1 MGNKSI
7 QKFFADQNSV
17 IDLSSLG
24 NAKGAKVSLSGPDMN
39 ITTPRGSV
47 IIVNGAL
54 YSSIKGNN
62 LAVKFKDKTI
72 TGAKILGS
80 VDLKD
85 IQLERIDSSLVDSAQ
100 VEKKGN
106 GKRRNKKEEEELK
119 KQLDDAENAKKE
131 ADKAKEEAEKAK
143 EAAEKALN
151 EAFEVQ
157 NSSKQI
163 EEMLQNFLADNVAK
177 DNLAQQSDASQQNTQ
192 AKATQASKQNDAE
205 KVLPQPINKNTSTGK
220 SNSSK
225 NEENK
230 LDAESVKE
238 PLKVTLALA
247 AESNSGSKD
256 DSITNFTKP
265 QFVGSTAPNATVII
279 KINGIAVGQAVAD
292 SLGNFTFTAPETLT
306 DGTYNLEAEAKTADG
321 SGSAKLVI
329 TIDSVTDK
337 PTFELSPES
346 SVSGHKGLTP
356 TLTPSIV
363 GTAEENAKVDIY
375 VDNKL
380 VASVD
385 VDKDGNWSYEFK
397 DNELSEGE
405 NSIKVVAVDKAG
417 NKNETTDSII
427 TDTIAPE
434 KPTIELDDSSDSG
447 IKNDNITNS
456 TLPTFIG
463 VAEPGSTV
471 SIYLGLKHLGEVIV
485 AKDGTW
491 SYTLTTPLKDG
502 EYNIT
507 ATATDIAGHTS
518 ATANLPFTIDTRIS
532 YFSAEI
538 ETTNDSGIVGDN
550 VTNNTRPTFTG
561 KTEPNAI
568 ISVINSETGEEV
580 IFKANDKGEWT
591 FNFTSDSVEG
601 INNLTF
607 TVEDVAGNKKDF
619 SFSYVIDTIAPVP
632 PTVSLEDYVVLPNGI
647 ILSGNDLPALVG
659 TAEPKSTILLM
670 RDGKLYDSIEVD
682 SNGTWNYQFSNKFL
696 QGAYD
701 IEIISQ
707 DAAGNKSST
716 VKYSFTIQTEVVPPK
731 AELDASDDSGAKGDW
746 ITNKHNA
753 LTLLGTAD
761 RFATVN
767 ILIDGKTIGVTTA
780 DADGNWNFDISR
792 NLSDNVYKITV
803 ESIDPLGRTSSV
815 DYQLTIDSFTPIPT
829 VMLHDSADSGVK
841 GDMIT
846 KINTPLF
853 TGMAE
858 ANAKVSIY
866 VDGVLSGEAIAG
878 DDGVWNFQFTTALSD
893 GSHDVTVKVE
903 DIAGNTAS
911 SSAYNFQIV
920 TQTQKPTIEL
930 VNDTGVDNTDHII
943 NEKNPALTGT
953 AAPYSTVKL
962 YIDGALIAEVR
973 TNKDGRWEYT
983 LKADQGLV
991 DGDHRITASVEDI
1004 AGNIA
1009 HSDPFLISVDTAISI
1024 PIVSLSPDSDSGISD
1039 DNLTNIVKPTLHL
1052 KDIDPDIISVQVWDA
1067 MSDTQIGVATQQPD
1081 GSWAYTF
1088 TSDLTEGLHQV
1099 YVKVEDIAGN
1109 KANSAIFDFTID
1121 TTVSTPVIS
1130 LLSKDDTGVTGDNLT
1145 NINKPGFAISGVDAD
1160 AHRVVVQVMHN
1171 GVSEEIELSHL
1182 NGSWLFIPGNTWA
1195 DGSYTLTVKV
1205 EDKAGNTN
1213 YSAPLTVVIDT
1224 QIAID
1229 GVELVNDSGVKGDNM
1244 TNDDRPH
1251 FRVTVPTDVNE
1262 VRLSIDGGNSW
1273 VQATPG
1279 VAGSWEYIWPTDLAD
1294 GQYTLTVEATDKAG
1308 NTVTKTIDFAVD
1320 TTLSVPVIVL
1330 DSADDTG
1337 IQGDNMTNST
1347 QPTFALQHI
1356 DDDAVRV
1363 TVSVEHGGVTTTF
1376 DATKGTGGWTFTP
1389 PTSWADGDYTL
1400 SVSVEDKAGNTSHSA
1415 SLTVTV
1421 DTQIAIN
1428 NIELVND
1435 SGIPDDNLTNN
1446 VRPHFQV
1453 TVPTD
1458 VNVVRLSIDGGKTW
1472 FNATQSATPGVW
1484 DYIWPDDV
1492 ADGGYTLTVE
1502 ATDEAGNK
1510 ATQTLDFTIDTTLSV
1525 PTLSLDSA
1533 DDSGIAGDNI
1543 TNVKTPG
1550 FTLNNIDTDVSRVIV
1565 EVMHNG
1571 IKQEVPLVQTGGQ
1584 WRFAP
1589 TSDWADGDYI
1599 LTVKVEDRAGNVK
1612 QSAPLTVTVDTH
1624 IAIDRIELVNDSGI
1638 PGDNLTNEA
1647 RPHFQ
1652 VTVPADVNGVRLS
1665 IDGGKTW
1672 FDATQS
1678 ATSGVWDYTWLTNVA
1693 NGPHTLMVEA
1703 SDKAGNKTTQK
1714 LDFTIDTILSEP
1726 TITLDSADDSAAG
1739 DNITNVKMPGF
1750 TLGNIDA
1757 DVTKVVVTVAHDGKN
1772 QQIELIKNGG
1782 VWRFTPGAAWTDG
1795 DYTLTVKVED
1805 KAGNTNYSAP
1815 LTVTIDTQT
1824 SIDRI
1829 ELLNDTGIVGDNL
1842 TNEARPQ
1849 FHITVPTDVNSVQLS
1864 LDGGINWVNATL
1876 TSDGVWEYIWP
1887 TDLVENTY
1895 TLTVKATD
1903 VAGNTATETLN
1914 FIIDTTLST
1923 PTITLDSADDSGT
1936 ANDNKTNVKTPGF
1949 IIGGIDS
1956 DVTQVV
1962 VQVMRDGHSEEVE
1975 LTQTNGQ
1982 WRFVPG
1988 SAWTDGDYTLTV
2000 TVKDEAGNI
2009 RHSAPLTVTIDT
2021 QITIDHIE
2029 LVNDS
2034 GIPDDN
2040 LTNNVRPHFQVT
2052 VPTDVNV
2059 VRLSIDGGKTW
2070 FNATQ
2075 SATPG
2080 VWDYTWLADVGEG
2093 KHTLTVEA
2101 TDKAGNKTTQQLD
2114 FIIDTLLSEPTI
2126 VLDNTDDSGTKGDH
2140 LTNVN
2145 KPTFLLGNIDADA
2158 RYVTVEVQHGGTKEV
2173 LTATKDATGNWSVT
2187 PTGTWADGDYTLTV
2201 RVEDE
2206 AGNEKHSASLT
2217 VTVDTQITIDVI
2229 ELVNDNGIP
2238 GDNMTNDAH
2247 PQFRVTVPGDVN
2259 EVSLSIDGGVTWVKA
2274 TQSATPGVWNYTWPG
2289 TVPDGDYTLNV
2300 KATDN
2305 AGNTVTETLH
2315 FTIDTTLSTPVIV
2328 LDSADDSGVHGD
2340 NMTNHTQPTFALQHI
2355 DDDAVRVTVSVE
2367 HGGVTTTFDATKD
2380 AGGWT
2385 FTPTGAWADGD
2396 YTLSV
2401 SVEDKAGNTSHSASL
2416 TVTVDTQIAINN
2428 IELVNDSGIPDDN
2441 LTNNVRPHF
2450 QVTVPTDVNVV
2461 RLSIDGGKTWFNA
2474 TQSATPGVWDYIW
2487 PDDVADGGYTLT
2499 VEATDEAGNKATQ
2512 TLDFTIDTTLSVP
2525 TLSLDSA
2532 DDSGIAG
2539 DNITNVKTPGFTLN
2553 NIDTDV
2559 SRVIVEVM
2567 HNGIKQEVP
2576 LVQTGGQ
2583 WRFAPTSDWAD
2594 GDYILTVKVEDRA
2607 GNVKQSAPLTVTVD
2621 THIAID
2627 RIELVNDSGI
2637 PGDNLTNEAR
2647 PHFQVTV
2654 PADVNGVR
2662 LSIDGGKTWFDATQ
2676 SATSG
2681 VWDYTWLTN
2690 VANGPHTLMVE
2701 ASDKAGNKTTQKL
2714 DFTIDTI
2721 LSEPTITLDSA
2732 DDSAAGDNITNVK
2745 MPGFTLGNIDADVT
2759 KVVVTVAHD
2768 GKNQQIELIKN
2779 GGVWRFTPGAAWT
2792 DGDYTLTV
2800 KVEDKAGNTNYSAPL
2815 TVTID
2820 TQTSIDRIELLNDTG
2835 IVGDNLTNE
2844 ARPQFHITVPTDVN
2858 SVQLS
2863 LDGGINW
2870 VNATLTSDGV
2880 WEYIWP
2886 TDLVENTYTLT
2897 VKATDVAGNTATE
2910 TLNFIIDTTLST
2922 PTITLDSADDSGTAN
2937 DNKTNVKTPGF
2948 IIGGID
2954 SDVTQVV
2961 VQVMRDGHSEE
2972 VELTQTNGQWRFVP
2986 GSAWTDGDYTLT
2998 VTVKDE
3004 AGNIRHSAPLTV
3016 TIDTQITIDHI
3027 ELVNDSGIPDDN
3039 LTNNVRPHFQV
3050 TVPTDVNVVRLS
3062 IDGGKTWFN
3071 ATQSATP
3078 GVWDYTWLADVGEGK
3093 HTLTVEATDKA
3104 GNKTTQ
3110 QLDFIID
3117 TLLSEPTIVLDNT
3130 DDSGTKGDNLTNVNK
3145 PTFLLGN
3152 IDADARYVTVEV
3164 QHGGTKEVLTATKGA
3179 TGIWSVTP
3187 TGTWADG
3194 DYTLTV
3200 RVEDDAG
3207 NVKYSAPLTVTVDT
3221 QITIDVIELVN
3232 DNGIPGDNLTNDVR
3246 PHFRVTVPGDVN
3258 EVRLSIDGGN
3268 TWVRATQGTAG
3279 IWDYT
3284 WPKDVTDGL
3293 HTLTVEATDKAGN
3306 KTTQTLDFTI
3316 DTRLSTPTIAMDS
3329 RDDTG
3334 AIGDHITS
3342 VKRPGFTIGNIDADA
3357 HSVILRITQG
3367 GNSQEVTLTQVGGQW
3382 RFTPDADWADGS
3394 YTLTVEVTDN
3404 AGNVRQ
3410 STPLVVT
3417 VDTQTSITD
3426 ITLVNDHGVPDD
3438 NLTNSTRPQFEITVP
3453 ADVNSVQLSIDGGAN
3468 WVSATQGIE
3477 GVWGYTWPT
3486 DMGDGKHTLTVMVTD
3501 RAGNTATQT
3510 LEFFIDTRLSTPTI
3524 ALDSTDDTGTPGDDM
3539 TNRTRPTFILQNIDS
3554 DVINVTVSVTHN
3566 GTTTSFTATQGAGG
3580 WSFTPPAPWGDG
3592 DYTLTVTVEDRAGNT
3607 RPSTPLTVTVDTQ
3620 IAIDRIELVND
3631 SGVPGDNVTK
3641 HVRPQF
3647 QISVP
3652 DDVEK
3657 VLLSIDGGTTWVT
3670 AIKSSTAGIWDYT
3683 WPTDMP
3689 EGQHTLTVEV
3699 TDGAGN
3705 KMTETLNFTIDI
3717 TLLTP
3722 TIELAPDQDTGQ
3734 NKNDN
3739 LTSVTQPVFVLG
3751 SIDKDVRHV
3760 ELSIEHN
3767 GTFKTVV
3774 LTESADGWRYRPDS
3788 ALADGSYTFT
3798 VTVTDVAGNQQTS
3811 APLKVTIDGT
3821 LTTPVIELAAGEDSG
3836 TVGDRLTNHDRPV
3849 FDIHQVDSDVTRVM
3863 VKVTYNG
3870 KTHEEAAVFTNGQWR
3885 FTPSASWADGSYQ
3898 LAVVVEDLAGN
3909 VKESAPFEV
3918 RIDTTT
3924 TINNI
3929 VLLNDTGVQNDQL
3942 TNVAKPSF
3950 RIDVPGDVVQVR
3962 VTLDGGANWNVIR
3975 KNADGQWIF
3984 DSPNTLVDGTYTLRV
3999 EATDEAG
4006 NIANKDLVFNIDT
4019 NIQVPTIALDAGQD
4033 TGANTADNITNISRP
4048 TFTIGNVDPDVI
4060 KVVVTIDGHDYNAT
4074 KVGAGWQFTP
4084 GNAIPDGSYNI
4095 TVTVEDKAG
4104 NTATSK
4110 PLPVVIDTT
4119 AEIESV
4125 TLVTDSG
4132 DSDVDNITKVDKP
4145 QFSIVTADDITHV
4158 RVKIDNAANW
4168 IELTKGGDGR
4178 WIFNVGS
4185 ALPDGQHT
4193 LLVDVTD
4200 IAGNVA
4206 QETLQFTID
4215 TTLREPTIVLDPT
4228 HDTGDDTN
4236 DNLTR
4241 INKPVFII
4249 GNVDNDVSH
4258 IVVHIDGRDYTIE
4271 NTGGNLTFT
4280 PDQPLS
4286 DGQHTISVTVT
4297 DIAGNTKTSAEL
4309 RIEIDTQVQIDS
4321 VTLTTDS
4328 GVNDH
4333 DNVTNATRPSFE
4345 IATPDD
4351 VTSVLVSF
4359 DGVNWTPISKNA
4371 AGQWEFTAGSALP
4384 DGHYTLHVQAT
4395 DRAGNTANST
4405 LGFTVDTQIDGL
4417 SVVMLD
4423 DAGKDSTD
4431 GITNITSPRFEISAR
4446 EPLQSVTVILNGKSS
4461 TLTQGAGNKW
4471 LFTPD
4476 TPLVDGTYK
4485 IEIVAEDIAGN
4496 KISKEVS
4503 FTIDTIVSDPSID
4516 LLDADDTGESAV
4528 DNITSVTTPRFVI
4541 GNVPADI
4548 DTVVIRING
4557 VSYSVT
4563 ANGNNLWEFQVPVA
4577 LNDGVYEAVVVF
4589 RDIAGNTS
4597 ETKLPFTIDTT
4608 TSVSVR
4614 MEPASDTGN
4623 SNSDNL
4629 TNKQNPKFEG
4639 TAEPNA
4645 KLVITIVD
4653 DKSGREVLK
4662 QTITVGADGNWSVT
4676 PNILPDGMYTINVVA
4691 TDVAGNTAQTQ
4702 ERFTIDTV
4710 TIDPTIRLSDP
4721 SIDDQHE
4728 ATSLR
4733 PEFKGF
4739 AEAFSTI
4746 MIQWDGKVV
4755 GSANANANGEWSW
4768 TPPSVL
4774 APGSYVVSIVA
4785 KDKAGNESSQ
4795 VDFPVVIPVI
4805 DVTPPTIKLSEESD
4819 SGALGDFTTNN
4830 KTPTLI
4836 GSTLPNT
4843 IVSIY
4848 VDGVKVGEATAD
4860 TAGRYTF
4867 QLSEM
4872 KDGHYVVQVGIV
4884 NPRDNSELRS
4894 TAVDV
4899 TIDTEVAE
4907 LVWNISG
4914 MHEGGYINTVTPEI
4928 GGTSE
4933 PNSKITIFV
4942 NGVEKAIAYTT
4953 GAGHWG
4959 VVLPALGND
4968 GNYELTFKVEDVAG
4982 NIREFG
4988 PQNVILDTV
4997 ISPLTVVL
5005 READDSGKVGDW
5017 ITNKSHVTI
5026 DGTAEAGSTLTIRN
5040 PQGVVI
5046 ATLVVGNDG
5055 RWSAELDLREGSN
5068 AFVVVS
5074 EDKAGNSQQKEILIE
5089 HDTQIEISDISLS
5102 RDTNSGDKYDLITNN
5117 KSPVLVAMTDP
5128 GATVQVYINGV
5139 LQGTVEASSSG
5150 NISYT
5155 MPANSADGEYQV
5167 QFVATDTAGNRVE
5180 SAITTVTI
5188 DSQIAV
5194 FDIDEDSLPALSNNR
5209 ALSVSG
5215 VGEAGSQVSIF
5226 VDGKLV
5232 NVVMVEADGTWRAP
5246 ILLQDDGTFNIHF
5259 SITDV
5264 AGNTEVSKDYS
5275 VDVDSST
5282 DFPTLN
5288 LEDASNSGSLDDLIT
5303 NHNKPVLVGTAEA
5316 GATIHIYVDEK
5327 IVANVLVLEDGTWSY
5342 QFDNA
5347 LKDGEY
5353 SIRVVAED
5361 PAGNTAESPR
5371 LLVTIDTSTF
5381 IDNPAMV
5388 AGSDNGI
5395 FSNDSITSQTRPTF
5409 SIFGEMNQSVQ
5420 IFIDGVL
5427 VDTITVTDRNQVYR
5441 PESPLGDG
5449 SHSIYYVITD
5459 KAGNTATS
5467 KTLNFTID
5475 TFNTTPVAIDSI
5487 GGQTLAEM
5495 TGSDGKIYIT
5505 DTTRNLLFSGS
5516 AEPNSKIEIIINGL
5530 NVGEVWVNE
5539 KGHWQMPVNPLYFT
5553 EGQLDITVKST
5564 DRAGNVNQEKY
5575 SIWVDTHIKVFT
5587 SELDDN
5593 KSSSKTEWWSNSDLI
5608 TMRGT
5613 GEIGATVSLIVAGVT
5628 LATAVVAATGRWEL
5642 STDKLP
5648 EGTYDI
5654 SLVIEDSAG
5663 NRWEDVREIFIDR
5676 TPPNAPVVT
5685 YSDIVN
5691 DLIIMQGT
5699 AEAKSQL
5706 IITDSEGNTYTLT
5719 VPDNGKWSMAIPYP
5733 SEGKFTITSV
5743 DAIGNRSDDVPL
5755 DIMKEVPVIS
5765 LSPDSD
5771 SGTVGDNITR
5781 DKQPT
5786 FIIGNLESDVVVVQ
5800 VDINGTVYNAEK
5812 NADGVWFF
5820 TPGTPLA
5827 DGSYTISVIASDAA
5841 GNQKNSLPIT
5851 VTIDSTLT
5859 VPEIALAA
5867 GEDNG
5872 ASDSD
5877 NVTNHTQPKFTLQH
5891 IDADVTGVTVNV
5903 THNGVTDIYQATQGA
5918 DGWTFTPPAAWNDGN
5933 YTLSVTVVDR
5943 AGNSQQSASLAVTVD
5958 STVTVT
5964 ADSQHDDASDDATA
5978 TAVTPPESETVNAE
5992 SATHLRT
5999 EPSAAEESVVKV
6011 TAYSITL
6018 LNADSGDEIDR
6029 SISQTPSF
6037 EISVP
6042 ENIVNVSIM
6051 FEGEEF
6057 TLPITNQK
6065 AIFEVPLSLEDGEY
6079 TMDVKFI
6086 DKDNDFLIKEK
6097 TFSVDHSSADI
6108 VNAMNVRGKTEDDIN
6123 DSPSTSSVGHNNNGA
6138 IDVFAVNEVTLPVDN
6153 QEEHA

>member
-538 ETTNDSGIVGDN
+538 ETTDDSGIVGDN

-601 INNLTF
+601 VNNLTF

-619 SFSYVIDTIAPVP
+619 SFSYVIDTVAPVP
-632 PTVSLEDYVVLPNGI
+632 PTVSLEDFVVLPNGI

-1024 PIVSLSPDSDSGISD
+1024 PIVSLSPDSDSGIAD

-1109 KANSAIFDFTID
+1109 KANSAVFDFTID

-1376 DATKGTGGWTFTP
+1376 DATKGTGGWSFTP
-1389 PTSWADGDYTL
+1389 TGAWADGDYTL

-1435 SGIPDDNLTNN
+1435 SGIPNDNLTNN

-1472 FNATQSATPGVW
+1472 FNATQSATPGAW

-1502 ATDEAGNK
+1502 ATDKAGNK
-1510 ATQTLDFTIDTTLSV
+1510 TTQELDFTIDTTLSV

-1638 PGDNLTNEA
+1638 PDDNLTNEA

-2126 VLDNTDDSGTKGDH
+2126 VLDSTDDSGTKGDN

-2315 FTIDTTLSTPVIV
+2315 FTIDTTLSVPVIV
-2328 LDSADDSGVHGD
+2328 LNSADDTGVQGD
-2340 NMTNHTQPTFALQHI
+2340 NMTNSTQPTFALQHI

-2367 HGGVTTTFDATKD
+2367 HGGVTTTFDATKGV
-2380 AGGWT
+2380 GGWS

-2450 QVTVPTDVNVV
+2450 QVKVPTDVN
-2461 RLSIDGGKTWFNA
+2461 
-2474 TQSATPGVWDYIW
+2474 
-2487 PDDVADGGYTLT
+2487 
-2499 VEATDEAGNKATQ
+2499 E
-2512 TLDFTIDTTLSVP
+2512 
-2525 TLSLDSA
+2525 
-2532 DDSGIAG
+2532 
-2539 DNITNVKTPGFTLN
+2539 
-2553 NIDTDV
+2553 
-2559 SRVIVEVM
+2559 
-2567 HNGIKQEVP
+2567 
-2576 LVQTGGQ
+2576 
-2583 WRFAPTSDWAD
+2583 
-2594 GDYILTVKVEDRA
+2594 
-2607 GNVKQSAPLTVTVD
+2607 
-2621 THIAID
+2621 
-2627 RIELVNDSGI
+2627 
-2637 PGDNLTNEAR
+2637 
-2647 PHFQVTV
+2647 
-2654 PADVNGVR
+2654 
-2662 LSIDGGKTWFDATQ
+2662 
-2676 SATSG
+2676 
-2681 VWDYTWLTN
+2681 
-2690 VANGPHTLMVE
+2690 
-2701 ASDKAGNKTTQKL
+2701 
-2714 DFTIDTI
+2714 
-2721 LSEPTITLDSA
+2721 
-2732 DDSAAGDNITNVK
+2732 
-2745 MPGFTLGNIDADVT
+2745 
-2759 KVVVTVAHD
+2759 
-2768 GKNQQIELIKN
+2768 
-2779 GGVWRFTPGAAWT
+2779 
-2792 DGDYTLTV
+2792 
-2800 KVEDKAGNTNYSAPL
+2800 
-2815 TVTID
+2815 
-2820 TQTSIDRIELLNDTG
+2820 
-2835 IVGDNLTNE
+2835 
-2844 ARPQFHITVPTDVN
+2844 
-2858 SVQLS
+2858 
-2863 LDGGINW
+2863 
-2870 VNATLTSDGV
+2870 
-2880 WEYIWP
+2880 
-2886 TDLVENTYTLT
+2886 
-2897 VKATDVAGNTATE
+2897 
-2910 TLNFIIDTTLST
+2910 
-2922 PTITLDSADDSGTAN
+2922 
-2937 DNKTNVKTPGF
+2937 
-2948 IIGGID
+2948 
-2954 SDVTQVV
+2954 
-2961 VQVMRDGHSEE
+2961 
-2972 VELTQTNGQWRFVP
+2972 
-2986 GSAWTDGDYTLT
+2986 
-2998 VTVKDE
+2998 
-3004 AGNIRHSAPLTV
+3004 
-3016 TIDTQITIDHI
+3016 
-3027 ELVNDSGIPDDN
+3027 
-3039 LTNNVRPHFQV
+3039 
-3050 TVPTDVNVVRLS
+3050 VRLS

-3104 GNKTTQ
+3104 GNQTTQ
-3110 QLDFIID
+3110 KLDFIID
-3117 TLLSEPTIVLDNT
+3117 TMLSEPTIVLDST
-3130 DDSGTKGDNLTNVNK
+3130 DDSGTKGDNLTNANK
-3145 PTFLLGN
+3145 PTFILGN

-3164 QHGGTKEVLTATKGA
+3164 QYGGTKEVLTATKGA

-3279 IWDYT
+3279 IWDYS

-3316 DTRLSTPTIAMDS
+3316 DTRLSTPTITMDS

-3342 VKRPGFTIGNIDADA
+3342 VKRPGFTIGNIDSDA
-3357 HSVILRITQG
+3357 QSVILRITQG

-3410 STPLVVT
+3410 STPLIVT

-3468 WVSATQGIE
+3468 WVSAAQGIE

-3620 IAIDRIELVND
+3620 IAIDHIELVND

-3717 TLLTP
+3717 TLMTP

-3849 FDIHQVDSDVTRVM
+3849 FDIRQVDSDVTRVM

-4309 RIEIDTQVQIDS
+4309 KIEIDTQVQIDS

-4528 DNITSVTTPRFVI
+4528 DNITSVTKPRFVI

-4557 VSYSVT
+4557 VSYPVT

-4894 TAVDV
+4894 TAVDL

-5139 LQGTVEASSSG
+5139 LQGTVEASASG

-5303 NHNKPVLVGTAEA
+5303 SHNKPVLVGTAEA

-5381 IDNPAMV
+5381 IDNPVMM

-5395 FSNDSITSQTRPTF
+5395 FSNDSITSQTRPAF
-5409 SIFGEMNQSVQ
+5409 SIYGEMNQSVQ

-5475 TFNTTPVAIDSI
+5475 TLNTTPVAIDSI

-5575 SIWVDTHIKVFT
+5575 SIWVDTHIQVFT

-5593 KSSSKTEWWSNSDLI
+5593 KSSSKTDWWSNSSTI
-5608 TMRGT
+5608 TMRGM

-5628 LATAVVAATGRWEL
+5628 LATAVVAANGQWEL
-5642 STDKLP
+5642 STDQLP
-5648 EGTYDI
+5648 EGKYDI
-5654 SLVIEDSAG
+5654 TLSIEDNAG
-5663 NRWEDVREIFIDR
+5663 NRKEEVHEIFIDR

-5706 IITDSEGNTYTLT
+5706 IITDSNGNTYTLT

-5743 DAIGNRSDDVPL
+5743 DAIGNRSDDVSL

-5872 ASDSD
+5872 VSDSD

-5903 THNGVTDIYQATQGA
+5903 THNGVTDTYQATQGA
-5918 DGWTFTPPAAWNDGN
+5918 DGWTFTPPAAWNDGT

-5964 ADSQHDDASDDATA
+5964 ADSQHDDASDDATP
-5978 TAVTPPESETVNAE
+5978 TAVTPLESETVNAE
-5992 SATHLRT
+5992 SDTHLRT
-5999 EPSAAEESVVKV
+5999 VPSAAEESVVKE

-6042 ENIVNVSIM
+6042 ENIVNVSVM

-6108 VNAMNVRGKTEDDIN
+6108 VNAMNARGKAEDDIN

>member
-247 AESNSGSKD
+247 TESNSGSKD

-619 SFSYVIDTIAPVP
+619 SFSYVIDTVAPVP
-632 PTVSLEDYVVLPNGI
+632 PTVSLEDFVVLPNGI

-1024 PIVSLSPDSDSGISD
+1024 PIVSLSPDSDSGVSD

-1067 MSDTQIGVATQQPD
+1067 ASDTQIGVATQQPD

-1109 KANSAIFDFTID
+1109 KANSAVFDFTID

-1205 EDKAGNTN
+1205 EDKAGNTS

-1376 DATKGTGGWTFTP
+1376 DATKGTGGWSFTP
-1389 PTSWADGDYTL
+1389 TGAWADGDYTL

-1435 SGIPDDNLTNN
+1435 SGIPNDNLTNN

-1472 FNATQSATPGVW
+1472 FNATQSATPGAW

-1502 ATDEAGNK
+1502 ATDKAGNK
-1510 ATQTLDFTIDTTLSV
+1510 TTQELDFTIDTTLSV

-2126 VLDNTDDSGTKGDH
+2126 VLDSTDDSGTKGDN

-2315 FTIDTTLSTPVIV
+2315 FTIDTTLSVPVIV
-2328 LDSADDSGVHGD
+2328 LNSADDTGVQGD
-2340 NMTNHTQPTFALQHI
+2340 NMTNSTQPTFALQHI

-2367 HGGVTTTFDATKD
+2367 HGGVTTTFDATKGT
-2380 AGGWT
+2380 GGWS

-2450 QVTVPTDVNVV
+2450 QVKVPMDVN
-2461 RLSIDGGKTWFNA
+2461 
-2474 TQSATPGVWDYIW
+2474 
-2487 PDDVADGGYTLT
+2487 
-2499 VEATDEAGNKATQ
+2499 E
-2512 TLDFTIDTTLSVP
+2512 
-2525 TLSLDSA
+2525 
-2532 DDSGIAG
+2532 
-2539 DNITNVKTPGFTLN
+2539 
-2553 NIDTDV
+2553 
-2559 SRVIVEVM
+2559 
-2567 HNGIKQEVP
+2567 
-2576 LVQTGGQ
+2576 
-2583 WRFAPTSDWAD
+2583 
-2594 GDYILTVKVEDRA
+2594 
-2607 GNVKQSAPLTVTVD
+2607 
-2621 THIAID
+2621 
-2627 RIELVNDSGI
+2627 
-2637 PGDNLTNEAR
+2637 
-2647 PHFQVTV
+2647 
-2654 PADVNGVR
+2654 
-2662 LSIDGGKTWFDATQ
+2662 
-2676 SATSG
+2676 
-2681 VWDYTWLTN
+2681 
-2690 VANGPHTLMVE
+2690 
-2701 ASDKAGNKTTQKL
+2701 
-2714 DFTIDTI
+2714 
-2721 LSEPTITLDSA
+2721 
-2732 DDSAAGDNITNVK
+2732 
-2745 MPGFTLGNIDADVT
+2745 
-2759 KVVVTVAHD
+2759 
-2768 GKNQQIELIKN
+2768 
-2779 GGVWRFTPGAAWT
+2779 
-2792 DGDYTLTV
+2792 
-2800 KVEDKAGNTNYSAPL
+2800 
-2815 TVTID
+2815 
-2820 TQTSIDRIELLNDTG
+2820 
-2835 IVGDNLTNE
+2835 
-2844 ARPQFHITVPTDVN
+2844 
-2858 SVQLS
+2858 
-2863 LDGGINW
+2863 
-2870 VNATLTSDGV
+2870 
-2880 WEYIWP
+2880 
-2886 TDLVENTYTLT
+2886 
-2897 VKATDVAGNTATE
+2897 
-2910 TLNFIIDTTLST
+2910 
-2922 PTITLDSADDSGTAN
+2922 
-2937 DNKTNVKTPGF
+2937 
-2948 IIGGID
+2948 
-2954 SDVTQVV
+2954 
-2961 VQVMRDGHSEE
+2961 
-2972 VELTQTNGQWRFVP
+2972 
-2986 GSAWTDGDYTLT
+2986 
-2998 VTVKDE
+2998 
-3004 AGNIRHSAPLTV
+3004 
-3016 TIDTQITIDHI
+3016 
-3027 ELVNDSGIPDDN
+3027 
-3039 LTNNVRPHFQV
+3039 
-3050 TVPTDVNVVRLS
+3050 VRLS

-3104 GNKTTQ
+3104 GNQTTQ
-3110 QLDFIID
+3110 KLDFIID
-3117 TLLSEPTIVLDNT
+3117 TLLSEPTIVLDST
-3130 DDSGTKGDNLTNVNK
+3130 DDSGTKGDNLTNANK
-3145 PTFLLGN
+3145 PTFILGN

-3164 QHGGTKEVLTATKGA
+3164 QYGGTKEVLTATKGA

-3316 DTRLSTPTIAMDS
+3316 DTRLSTPTITMDS

-3342 VKRPGFTIGNIDADA
+3342 VKRPGFTIGNIDSDA
-3357 HSVILRITQG
+3357 QSVILRITQG

-3410 STPLVVT
+3410 STPLIVT

-3468 WVSATQGIE
+3468 WVSAAQGIE

-3620 IAIDRIELVND
+3620 IAIDHIELVND

-3717 TLLTP
+3717 TLMTP

-3836 TVGDRLTNHDRPV
+3836 TVGDRLTNNDRPV
-3849 FDIHQVDSDVTRVM
+3849 FDIRQVDSDVTRVM

-4528 DNITSVTTPRFVI
+4528 DNITSVTKPRFVI

-4557 VSYSVT
+4557 VSYPVT

-4830 KTPTLI
+4830 KTPTLV
-4836 GSTLPNT
+4836 GNTLPNA

-4968 GNYELTFKVEDVAG
+4968 GNYVLTFKVEDVAG

-5303 NHNKPVLVGTAEA
+5303 SHNKPVLVGTAEA

-5381 IDNPAMV
+5381 IDNPVMM

-5395 FSNDSITSQTRPTF
+5395 FSNDSITSQTRPAF
-5409 SIFGEMNQSVQ
+5409 SIYGEMNQSVQ

-5475 TFNTTPVAIDSI
+5475 TLNTTPVAIDSI

-5530 NVGEVWVNE
+5530 NVGEVWVND

-5575 SIWVDTHIKVFT
+5575 SIWVDTHIQVFT

-5593 KSSSKTEWWSNSDLI
+5593 KSSSKTDWWSNSSTI
-5608 TMRGT
+5608 TMRGM

-5628 LATAVVAATGRWEL
+5628 LATAVVAANGQWEL
-5642 STDKLP
+5642 STDQLP
-5648 EGTYDI
+5648 EGKYDI
-5654 SLVIEDSAG
+5654 TLSIEDNAG
-5663 NRWEDVREIFIDR
+5663 NRKEEVHEIFIDR

-5706 IITDSEGNTYTLT
+5706 IITDSNGNTYTLT

-5733 SEGKFTITSV
+5733 SEGKFIITSV
-5743 DAIGNRSDDVPL
+5743 DAIGNRSDDVSL

-5872 ASDSD
+5872 VSDSD

-5903 THNGVTDIYQATQGA
+5903 THNGVTDTYQATQGA
-5918 DGWTFTPPAAWNDGN
+5918 DGWTFTPPAAWNDGT

-5999 EPSAAEESVVKV
+5999 VPSAAEESVVKE

-6108 VNAMNVRGKTEDDIN
+6108 VNAMNARGKTEDDIN

>member
-427 TDTIAPE
+427 TDTIPPE

-632 PTVSLEDYVVLPNGI
+632 PTVSLEDFVVLPNGI

-1024 PIVSLSPDSDSGISD
+1024 PIVSLSPDSDSGIAD

-1109 KANSAIFDFTID
+1109 KANSAVFDFTID

-1182 NGSWLFIPGNTWA
+1182 NGSWLFTPGNTWA

-1205 EDKAGNTN
+1205 EDKAGNTS

-1330 DSADDTG
+1330 NSADDTG
-1337 IQGDNMTNST
+1337 VQGDNMTNRT

-1472 FNATQSATPGVW
+1472 FNATQSATPGAW

-1502 ATDEAGNK
+1502 ATDKAGNK
-1510 ATQTLDFTIDTTLSV
+1510 TTQELDFTIDTTLSV

-1714 LDFTIDTILSEP
+1714 LDFIIDTLLSEP

-2126 VLDNTDDSGTKGDH
+2126 VLDS
-2140 LTNVN
+2140 
-2145 KPTFLLGNIDADA
+2145 
-2158 RYVTVEVQHGGTKEV
+2158 
-2173 LTATKDATGNWSVT
+2173 
-2187 PTGTWADGDYTLTV
+2187 
-2201 RVEDE
+2201 
-2206 AGNEKHSASLT
+2206 
-2217 VTVDTQITIDVI
+2217 
-2229 ELVNDNGIP
+2229 
-2238 GDNMTNDAH
+2238 
-2247 PQFRVTVPGDVN
+2247 
-2259 EVSLSIDGGVTWVKA
+2259 
-2274 TQSATPGVWNYTWPG
+2274 
-2289 TVPDGDYTLNV
+2289 
-2300 KATDN
+2300 
-2305 AGNTVTETLH
+2305 
-2315 FTIDTTLSTPVIV
+2315 
-2328 LDSADDSGVHGD
+2328 
-2340 NMTNHTQPTFALQHI
+2340 
-2355 DDDAVRVTVSVE
+2355 
-2367 HGGVTTTFDATKD
+2367 
-2380 AGGWT
+2380 
-2385 FTPTGAWADGD
+2385 
-2396 YTLSV
+2396 
-2401 SVEDKAGNTSHSASL
+2401 
-2416 TVTVDTQIAINN
+2416 
-2428 IELVNDSGIPDDN
+2428 
-2441 LTNNVRPHF
+2441 
-2450 QVTVPTDVNVV
+2450 
-2461 RLSIDGGKTWFNA
+2461 
-2474 TQSATPGVWDYIW
+2474 
-2487 PDDVADGGYTLT
+2487 
-2499 VEATDEAGNKATQ
+2499 
-2512 TLDFTIDTTLSVP
+2512 
-2525 TLSLDSA
+2525 
-2532 DDSGIAG
+2532 
-2539 DNITNVKTPGFTLN
+2539 
-2553 NIDTDV
+2553 
-2559 SRVIVEVM
+2559 
-2567 HNGIKQEVP
+2567 
-2576 LVQTGGQ
+2576 
-2583 WRFAPTSDWAD
+2583 
-2594 GDYILTVKVEDRA
+2594 
-2607 GNVKQSAPLTVTVD
+2607 
-2621 THIAID
+2621 
-2627 RIELVNDSGI
+2627 
-2637 PGDNLTNEAR
+2637 
-2647 PHFQVTV
+2647 
-2654 PADVNGVR
+2654 
-2662 LSIDGGKTWFDATQ
+2662 
-2676 SATSG
+2676 
-2681 VWDYTWLTN
+2681 
-2690 VANGPHTLMVE
+2690 
-2701 ASDKAGNKTTQKL
+2701 
-2714 DFTIDTI
+2714 
-2721 LSEPTITLDSA
+2721 
-2732 DDSAAGDNITNVK
+2732 
-2745 MPGFTLGNIDADVT
+2745 
-2759 KVVVTVAHD
+2759 
-2768 GKNQQIELIKN
+2768 
-2779 GGVWRFTPGAAWT
+2779 
-2792 DGDYTLTV
+2792 
-2800 KVEDKAGNTNYSAPL
+2800 
-2815 TVTID
+2815 
-2820 TQTSIDRIELLNDTG
+2820 
-2835 IVGDNLTNE
+2835 
-2844 ARPQFHITVPTDVN
+2844 
-2858 SVQLS
+2858 
-2863 LDGGINW
+2863 
-2870 VNATLTSDGV
+2870 
-2880 WEYIWP
+2880 
-2886 TDLVENTYTLT
+2886 
-2897 VKATDVAGNTATE
+2897 
-2910 TLNFIIDTTLST
+2910 
-2922 PTITLDSADDSGTAN
+2922 
-2937 DNKTNVKTPGF
+2937 
-2948 IIGGID
+2948 
-2954 SDVTQVV
+2954 
-2961 VQVMRDGHSEE
+2961 
-2972 VELTQTNGQWRFVP
+2972 
-2986 GSAWTDGDYTLT
+2986 
-2998 VTVKDE
+2998 
-3004 AGNIRHSAPLTV
+3004 
-3016 TIDTQITIDHI
+3016 
-3027 ELVNDSGIPDDN
+3027 
-3039 LTNNVRPHFQV
+3039 
-3050 TVPTDVNVVRLS
+3050 
-3062 IDGGKTWFN
+3062 
-3071 ATQSATP
+3071 
-3078 GVWDYTWLADVGEGK
+3078 
-3093 HTLTVEATDKA
+3093 
-3104 GNKTTQ
+3104 
-3110 QLDFIID
+3110 
-3117 TLLSEPTIVLDNT
+3117 T

-3316 DTRLSTPTIAMDS
+3316 DTRLSTPTITMDS

-3342 VKRPGFTIGNIDADA
+3342 VKRPGFTIGNIDSDA
-3357 HSVILRITQG
+3357 QSVILRITQG

-3410 STPLVVT
+3410 STPLIVT

-3468 WVSATQGIE
+3468 WVSAAQGIE

-3620 IAIDRIELVND
+3620 IAIDHIELVND

-3717 TLLTP
+3717 TLMTP

-3849 FDIHQVDSDVTRVM
+3849 FDIRQVDSDVTRVM

-4309 RIEIDTQVQIDS
+4309 KIEIDTQVQIDS

-4528 DNITSVTTPRFVI
+4528 DNITSVTKPRFVI

-4557 VSYSVT
+4557 VSYPVT

-4830 KTPTLI
+4830 KTPTLV
-4836 GSTLPNT
+4836 GNTLPNA

-4968 GNYELTFKVEDVAG
+4968 GNYVLTFKVEDVAG

-5026 DGTAEAGSTLTIRN
+5026 DGTAEAGSTLTIRS

-5074 EDKAGNSQQKEILIE
+5074 EDKAGNSQQKDILIE

-5342 QFDNA
+5342 QFDNV

-5409 SIFGEMNQSVQ
+5409 SISGEMNQSVQ

-5575 SIWVDTHIKVFT
+5575 SIWVDTHIQVFT

-5593 KSSSKTEWWSNSDLI
+5593 KSSSKTDWWSNSSTI
-5608 TMRGT
+5608 TMRGM

-5628 LATAVVAATGRWEL
+5628 LATAVVAANGQWEL
-5642 STDKLP
+5642 STDQLP
-5648 EGTYDI
+5648 EGKYDI
-5654 SLVIEDSAG
+5654 TLSIEDNAG
-5663 NRWEDVREIFIDR
+5663 NRKEEVHEIFIDR

-5706 IITDSEGNTYTLT
+5706 IITDSNGNTYTLT

-5743 DAIGNRSDDVPL
+5743 DAIGNRSDDVSL

-5872 ASDSD
+5872 VSDSD

-5903 THNGVTDIYQATQGA
+5903 THNGVTDTYQATQGA
-5918 DGWTFTPPAAWNDGN
+5918 DGWTFTPPAAWNDGT

-5999 EPSAAEESVVKV
+5999 VPSAAEESVVKE

-6108 VNAMNVRGKTEDDIN
+6108 VNAMNARGKTEDDIN

>member
-447 IKNDNITNS
+447 IKNDSITNS

-538 ETTNDSGIVGDN
+538 ETTDDSGIVGDN

-632 PTVSLEDYVVLPNGI
+632 PTVSLEDFVVLPNGI

-1024 PIVSLSPDSDSGISD
+1024 PIVSLSPDSDSGIAD

-1067 MSDTQIGVATQQPD
+1067 ASDTQIGVATQQPD

-1109 KANSAIFDFTID
+1109 KANSAVFDFTID

-1376 DATKGTGGWTFTP
+1376 DATKGTGGWSFTP
-1389 PTSWADGDYTL
+1389 TGAWADGDYTL

-1472 FNATQSATPGVW
+1472 FNATQSATPGAW

-1502 ATDEAGNK
+1502 ATDKAGNK
-1510 ATQTLDFTIDTTLSV
+1510 TTQELDFTIDTTLSV

-1638 PGDNLTNEA
+1638 PDDNLTNEA

-1703 SDKAGNKTTQK
+1703 TDKAGNKTTQK

-1795 DYTLTVKVED
+1795 NYTLTVKVED

-2021 QITIDHIE
+2021 QI
-2029 LVNDS
+2029 
-2034 GIPDDN
+2034 
-2040 LTNNVRPHFQVT
+2040 
-2052 VPTDVNV
+2052 
-2059 VRLSIDGGKTW
+2059 
-2070 FNATQ
+2070 A
-2075 SATPG
+2075 
-2080 VWDYTWLADVGEG
+2080 
-2093 KHTLTVEA
+2093 
-2101 TDKAGNKTTQQLD
+2101 
-2114 FIIDTLLSEPTI
+2114 
-2126 VLDNTDDSGTKGDH
+2126 
-2140 LTNVN
+2140 
-2145 KPTFLLGNIDADA
+2145 
-2158 RYVTVEVQHGGTKEV
+2158 
-2173 LTATKDATGNWSVT
+2173 
-2187 PTGTWADGDYTLTV
+2187 
-2201 RVEDE
+2201 
-2206 AGNEKHSASLT
+2206 
-2217 VTVDTQITIDVI
+2217 
-2229 ELVNDNGIP
+2229 
-2238 GDNMTNDAH
+2238 
-2247 PQFRVTVPGDVN
+2247 
-2259 EVSLSIDGGVTWVKA
+2259 
-2274 TQSATPGVWNYTWPG
+2274 
-2289 TVPDGDYTLNV
+2289 
-2300 KATDN
+2300 
-2305 AGNTVTETLH
+2305 
-2315 FTIDTTLSTPVIV
+2315 
-2328 LDSADDSGVHGD
+2328 
-2340 NMTNHTQPTFALQHI
+2340 
-2355 DDDAVRVTVSVE
+2355 
-2367 HGGVTTTFDATKD
+2367 
-2380 AGGWT
+2380 
-2385 FTPTGAWADGD
+2385 
-2396 YTLSV
+2396 
-2401 SVEDKAGNTSHSASL
+2401 
-2416 TVTVDTQIAINN
+2416 
-2428 IELVNDSGIPDDN
+2428 
-2441 LTNNVRPHF
+2441 
-2450 QVTVPTDVNVV
+2450 
-2461 RLSIDGGKTWFNA
+2461 
-2474 TQSATPGVWDYIW
+2474 
-2487 PDDVADGGYTLT
+2487 
-2499 VEATDEAGNKATQ
+2499 
-2512 TLDFTIDTTLSVP
+2512 
-2525 TLSLDSA
+2525 
-2532 DDSGIAG
+2532 
-2539 DNITNVKTPGFTLN
+2539 
-2553 NIDTDV
+2553 
-2559 SRVIVEVM
+2559 
-2567 HNGIKQEVP
+2567 
-2576 LVQTGGQ
+2576 
-2583 WRFAPTSDWAD
+2583 
-2594 GDYILTVKVEDRA
+2594 
-2607 GNVKQSAPLTVTVD
+2607 
-2621 THIAID
+2621 
-2627 RIELVNDSGI
+2627 
-2637 PGDNLTNEAR
+2637 
-2647 PHFQVTV
+2647 
-2654 PADVNGVR
+2654 
-2662 LSIDGGKTWFDATQ
+2662 
-2676 SATSG
+2676 
-2681 VWDYTWLTN
+2681 
-2690 VANGPHTLMVE
+2690 
-2701 ASDKAGNKTTQKL
+2701 
-2714 DFTIDTI
+2714 
-2721 LSEPTITLDSA
+2721 
-2732 DDSAAGDNITNVK
+2732 
-2745 MPGFTLGNIDADVT
+2745 
-2759 KVVVTVAHD
+2759 
-2768 GKNQQIELIKN
+2768 
-2779 GGVWRFTPGAAWT
+2779 
-2792 DGDYTLTV
+2792 
-2800 KVEDKAGNTNYSAPL
+2800 
-2815 TVTID
+2815 
-2820 TQTSIDRIELLNDTG
+2820 
-2835 IVGDNLTNE
+2835 
-2844 ARPQFHITVPTDVN
+2844 
-2858 SVQLS
+2858 
-2863 LDGGINW
+2863 
-2870 VNATLTSDGV
+2870 
-2880 WEYIWP
+2880 
-2886 TDLVENTYTLT
+2886 
-2897 VKATDVAGNTATE
+2897 
-2910 TLNFIIDTTLST
+2910 
-2922 PTITLDSADDSGTAN
+2922 
-2937 DNKTNVKTPGF
+2937 
-2948 IIGGID
+2948 
-2954 SDVTQVV
+2954 
-2961 VQVMRDGHSEE
+2961 
-2972 VELTQTNGQWRFVP
+2972 
-2986 GSAWTDGDYTLT
+2986 
-2998 VTVKDE
+2998 
-3004 AGNIRHSAPLTV
+3004 
-3016 TIDTQITIDHI
+3016 IDHI

-3164 QHGGTKEVLTATKGA
+3164 QYGGTKEVLTATKDATGNWSVTPTGTWADGDYTLTVRVEDEAGNEKHPASLTVTVDTQITIDAIELVNDNGIPGDNMTNDAHPQFRVTVPGDVNEVSLSIDGGVTWVKATQSATPGVWNYTWPGTVPDGDYTLNVKATDNAGNTVTETLHFTIDTTLSVPVIVLNSADDTGVQGDNMTNSTQPTFALQHIDDDAVRVTVSVEHGGVTTTFDATKGVGGWSFTPTGAWADGDYTLSVSVEDKAGNTSHSASLTVTVDTQIAINNIELVNDSGIPDDNLTNNVRPHFQVKVPTDVNEVRLSIDGGKTWFNATQSATPGVWDYTWLADVGEGKHTLTVEATDKAGNQTTQKLDFIIDTMLSEPTIVLDSTDDSGTKGDNLTNANKPTFILGNIDADARYVTVEVQYGGTKEVLTATKGA

-3194 DYTLTV
+3194 DYMLTV

-3316 DTRLSTPTIAMDS
+3316 DTRLSTPTITMDS

-3342 VKRPGFTIGNIDADA
+3342 VKRPGFTIGNIDSDA
-3357 HSVILRITQG
+3357 QSVILRITQG

-3410 STPLVVT
+3410 STPLIVT

-3468 WVSATQGIE
+3468 WVSAAQGIE

-3620 IAIDRIELVND
+3620 IAIDHIELVND

-3717 TLLTP
+3717 TLMTP

-3849 FDIHQVDSDVTRVM
+3849 FDIRQVDSDVTRVM

-4006 NIANKDLVFNIDT
+4006 NIANK
-4019 NIQVPTIALDAGQD
+4019 
-4033 TGANTADNITNISRP
+4033 
-4048 TFTIGNVDPDVI
+4048 
-4060 KVVVTIDGHDYNAT
+4060 
-4074 KVGAGWQFTP
+4074 
-4084 GNAIPDGSYNI
+4084 
-4095 TVTVEDKAG
+4095 
-4104 NTATSK
+4104 
-4110 PLPVVIDTT
+4110 
-4119 AEIESV
+4119 
-4125 TLVTDSG
+4125 
-4132 DSDVDNITKVDKP
+4132 
-4145 QFSIVTADDITHV
+4145 
-4158 RVKIDNAANW
+4158 
-4168 IELTKGGDGR
+4168 
-4178 WIFNVGS
+4178 
-4185 ALPDGQHT
+4185 
-4193 LLVDVTD
+4193 
-4200 IAGNVA
+4200 
-4206 QETLQFTID
+4206 
-4215 TTLREPTIVLDPT
+4215 
-4228 HDTGDDTN
+4228 
-4236 DNLTR
+4236 
-4241 INKPVFII
+4241 
-4249 GNVDNDVSH
+4249 
-4258 IVVHIDGRDYTIE
+4258 
-4271 NTGGNLTFT
+4271 
-4280 PDQPLS
+4280 
-4286 DGQHTISVTVT
+4286 
-4297 DIAGNTKTSAEL
+4297 
-4309 RIEIDTQVQIDS
+4309 
-4321 VTLTTDS
+4321 
-4328 GVNDH
+4328 
-4333 DNVTNATRPSFE
+4333 
-4345 IATPDD
+4345 
-4351 VTSVLVSF
+4351 
-4359 DGVNWTPISKNA
+4359 
-4371 AGQWEFTAGSALP
+4371 
-4384 DGHYTLHVQAT
+4384 
-4395 DRAGNTANST
+4395 
-4405 LGFTVDTQIDGL
+4405 
-4417 SVVMLD
+4417 
-4423 DAGKDSTD
+4423 
-4431 GITNITSPRFEISAR
+4431 
-4446 EPLQSVTVILNGKSS
+4446 
-4461 TLTQGAGNKW
+4461 
-4471 LFTPD
+4471 
-4476 TPLVDGTYK
+4476 
-4485 IEIVAEDIAGN
+4485 
-4496 KISKEVS
+4496 
-4503 FTIDTIVSDPSID
+4503 
-4516 LLDADDTGESAV
+4516 
-4528 DNITSVTTPRFVI
+4528 
-4541 GNVPADI
+4541 
-4548 DTVVIRING
+4548 
-4557 VSYSVT
+4557 
-4563 ANGNNLWEFQVPVA
+4563 
-4577 LNDGVYEAVVVF
+4577 
-4589 RDIAGNTS
+4589 
-4597 ETKLPFTIDTT
+4597 
-4608 TSVSVR
+4608 
-4614 MEPASDTGN
+4614 
-4623 SNSDNL
+4623 
-4629 TNKQNPKFEG
+4629 
-4639 TAEPNA
+4639 
-4645 KLVITIVD
+4645 
-4653 DKSGREVLK
+4653 
-4662 QTITVGADGNWSVT
+4662 
-4676 PNILPDGMYTINVVA
+4676 
-4691 TDVAGNTAQTQ
+4691 
-4702 ERFTIDTV
+4702 
-4710 TIDPTIRLSDP
+4710 
-4721 SIDDQHE
+4721 
-4728 ATSLR
+4728 
-4733 PEFKGF
+4733 
-4739 AEAFSTI
+4739 
-4746 MIQWDGKVV
+4746 
-4755 GSANANANGEWSW
+4755 
-4768 TPPSVL
+4768 
-4774 APGSYVVSIVA
+4774 
-4785 KDKAGNESSQ
+4785 
-4795 VDFPVVIPVI
+4795 
-4805 DVTPPTIKLSEESD
+4805 
-4819 SGALGDFTTNN
+4819 
-4830 KTPTLI
+4830 
-4836 GSTLPNT
+4836 
-4843 IVSIY
+4843 
-4848 VDGVKVGEATAD
+4848 
-4860 TAGRYTF
+4860 
-4867 QLSEM
+4867 
-4872 KDGHYVVQVGIV
+4872 
-4884 NPRDNSELRS
+4884 
-4894 TAVDV
+4894 
-4899 TIDTEVAE
+4899 
-4907 LVWNISG
+4907 
-4914 MHEGGYINTVTPEI
+4914 
-4928 GGTSE
+4928 
-4933 PNSKITIFV
+4933 
-4942 NGVEKAIAYTT
+4942 
-4953 GAGHWG
+4953 
-4959 VVLPALGND
+4959 
-4968 GNYELTFKVEDVAG
+4968 
-4982 NIREFG
+4982 
-4988 PQNVILDTV
+4988 
-4997 ISPLTVVL
+4997 
-5005 READDSGKVGDW
+5005 
-5017 ITNKSHVTI
+5017 
-5026 DGTAEAGSTLTIRN
+5026 
-5040 PQGVVI
+5040 
-5046 ATLVVGNDG
+5046 
-5055 RWSAELDLREGSN
+5055 
-5068 AFVVVS
+5068 
-5074 EDKAGNSQQKEILIE
+5074 
-5089 HDTQIEISDISLS
+5089 
-5102 RDTNSGDKYDLITNN
+5102 
-5117 KSPVLVAMTDP
+5117 
-5128 GATVQVYINGV
+5128 
-5139 LQGTVEASSSG
+5139 
-5150 NISYT
+5150 
-5155 MPANSADGEYQV
+5155 
-5167 QFVATDTAGNRVE
+5167 
-5180 SAITTVTI
+5180 
-5188 DSQIAV
+5188 
-5194 FDIDEDSLPALSNNR
+5194 
-5209 ALSVSG
+5209 
-5215 VGEAGSQVSIF
+5215 
-5226 VDGKLV
+5226 
-5232 NVVMVEADGTWRAP
+5232 
-5246 ILLQDDGTFNIHF
+5246 
-5259 SITDV
+5259 
-5264 AGNTEVSKDYS
+5264 
-5275 VDVDSST
+5275 
-5282 DFPTLN
+5282 
-5288 LEDASNSGSLDDLIT
+5288 
-5303 NHNKPVLVGTAEA
+5303 
-5316 GATIHIYVDEK
+5316 
-5327 IVANVLVLEDGTWSY
+5327 
-5342 QFDNA
+5342 
-5347 LKDGEY
+5347 
-5353 SIRVVAED
+5353 
-5361 PAGNTAESPR
+5361 
-5371 LLVTIDTSTF
+5371 
-5381 IDNPAMV
+5381 
-5388 AGSDNGI
+5388 
-5395 FSNDSITSQTRPTF
+5395 
-5409 SIFGEMNQSVQ
+5409 
-5420 IFIDGVL
+5420 
-5427 VDTITVTDRNQVYR
+5427 
-5441 PESPLGDG
+5441 
-5449 SHSIYYVITD
+5449 
-5459 KAGNTATS
+5459 
-5467 KTLNFTID
+5467 
-5475 TFNTTPVAIDSI
+5475 
-5487 GGQTLAEM
+5487 
-5495 TGSDGKIYIT
+5495 
-5505 DTTRNLLFSGS
+5505 
-5516 AEPNSKIEIIINGL
+5516 
-5530 NVGEVWVNE
+5530 
-5539 KGHWQMPVNPLYFT
+5539 
-5553 EGQLDITVKST
+5553 
-5564 DRAGNVNQEKY
+5564 
-5575 SIWVDTHIKVFT
+5575 
-5587 SELDDN
+5587 
-5593 KSSSKTEWWSNSDLI
+5593 
-5608 TMRGT
+5608 
-5613 GEIGATVSLIVAGVT
+5613 
-5628 LATAVVAATGRWEL
+5628 
-5642 STDKLP
+5642 
-5648 EGTYDI
+5648 
-5654 SLVIEDSAG
+5654 
-5663 NRWEDVREIFIDR
+5663 
-5676 TPPNAPVVT
+5676 
-5685 YSDIVN
+5685 
-5691 DLIIMQGT
+5691 
-5699 AEAKSQL
+5699 
-5706 IITDSEGNTYTLT
+5706 
-5719 VPDNGKWSMAIPYP
+5719 
-5733 SEGKFTITSV
+5733 
-5743 DAIGNRSDDVPL
+5743 
-5755 DIMKEVPVIS
+5755 
-5765 LSPDSD
+5765 
-5771 SGTVGDNITR
+5771 
-5781 DKQPT
+5781 
-5786 FIIGNLESDVVVVQ
+5786 
-5800 VDINGTVYNAEK
+5800 
-5812 NADGVWFF
+5812 
-5820 TPGTPLA
+5820 
-5827 DGSYTISVIASDAA
+5827 
-5841 GNQKNSLPIT
+5841 
-5851 VTIDSTLT
+5851 
-5859 VPEIALAA
+5859 
-5867 GEDNG
+5867 
-5872 ASDSD
+5872 
-5877 NVTNHTQPKFTLQH
+5877 
-5891 IDADVTGVTVNV
+5891 
-5903 THNGVTDIYQATQGA
+5903 
-5918 DGWTFTPPAAWNDGN
+5918 
-5933 YTLSVTVVDR
+5933 
-5943 AGNSQQSASLAVTVD
+5943 
-5958 STVTVT
+5958 
-5964 ADSQHDDASDDATA
+5964 
-5978 TAVTPPESETVNAE
+5978 
-5992 SATHLRT
+5992 
-5999 EPSAAEESVVKV
+5999 
-6011 TAYSITL
+6011 
-6018 LNADSGDEIDR
+6018 
-6029 SISQTPSF
+6029 
-6037 EISVP
+6037 
-6042 ENIVNVSIM
+6042 
-6051 FEGEEF
+6051 
-6057 TLPITNQK
+6057 
-6065 AIFEVPLSLEDGEY
+6065 
-6079 TMDVKFI
+6079 
-6086 DKDNDFLIKEK
+6086 
-6097 TFSVDHSSADI
+6097 
-6108 VNAMNVRGKTEDDIN
+6108 
-6123 DSPSTSSVGHNNNGA
+6123 
-6138 IDVFAVNEVTLPVDN
+6138 
-6153 QEEHA
+6153 

>member
-427 TDTIAPE
+427 TDTIPPE

-1024 PIVSLSPDSDSGISD
+1024 PIVSLSPDSDSGIAD

-1109 KANSAIFDFTID
+1109 KANSAVFDFTID

-1273 VQATPG
+1273 VQTTPG

-1337 IQGDNMTNST
+1337 VQGDNMTNRT

-1435 SGIPDDNLTNN
+1435 SGIPNDNLTNN

-1472 FNATQSATPGVW
+1472 FNATQSATTGVW

-2101 TDKAGNKTTQQLD
+2101 TDKAGNQTTQKLD

-2126 VLDNTDDSGTKGDH
+2126 VLDSTDDSGTKGDN

-2315 FTIDTTLSTPVIV
+2315 FTIDTTLSVPVIV
-2328 LDSADDSGVHGD
+2328 LNSADDTGVQGD
-2340 NMTNHTQPTFALQHI
+2340 NMTNSTQPTFALQHI

-2367 HGGVTTTFDATKD
+2367 HGGVTTTFDATKGV
-2380 AGGWT
+2380 GGWS

-2450 QVTVPTDVNVV
+2450 QVKVPTDVN
-2461 RLSIDGGKTWFNA
+2461 
-2474 TQSATPGVWDYIW
+2474 
-2487 PDDVADGGYTLT
+2487 
-2499 VEATDEAGNKATQ
+2499 E
-2512 TLDFTIDTTLSVP
+2512 
-2525 TLSLDSA
+2525 
-2532 DDSGIAG
+2532 
-2539 DNITNVKTPGFTLN
+2539 
-2553 NIDTDV
+2553 
-2559 SRVIVEVM
+2559 
-2567 HNGIKQEVP
+2567 
-2576 LVQTGGQ
+2576 
-2583 WRFAPTSDWAD
+2583 
-2594 GDYILTVKVEDRA
+2594 
-2607 GNVKQSAPLTVTVD
+2607 
-2621 THIAID
+2621 
-2627 RIELVNDSGI
+2627 
-2637 PGDNLTNEAR
+2637 
-2647 PHFQVTV
+2647 
-2654 PADVNGVR
+2654 
-2662 LSIDGGKTWFDATQ
+2662 
-2676 SATSG
+2676 
-2681 VWDYTWLTN
+2681 
-2690 VANGPHTLMVE
+2690 
-2701 ASDKAGNKTTQKL
+2701 
-2714 DFTIDTI
+2714 
-2721 LSEPTITLDSA
+2721 
-2732 DDSAAGDNITNVK
+2732 
-2745 MPGFTLGNIDADVT
+2745 
-2759 KVVVTVAHD
+2759 
-2768 GKNQQIELIKN
+2768 
-2779 GGVWRFTPGAAWT
+2779 
-2792 DGDYTLTV
+2792 
-2800 KVEDKAGNTNYSAPL
+2800 
-2815 TVTID
+2815 
-2820 TQTSIDRIELLNDTG
+2820 
-2835 IVGDNLTNE
+2835 
-2844 ARPQFHITVPTDVN
+2844 
-2858 SVQLS
+2858 
-2863 LDGGINW
+2863 
-2870 VNATLTSDGV
+2870 
-2880 WEYIWP
+2880 
-2886 TDLVENTYTLT
+2886 
-2897 VKATDVAGNTATE
+2897 
-2910 TLNFIIDTTLST
+2910 
-2922 PTITLDSADDSGTAN
+2922 
-2937 DNKTNVKTPGF
+2937 
-2948 IIGGID
+2948 
-2954 SDVTQVV
+2954 
-2961 VQVMRDGHSEE
+2961 
-2972 VELTQTNGQWRFVP
+2972 
-2986 GSAWTDGDYTLT
+2986 
-2998 VTVKDE
+2998 
-3004 AGNIRHSAPLTV
+3004 
-3016 TIDTQITIDHI
+3016 
-3027 ELVNDSGIPDDN
+3027 
-3039 LTNNVRPHFQV
+3039 
-3050 TVPTDVNVVRLS
+3050 VRLS

-3104 GNKTTQ
+3104 GNQTTQ
-3110 QLDFIID
+3110 KLDFIID
-3117 TLLSEPTIVLDNT
+3117 TLLSEPTIVLDST
-3130 DDSGTKGDNLTNVNK
+3130 DDSGTKGDNLTNANK
-3145 PTFLLGN
+3145 PTFILGN

-3279 IWDYT
+3279 TWDYT

-3342 VKRPGFTIGNIDADA
+3342 VKRPGFTIGNIDSDA
-3357 HSVILRITQG
+3357 QSVILRITQG

-3410 STPLVVT
+3410 STPLIVT

-3620 IAIDRIELVND
+3620 IAIDHIELVND

-3717 TLLTP
+3717 TLMTP

-3788 ALADGSYTFT
+3788 ALVDGSYTFT

-4528 DNITSVTTPRFVI
+4528 DNITSVTKPRFVI

-4557 VSYSVT
+4557 VSYPVT

-4894 TAVDV
+4894 TAVDL

-5303 NHNKPVLVGTAEA
+5303 SHNKPVLVGTAEA

-5381 IDNPAMV
+5381 IDNPVMM

-5395 FSNDSITSQTRPTF
+5395 FSNDSITSQTRPAF
-5409 SIFGEMNQSVQ
+5409 SIYGEMNQSVQ

-5475 TFNTTPVAIDSI
+5475 TLNTTPVAIDSI

-5530 NVGEVWVNE
+5530 NVGEVWVND

-5575 SIWVDTHIKVFT
+5575 SIWVDTHIQVFT

-5593 KSSSKTEWWSNSDLI
+5593 KSSSKTDWWSNSSTI
-5608 TMRGT
+5608 TMRGM

-5628 LATAVVAATGRWEL
+5628 LATAVVAANGQWEL
-5642 STDKLP
+5642 STDQLP
-5648 EGTYDI
+5648 EGKYDI
-5654 SLVIEDSAG
+5654 TLSIEDNAG
-5663 NRWEDVREIFIDR
+5663 NRKEEVHEIFIDR

-5706 IITDSEGNTYTLT
+5706 IITDSNGNTYTLT

-5743 DAIGNRSDDVPL
+5743 DAIGNRSDDVSL

-5872 ASDSD
+5872 VSDSD

-5903 THNGVTDIYQATQGA
+5903 THNGVTDTYQATQGA
-5918 DGWTFTPPAAWNDGN
+5918 DGWTFTPPAAWNDGT

-5964 ADSQHDDASDDATA
+5964 ADSQHDDASDDATP
-5978 TAVTPPESETVNAE
+5978 TAVTPLESETVNAE
-5992 SATHLRT
+5992 SDTHLRT
-5999 EPSAAEESVVKV
+5999 VPSAAEESVVKE

-6042 ENIVNVSIM
+6042 ENIVNVSVM

-6108 VNAMNVRGKTEDDIN
+6108 VNAMNARGKAEDDIN

>member
-157 NSSKQI
+157 NSSKQM
-163 EEMLQNFLADNVAK
+163 EEMLQEFLADNVAK

-385 VDKDGNWSYEFK
+385 VDKDGNWSYEFR

-427 TDTIAPE
+427 TDTIPPE
-434 KPTIELDDSSDSG
+434 KPTIELDDNSDSG

-538 ETTNDSGIVGDN
+538 ETTDDSGIVGDN

-619 SFSYVIDTIAPVP
+619 SFSYVIDTIAPLP

-716 VKYSFTIQTEVVPPK
+716 VKYSFTIQTEVVSPK

-962 YIDGALIAEVR
+962 YVDGALIAEVR

-1024 PIVSLSPDSDSGISD
+1024 PIVSLSPDSDSGIAD

-1109 KANSAIFDFTID
+1109 KANSAVFDFTID

-1182 NGSWLFIPGNTWA
+1182 NGSWLFTPGNTWA

-1205 EDKAGNTN
+1205 EDKAGNTS

-1330 DSADDTG
+1330 NSADDTG
-1337 IQGDNMTNST
+1337 VQGDNMTNRT

-1389 PTSWADGDYTL
+1389 TASWTDGDYTL

-1435 SGIPDDNLTNN
+1435 SGIPNDNLTNN

-1472 FNATQSATPGVW
+1472 VTAAQKAAGVW
-1484 DYIWPDDV
+1484 EYIWPDDV
-1492 ADGGYTLTVE
+1492 TDGSHTLTVE

-1543 TNVKTPG
+1543 TSVKTPG

-1638 PGDNLTNEA
+1638 PDDNLTNEA

-1703 SDKAGNKTTQK
+1703 TDKAGNKTTQK
-1714 LDFTIDTILSEP
+1714 LDFIIDTLLSEP

-2021 QITIDHIE
+2021 QIAIDHIE

-2034 GIPDDN
+2034 GIPNDN

-2101 TDKAGNKTTQQLD
+2101 TDKAGNKTTQKLD

-2126 VLDNTDDSGTKGDH
+2126 VLDSTDDSGTKGDN

-2201 RVEDE
+2201 RVEDD
-2206 AGNEKHSASLT
+2206 AGNVKYSASLT

-2229 ELVNDNGIP
+2229 ELVNDSGTR
-2238 GDNMTNDAH
+2238 GDNLTNDANPH
-2247 PQFRVTVPGDVN
+2247 FRITVPGDVN

-2274 TQSATPGVWNYTWPG
+2274 TQSVTPGVWNYTWPG

-2340 NMTNHTQPTFALQHI
+2340 NMTNRTQPTFALQQI

-2367 HGGVTTTFDATKD
+2367 HGGVTTTFDATKGT
-2380 AGGWT
+2380 GGWT

-2474 TQSATPGVWDYIW
+2474 TQSATPGVWDY
-2487 PDDVADGGYTLT
+2487 
-2499 VEATDEAGNKATQ
+2499 
-2512 TLDFTIDTTLSVP
+2512 
-2525 TLSLDSA
+2525 
-2532 DDSGIAG
+2532 
-2539 DNITNVKTPGFTLN
+2539 
-2553 NIDTDV
+2553 
-2559 SRVIVEVM
+2559 
-2567 HNGIKQEVP
+2567 
-2576 LVQTGGQ
+2576 
-2583 WRFAPTSDWAD
+2583 
-2594 GDYILTVKVEDRA
+2594 
-2607 GNVKQSAPLTVTVD
+2607 
-2621 THIAID
+2621 
-2627 RIELVNDSGI
+2627 
-2637 PGDNLTNEAR
+2637 
-2647 PHFQVTV
+2647 
-2654 PADVNGVR
+2654 
-2662 LSIDGGKTWFDATQ
+2662 
-2676 SATSG
+2676 
-2681 VWDYTWLTN
+2681 
-2690 VANGPHTLMVE
+2690 
-2701 ASDKAGNKTTQKL
+2701 
-2714 DFTIDTI
+2714 
-2721 LSEPTITLDSA
+2721 
-2732 DDSAAGDNITNVK
+2732 
-2745 MPGFTLGNIDADVT
+2745 
-2759 KVVVTVAHD
+2759 
-2768 GKNQQIELIKN
+2768 
-2779 GGVWRFTPGAAWT
+2779 
-2792 DGDYTLTV
+2792 
-2800 KVEDKAGNTNYSAPL
+2800 
-2815 TVTID
+2815 
-2820 TQTSIDRIELLNDTG
+2820 
-2835 IVGDNLTNE
+2835 
-2844 ARPQFHITVPTDVN
+2844 
-2858 SVQLS
+2858 
-2863 LDGGINW
+2863 
-2870 VNATLTSDGV
+2870 
-2880 WEYIWP
+2880 
-2886 TDLVENTYTLT
+2886 
-2897 VKATDVAGNTATE
+2897 
-2910 TLNFIIDTTLST
+2910 
-2922 PTITLDSADDSGTAN
+2922 
-2937 DNKTNVKTPGF
+2937 
-2948 IIGGID
+2948 
-2954 SDVTQVV
+2954 
-2961 VQVMRDGHSEE
+2961 
-2972 VELTQTNGQWRFVP
+2972 
-2986 GSAWTDGDYTLT
+2986 
-2998 VTVKDE
+2998 
-3004 AGNIRHSAPLTV
+3004 
-3016 TIDTQITIDHI
+3016 
-3027 ELVNDSGIPDDN
+3027 
-3039 LTNNVRPHFQV
+3039 
-3050 TVPTDVNVVRLS
+3050 
-3062 IDGGKTWFN
+3062 
-3071 ATQSATP
+3071 
-3078 GVWDYTWLADVGEGK
+3078 TWLADVGEGK

-3104 GNKTTQ
+3104 GNQTTQ

-3152 IDADARYVTVEV
+3152 IDVDARYVTVEV
-3164 QHGGTKEVLTATKGA
+3164 LHGGTKEVLTATKGA

-3394 YTLTVEVTDN
+3394 YTLTVEVQDN

-3410 STPLVVT
+3410 STPLIVT

-3468 WVSATQGIE
+3468 WVSAAQGIE

-3486 DMGDGKHTLTVMVTD
+3486 DMGDGKHILTVMVTD

-4060 KVVVTIDGHDYNAT
+4060 KVVVTIDGHDYNAI

-4309 RIEIDTQVQIDS
+4309 QIEIDTQVQIDS

-4371 AGQWEFTAGSALP
+4371 AGQWQFTAGSALP

-4503 FTIDTIVSDPSID
+4503 FTIDTVVSDPRID

-4528 DNITSVTTPRFVI
+4528 DNITSITKPRFVI

-4557 VSYSVT
+4557 VSYPVT

-4614 MEPASDTGN
+4614 MEPASDTGS

-4662 QTITVGADGNWSVT
+4662 HTITVGADGNWSVT

-4721 SIDDQHE
+4721 SIDDQYE

-4733 PEFKGF
+4733 PEFKGL

-4795 VDFPVVIPVI
+4795 VDFPIVIPVI

-4830 KTPTLI
+4830 KTPTLV
-4836 GSTLPNT
+4836 GNTLPNA

-4953 GAGHWG
+4953 GTGHWG

-5074 EDKAGNSQQKEILIE
+5074 EDKAGNSQQKDILIE

-5246 ILLQDDGTFNIHF
+5246 ILLQDDGKFNIHF

-5303 NHNKPVLVGTAEA
+5303 SHNKPVLVGTAEA

-5381 IDNPAMV
+5381 IDNPVMM

-5395 FSNDSITSQTRPTF
+5395 FSNDSITSQTRPAF

-5530 NVGEVWVNE
+5530 NVGEVWVND

-5575 SIWVDTHIKVFT
+5575 SIWVDTHIQVFT

-5593 KSSSKTEWWSNSDLI
+5593 KSSSKTDWWSNSSTI
-5608 TMRGT
+5608 TMRGM

-5628 LATAVVAATGRWEL
+5628 LATAVVAANGQWEL
-5642 STDKLP
+5642 STDQLP
-5648 EGTYDI
+5648 EGKYDI
-5654 SLVIEDSAG
+5654 TLSIEDNAG
-5663 NRWEDVREIFIDR
+5663 NRKEEVHEIFIDR

-5706 IITDSEGNTYTLT
+5706 IITDSNGNTYTLT

-5743 DAIGNRSDDVPL
+5743 DAIGNRSDDVSL
-5755 DIMKEVPVIS
+5755 DIMKETPVIS

-5771 SGTVGDNITR
+5771 SGTAGDNITR
-5781 DKQPT
+5781 DNQPT

-5877 NVTNHTQPKFTLQH
+5877 NVTNHNHTQPKFTLQH

-5903 THNGVTDIYQATQGA
+5903 THNGVTDTYQATQGA
-5918 DGWTFTPPAAWNDGN
+5918 DGWTFTPPAAWNDGT

-5943 AGNSQQSASLAVTVD
+5943 AGNSLQSASLEVTVD

-5964 ADSQHDDASDDATA
+5964 ADSQHDDASDDATP

-5999 EPSAAEESVVKV
+5999 VASAAEESVVKE

-6042 ENIVNVSIM
+6042 ENIVNVSVM

-6086 DKDNDFLIKEK
+6086 DKDDDFLIKEK

-6108 VNAMNVRGKTEDDIN
+6108 VNAMNARGKTEDDIN

>member
-427 TDTIAPE
+427 TDTIPPE

-1067 MSDTQIGVATQQPD
+1067 ASDTQIGVATQQPD

-1109 KANSAIFDFTID
+1109 KANSAVFDFTID

-1376 DATKGTGGWTFTP
+1376 DATKGTGGWSFTP
-1389 PTSWADGDYTL
+1389 TGAWADGDYTL

-1435 SGIPDDNLTNN
+1435 SGIPNDNLTNN

-1472 FNATQSATPGVW
+1472 FNATQSATPGAW

-1502 ATDEAGNK
+1502 ATDKAGNK
-1510 ATQTLDFTIDTTLSV
+1510 TTQELDFTIDTTLSV

-2021 QITIDHIE
+2021 QIAIDHIE

-2040 LTNNVRPHFQVT
+2040 LTNEARPHFQVT

-2114 FIIDTLLSEPTI
+2114 FIIDTMLSEPTI
-2126 VLDNTDDSGTKGDH
+2126 VLDNTDDSGTKGDN

-2217 VTVDTQITIDVI
+2217 VTVDTQITIDAI

-2315 FTIDTTLSTPVIV
+2315 FTIDTTLSVPVIV
-2328 LDSADDSGVHGD
+2328 LNSADDTGVQGD
-2340 NMTNHTQPTFALQHI
+2340 NMTNSSQPTFALQHI

-2367 HGGVTTTFDATKD
+2367 HGGVTTTFDATKGV
-2380 AGGWT
+2380 GGWS

-2450 QVTVPTDVNVV
+2450 QVKVPTDVN
-2461 RLSIDGGKTWFNA
+2461 
-2474 TQSATPGVWDYIW
+2474 
-2487 PDDVADGGYTLT
+2487 
-2499 VEATDEAGNKATQ
+2499 E
-2512 TLDFTIDTTLSVP
+2512 
-2525 TLSLDSA
+2525 
-2532 DDSGIAG
+2532 
-2539 DNITNVKTPGFTLN
+2539 
-2553 NIDTDV
+2553 
-2559 SRVIVEVM
+2559 
-2567 HNGIKQEVP
+2567 
-2576 LVQTGGQ
+2576 
-2583 WRFAPTSDWAD
+2583 
-2594 GDYILTVKVEDRA
+2594 
-2607 GNVKQSAPLTVTVD
+2607 
-2621 THIAID
+2621 
-2627 RIELVNDSGI
+2627 
-2637 PGDNLTNEAR
+2637 
-2647 PHFQVTV
+2647 
-2654 PADVNGVR
+2654 
-2662 LSIDGGKTWFDATQ
+2662 
-2676 SATSG
+2676 
-2681 VWDYTWLTN
+2681 
-2690 VANGPHTLMVE
+2690 
-2701 ASDKAGNKTTQKL
+2701 
-2714 DFTIDTI
+2714 
-2721 LSEPTITLDSA
+2721 
-2732 DDSAAGDNITNVK
+2732 
-2745 MPGFTLGNIDADVT
+2745 
-2759 KVVVTVAHD
+2759 
-2768 GKNQQIELIKN
+2768 
-2779 GGVWRFTPGAAWT
+2779 
-2792 DGDYTLTV
+2792 
-2800 KVEDKAGNTNYSAPL
+2800 
-2815 TVTID
+2815 
-2820 TQTSIDRIELLNDTG
+2820 
-2835 IVGDNLTNE
+2835 
-2844 ARPQFHITVPTDVN
+2844 
-2858 SVQLS
+2858 
-2863 LDGGINW
+2863 
-2870 VNATLTSDGV
+2870 
-2880 WEYIWP
+2880 
-2886 TDLVENTYTLT
+2886 
-2897 VKATDVAGNTATE
+2897 
-2910 TLNFIIDTTLST
+2910 
-2922 PTITLDSADDSGTAN
+2922 
-2937 DNKTNVKTPGF
+2937 
-2948 IIGGID
+2948 
-2954 SDVTQVV
+2954 
-2961 VQVMRDGHSEE
+2961 
-2972 VELTQTNGQWRFVP
+2972 
-2986 GSAWTDGDYTLT
+2986 
-2998 VTVKDE
+2998 
-3004 AGNIRHSAPLTV
+3004 
-3016 TIDTQITIDHI
+3016 
-3027 ELVNDSGIPDDN
+3027 
-3039 LTNNVRPHFQV
+3039 
-3050 TVPTDVNVVRLS
+3050 VRLS

-3104 GNKTTQ
+3104 GNQTTQ
-3110 QLDFIID
+3110 KLDFIID
-3117 TLLSEPTIVLDNT
+3117 TMLSEPTIVLDST
-3130 DDSGTKGDNLTNVNK
+3130 DDSGTKGDNLTNANK
-3145 PTFLLGN
+3145 PTFILGN

-3164 QHGGTKEVLTATKGA
+3164 QYGGTKEVLTATKGA

-3194 DYTLTV
+3194 DYMLTV

-3316 DTRLSTPTIAMDS
+3316 DTRLSTPTITMDS

-3342 VKRPGFTIGNIDADA
+3342 VKRPGFTIGNIDSDA
-3357 HSVILRITQG
+3357 QSVILRITQG

-3410 STPLVVT
+3410 STPLIVT

-3468 WVSATQGIE
+3468 WVSAAQGIE

-3620 IAIDRIELVND
+3620 IAIDHIELVND

-3717 TLLTP
+3717 MLMTP

-4309 RIEIDTQVQIDS
+4309 KIEIDTQVQIDS

-4461 TLTQGAGNKW
+4461 TLTQGADNKW

-4528 DNITSVTTPRFVI
+4528 DNITSVTKPRFVI

-4557 VSYSVT
+4557 VSYPVT

-4894 TAVDV
+4894 TAVDL

-5303 NHNKPVLVGTAEA
+5303 SHNKPVLVGTAEA

-5381 IDNPAMV
+5381 IDNPVMM

-5395 FSNDSITSQTRPTF
+5395 FSNDSITSQTRPAF
-5409 SIFGEMNQSVQ
+5409 SIYGEMNQSVQ

-5475 TFNTTPVAIDSI
+5475 TLNTTPVAIDSI

-5575 SIWVDTHIKVFT
+5575 SIWVDTHIQVFT

-5593 KSSSKTEWWSNSDLI
+5593 KSSSKTDWWSNSSTI
-5608 TMRGT
+5608 TMRGM

-5628 LATAVVAATGRWEL
+5628 LATAVVAANGQWEL
-5642 STDKLP
+5642 STDQLP
-5648 EGTYDI
+5648 EGKYDI
-5654 SLVIEDSAG
+5654 TLSIEDNAG
-5663 NRWEDVREIFIDR
+5663 NRKEEVHEIFIDR

-5706 IITDSEGNTYTLT
+5706 IITDSNGNTYTLT

-5743 DAIGNRSDDVPL
+5743 DAIGNRSDDVSL

-5872 ASDSD
+5872 VSDSD

-5903 THNGVTDIYQATQGA
+5903 THNGVTDTYQATQGA
-5918 DGWTFTPPAAWNDGN
+5918 DGWTFTPPAAWNDGT

-5964 ADSQHDDASDDATA
+5964 ADSQHDDASDDATP
-5978 TAVTPPESETVNAE
+5978 TAVTPLESETVNAE
-5992 SATHLRT
+5992 SDTHLRT
-5999 EPSAAEESVVKV
+5999 VPSAAEESVVKE

-6042 ENIVNVSIM
+6042 ENIVNVSVM

-6108 VNAMNVRGKTEDDIN
+6108 VNAMNARGKAEDDIN

>member
-1 MGNKSI
+1 KSI

-427 TDTIAPE
+427 TDTIPPE

-1024 PIVSLSPDSDSGISD
+1024 PIVSLSPDSDSGIAD

-1109 KANSAIFDFTID
+1109 KANSAVFDFTID

-1543 TNVKTPG
+1543 TSVKTPG

-1638 PGDNLTNEA
+1638 PDDNLTNEA

-1703 SDKAGNKTTQK
+1703 T
-1714 LDFTIDTILSEP
+1714 
-1726 TITLDSADDSAAG
+1726 
-1739 DNITNVKMPGF
+1739 
-1750 TLGNIDA
+1750 
-1757 DVTKVVVTVAHDGKN
+1757 
-1772 QQIELIKNGG
+1772 
-1782 VWRFTPGAAWTDG
+1782 
-1795 DYTLTVKVED
+1795 
-1805 KAGNTNYSAP
+1805 
-1815 LTVTIDTQT
+1815 
-1824 SIDRI
+1824 
-1829 ELLNDTGIVGDNL
+1829 
-1842 TNEARPQ
+1842 
-1849 FHITVPTDVNSVQLS
+1849 
-1864 LDGGINWVNATL
+1864 
-1876 TSDGVWEYIWP
+1876 
-1887 TDLVENTY
+1887 
-1895 TLTVKATD
+1895 
-1903 VAGNTATETLN
+1903 
-1914 FIIDTTLST
+1914 
-1923 PTITLDSADDSGT
+1923 
-1936 ANDNKTNVKTPGF
+1936 
-1949 IIGGIDS
+1949 
-1956 DVTQVV
+1956 
-1962 VQVMRDGHSEEVE
+1962 
-1975 LTQTNGQ
+1975 
-1982 WRFVPG
+1982 
-1988 SAWTDGDYTLTV
+1988 
-2000 TVKDEAGNI
+2000 
-2009 RHSAPLTVTIDT
+2009 
-2021 QITIDHIE
+2021 
-2029 LVNDS
+2029 
-2034 GIPDDN
+2034 
-2040 LTNNVRPHFQVT
+2040 
-2052 VPTDVNV
+2052 
-2059 VRLSIDGGKTW
+2059 
-2070 FNATQ
+2070 
-2075 SATPG
+2075 
-2080 VWDYTWLADVGEG
+2080 
-2093 KHTLTVEA
+2093 
-2101 TDKAGNKTTQQLD
+2101 
-2114 FIIDTLLSEPTI
+2114 
-2126 VLDNTDDSGTKGDH
+2126 
-2140 LTNVN
+2140 
-2145 KPTFLLGNIDADA
+2145 
-2158 RYVTVEVQHGGTKEV
+2158 
-2173 LTATKDATGNWSVT
+2173 
-2187 PTGTWADGDYTLTV
+2187 
-2201 RVEDE
+2201 
-2206 AGNEKHSASLT
+2206 
-2217 VTVDTQITIDVI
+2217 
-2229 ELVNDNGIP
+2229 
-2238 GDNMTNDAH
+2238 
-2247 PQFRVTVPGDVN
+2247 
-2259 EVSLSIDGGVTWVKA
+2259 
-2274 TQSATPGVWNYTWPG
+2274 
-2289 TVPDGDYTLNV
+2289 
-2300 KATDN
+2300 
-2305 AGNTVTETLH
+2305 
-2315 FTIDTTLSTPVIV
+2315 
-2328 LDSADDSGVHGD
+2328 
-2340 NMTNHTQPTFALQHI
+2340 
-2355 DDDAVRVTVSVE
+2355 
-2367 HGGVTTTFDATKD
+2367 
-2380 AGGWT
+2380 
-2385 FTPTGAWADGD
+2385 
-2396 YTLSV
+2396 
-2401 SVEDKAGNTSHSASL
+2401 
-2416 TVTVDTQIAINN
+2416 
-2428 IELVNDSGIPDDN
+2428 
-2441 LTNNVRPHF
+2441 
-2450 QVTVPTDVNVV
+2450 
-2461 RLSIDGGKTWFNA
+2461 
-2474 TQSATPGVWDYIW
+2474 
-2487 PDDVADGGYTLT
+2487 
-2499 VEATDEAGNKATQ
+2499 
-2512 TLDFTIDTTLSVP
+2512 
-2525 TLSLDSA
+2525 
-2532 DDSGIAG
+2532 
-2539 DNITNVKTPGFTLN
+2539 
-2553 NIDTDV
+2553 
-2559 SRVIVEVM
+2559 
-2567 HNGIKQEVP
+2567 
-2576 LVQTGGQ
+2576 
-2583 WRFAPTSDWAD
+2583 
-2594 GDYILTVKVEDRA
+2594 
-2607 GNVKQSAPLTVTVD
+2607 
-2621 THIAID
+2621 
-2627 RIELVNDSGI
+2627 
-2637 PGDNLTNEAR
+2637 
-2647 PHFQVTV
+2647 
-2654 PADVNGVR
+2654 
-2662 LSIDGGKTWFDATQ
+2662 
-2676 SATSG
+2676 
-2681 VWDYTWLTN
+2681 
-2690 VANGPHTLMVE
+2690 
-2701 ASDKAGNKTTQKL
+2701 DKAGNKTTQKL

-3164 QHGGTKEVLTATKGA
+3164 QHGGTKEVLTATKDATGNWSVTPTGTWADGDYTLTVRVEDDAGNVKYSASLTVTVDTQITIDVIELVNDSGTRGDNLTNDANPHFRITVPGDVNEVSLSIDGGVTWVKAMQSATPGVWNYTWPKTVADGDYTLTVKATDNAGNTVTRTLDFTIDTTLSTPVIVLDSADDSGVHGDNMTNHTQPTFALQHIDDDAVRVTVSVEHGGVTTTFDATKDAGGWTFTPTGAWADGDYTLSVSVEDKAGNTSHSASLTVTVDTQIAINNIELVNDSGIPNDNLTNNVRPHFQVTVPTDVNVVRLSIDGGKTWFNATQSATPGVWDYTWLADVGEGKHTLTVEATDKAGNQTTQKLDFIIDTLLSEPTIVLDSTDDSGTKGDNLTNANKPTFILGNIDADARYVTVEVQYGGTKEVLTATKGA

-3316 DTRLSTPTIAMDS
+3316 DTRLSTPTITMDS

-3342 VKRPGFTIGNIDADA
+3342 VKRPGFTIGNIDSDA
-3357 HSVILRITQG
+3357 QSVILRITQG

-3410 STPLVVT
+3410 STPLIVT

-3468 WVSATQGIE
+3468 WVSAAQGIE

-3620 IAIDRIELVND
+3620 IAIDHIELVND

-3717 TLLTP
+3717 TLMTP

-3849 FDIHQVDSDVTRVM
+3849 FDIRQVDSDVTRVM

-3885 FTPSASWADGSYQ
+3885 FAPSASWADGSYQ

-4557 VSYSVT
+4557 VSYPVT

-5264 AGNTEVSKDYS
+5264 AGNTEVSKNYS

-5564 DRAGNVNQEKY
+5564 DRGGNVNQEKY

-5999 EPSAAEESVVKV
+5999 VPSAAEESVVKE

-6042 ENIVNVSIM
+6042 ENIVNVSVM

-6086 DKDNDFLIKEK
+6086 DKDDDFLIKEK

-6108 VNAMNVRGKTEDDIN
+6108 VNAMNARGKTEDDIN

>member
-2126 VLDNTDDSGTKGDH
+2126 VLDSTDDSGTKGDH

-2428 IELVNDSGIPDDN
+2428 
-2441 LTNNVRPHF
+2441 
-2450 QVTVPTDVNVV
+2450 
-2461 RLSIDGGKTWFNA
+2461 
-2474 TQSATPGVWDYIW
+2474 
-2487 PDDVADGGYTLT
+2487 
-2499 VEATDEAGNKATQ
+2499 
-2512 TLDFTIDTTLSVP
+2512 
-2525 TLSLDSA
+2525 
-2532 DDSGIAG
+2532 
-2539 DNITNVKTPGFTLN
+2539 
-2553 NIDTDV
+2553 
-2559 SRVIVEVM
+2559 
-2567 HNGIKQEVP
+2567 
-2576 LVQTGGQ
+2576 
-2583 WRFAPTSDWAD
+2583 
-2594 GDYILTVKVEDRA
+2594 
-2607 GNVKQSAPLTVTVD
+2607 
-2621 THIAID
+2621 
-2627 RIELVNDSGI
+2627 
-2637 PGDNLTNEAR
+2637 
-2647 PHFQVTV
+2647 
-2654 PADVNGVR
+2654 
-2662 LSIDGGKTWFDATQ
+2662 
-2676 SATSG
+2676 
-2681 VWDYTWLTN
+2681 
-2690 VANGPHTLMVE
+2690 
-2701 ASDKAGNKTTQKL
+2701 
-2714 DFTIDTI
+2714 
-2721 LSEPTITLDSA
+2721 
-2732 DDSAAGDNITNVK
+2732 
-2745 MPGFTLGNIDADVT
+2745 
-2759 KVVVTVAHD
+2759 
-2768 GKNQQIELIKN
+2768 
-2779 GGVWRFTPGAAWT
+2779 
-2792 DGDYTLTV
+2792 
-2800 KVEDKAGNTNYSAPL
+2800 
-2815 TVTID
+2815 
-2820 TQTSIDRIELLNDTG
+2820 
-2835 IVGDNLTNE
+2835 
-2844 ARPQFHITVPTDVN
+2844 
-2858 SVQLS
+2858 
-2863 LDGGINW
+2863 
-2870 VNATLTSDGV
+2870 
-2880 WEYIWP
+2880 
-2886 TDLVENTYTLT
+2886 
-2897 VKATDVAGNTATE
+2897 
-2910 TLNFIIDTTLST
+2910 
-2922 PTITLDSADDSGTAN
+2922 
-2937 DNKTNVKTPGF
+2937 
-2948 IIGGID
+2948 
-2954 SDVTQVV
+2954 
-2961 VQVMRDGHSEE
+2961 
-2972 VELTQTNGQWRFVP
+2972 
-2986 GSAWTDGDYTLT
+2986 
-2998 VTVKDE
+2998 
-3004 AGNIRHSAPLTV
+3004 
-3016 TIDTQITIDHI
+3016 I

-3554 DVINVTVSVTHN
+3554 DVINVIVSVTHN

-4557 VSYSVT
+4557 VSYPVT

>member
-2126 VLDNTDDSGTKGDH
+2126 VLDSTDDSGTKGDH

-2428 IELVNDSGIPDDN
+2428 
-2441 LTNNVRPHF
+2441 
-2450 QVTVPTDVNVV
+2450 
-2461 RLSIDGGKTWFNA
+2461 
-2474 TQSATPGVWDYIW
+2474 
-2487 PDDVADGGYTLT
+2487 
-2499 VEATDEAGNKATQ
+2499 
-2512 TLDFTIDTTLSVP
+2512 
-2525 TLSLDSA
+2525 
-2532 DDSGIAG
+2532 
-2539 DNITNVKTPGFTLN
+2539 
-2553 NIDTDV
+2553 
-2559 SRVIVEVM
+2559 
-2567 HNGIKQEVP
+2567 
-2576 LVQTGGQ
+2576 
-2583 WRFAPTSDWAD
+2583 
-2594 GDYILTVKVEDRA
+2594 
-2607 GNVKQSAPLTVTVD
+2607 
-2621 THIAID
+2621 
-2627 RIELVNDSGI
+2627 
-2637 PGDNLTNEAR
+2637 
-2647 PHFQVTV
+2647 
-2654 PADVNGVR
+2654 
-2662 LSIDGGKTWFDATQ
+2662 
-2676 SATSG
+2676 
-2681 VWDYTWLTN
+2681 
-2690 VANGPHTLMVE
+2690 
-2701 ASDKAGNKTTQKL
+2701 
-2714 DFTIDTI
+2714 
-2721 LSEPTITLDSA
+2721 
-2732 DDSAAGDNITNVK
+2732 
-2745 MPGFTLGNIDADVT
+2745 
-2759 KVVVTVAHD
+2759 
-2768 GKNQQIELIKN
+2768 
-2779 GGVWRFTPGAAWT
+2779 
-2792 DGDYTLTV
+2792 
-2800 KVEDKAGNTNYSAPL
+2800 
-2815 TVTID
+2815 
-2820 TQTSIDRIELLNDTG
+2820 
-2835 IVGDNLTNE
+2835 
-2844 ARPQFHITVPTDVN
+2844 
-2858 SVQLS
+2858 
-2863 LDGGINW
+2863 
-2870 VNATLTSDGV
+2870 
-2880 WEYIWP
+2880 
-2886 TDLVENTYTLT
+2886 
-2897 VKATDVAGNTATE
+2897 
-2910 TLNFIIDTTLST
+2910 
-2922 PTITLDSADDSGTAN
+2922 
-2937 DNKTNVKTPGF
+2937 
-2948 IIGGID
+2948 
-2954 SDVTQVV
+2954 
-2961 VQVMRDGHSEE
+2961 
-2972 VELTQTNGQWRFVP
+2972 
-2986 GSAWTDGDYTLT
+2986 
-2998 VTVKDE
+2998 
-3004 AGNIRHSAPLTV
+3004 
-3016 TIDTQITIDHI
+3016 I

-4033 TGANTADNITNISRP
+4033 TGANT
-4048 TFTIGNVDPDVI
+4048 
-4060 KVVVTIDGHDYNAT
+4060 
-4074 KVGAGWQFTP
+4074 
-4084 GNAIPDGSYNI
+4084 
-4095 TVTVEDKAG
+4095 
-4104 NTATSK
+4104 
-4110 PLPVVIDTT
+4110 
-4119 AEIESV
+4119 
-4125 TLVTDSG
+4125 
-4132 DSDVDNITKVDKP
+4132 
-4145 QFSIVTADDITHV
+4145 
-4158 RVKIDNAANW
+4158 
-4168 IELTKGGDGR
+4168 
-4178 WIFNVGS
+4178 
-4185 ALPDGQHT
+4185 
-4193 LLVDVTD
+4193 
-4200 IAGNVA
+4200 
-4206 QETLQFTID
+4206 
-4215 TTLREPTIVLDPT
+4215 
-4228 HDTGDDTN
+4228 
-4236 DNLTR
+4236 
-4241 INKPVFII
+4241 
-4249 GNVDNDVSH
+4249 
-4258 IVVHIDGRDYTIE
+4258 
-4271 NTGGNLTFT
+4271 
-4280 PDQPLS
+4280 
-4286 DGQHTISVTVT
+4286 
-4297 DIAGNTKTSAEL
+4297 
-4309 RIEIDTQVQIDS
+4309 
-4321 VTLTTDS
+4321 
-4328 GVNDH
+4328 
-4333 DNVTNATRPSFE
+4333 
-4345 IATPDD
+4345 
-4351 VTSVLVSF
+4351 
-4359 DGVNWTPISKNA
+4359 
-4371 AGQWEFTAGSALP
+4371 
-4384 DGHYTLHVQAT
+4384 
-4395 DRAGNTANST
+4395 
-4405 LGFTVDTQIDGL
+4405 
-4417 SVVMLD
+4417 
-4423 DAGKDSTD
+4423 
-4431 GITNITSPRFEISAR
+4431 
-4446 EPLQSVTVILNGKSS
+4446 
-4461 TLTQGAGNKW
+4461 
-4471 LFTPD
+4471 
-4476 TPLVDGTYK
+4476 
-4485 IEIVAEDIAGN
+4485 
-4496 KISKEVS
+4496 
-4503 FTIDTIVSDPSID
+4503 
-4516 LLDADDTGESAV
+4516 
-4528 DNITSVTTPRFVI
+4528 
-4541 GNVPADI
+4541 
-4548 DTVVIRING
+4548 
-4557 VSYSVT
+4557 
-4563 ANGNNLWEFQVPVA
+4563 
-4577 LNDGVYEAVVVF
+4577 
-4589 RDIAGNTS
+4589 
-4597 ETKLPFTIDTT
+4597 
-4608 TSVSVR
+4608 
-4614 MEPASDTGN
+4614 
-4623 SNSDNL
+4623 
-4629 TNKQNPKFEG
+4629 
-4639 TAEPNA
+4639 
-4645 KLVITIVD
+4645 
-4653 DKSGREVLK
+4653 
-4662 QTITVGADGNWSVT
+4662 
-4676 PNILPDGMYTINVVA
+4676 
-4691 TDVAGNTAQTQ
+4691 
-4702 ERFTIDTV
+4702 
-4710 TIDPTIRLSDP
+4710 
-4721 SIDDQHE
+4721 
-4728 ATSLR
+4728 
-4733 PEFKGF
+4733 
-4739 AEAFSTI
+4739 
-4746 MIQWDGKVV
+4746 
-4755 GSANANANGEWSW
+4755 
-4768 TPPSVL
+4768 
-4774 APGSYVVSIVA
+4774 
-4785 KDKAGNESSQ
+4785 
-4795 VDFPVVIPVI
+4795 
-4805 DVTPPTIKLSEESD
+4805 
-4819 SGALGDFTTNN
+4819 
-4830 KTPTLI
+4830 
-4836 GSTLPNT
+4836 
-4843 IVSIY
+4843 
-4848 VDGVKVGEATAD
+4848 
-4860 TAGRYTF
+4860 
-4867 QLSEM
+4867 
-4872 KDGHYVVQVGIV
+4872 
-4884 NPRDNSELRS
+4884 
-4894 TAVDV
+4894 
-4899 TIDTEVAE
+4899 
-4907 LVWNISG
+4907 
-4914 MHEGGYINTVTPEI
+4914 
-4928 GGTSE
+4928 
-4933 PNSKITIFV
+4933 
-4942 NGVEKAIAYTT
+4942 
-4953 GAGHWG
+4953 
-4959 VVLPALGND
+4959 
-4968 GNYELTFKVEDVAG
+4968 
-4982 NIREFG
+4982 
-4988 PQNVILDTV
+4988 
-4997 ISPLTVVL
+4997 
-5005 READDSGKVGDW
+5005 
-5017 ITNKSHVTI
+5017 
-5026 DGTAEAGSTLTIRN
+5026 
-5040 PQGVVI
+5040 
-5046 ATLVVGNDG
+5046 
-5055 RWSAELDLREGSN
+5055 
-5068 AFVVVS
+5068 
-5074 EDKAGNSQQKEILIE
+5074 
-5089 HDTQIEISDISLS
+5089 
-5102 RDTNSGDKYDLITNN
+5102 
-5117 KSPVLVAMTDP
+5117 
-5128 GATVQVYINGV
+5128 
-5139 LQGTVEASSSG
+5139 
-5150 NISYT
+5150 
-5155 MPANSADGEYQV
+5155 
-5167 QFVATDTAGNRVE
+5167 
-5180 SAITTVTI
+5180 
-5188 DSQIAV
+5188 
-5194 FDIDEDSLPALSNNR
+5194 
-5209 ALSVSG
+5209 
-5215 VGEAGSQVSIF
+5215 
-5226 VDGKLV
+5226 
-5232 NVVMVEADGTWRAP
+5232 
-5246 ILLQDDGTFNIHF
+5246 
-5259 SITDV
+5259 
-5264 AGNTEVSKDYS
+5264 
-5275 VDVDSST
+5275 
-5282 DFPTLN
+5282 
-5288 LEDASNSGSLDDLIT
+5288 
-5303 NHNKPVLVGTAEA
+5303 
-5316 GATIHIYVDEK
+5316 
-5327 IVANVLVLEDGTWSY
+5327 
-5342 QFDNA
+5342 
-5347 LKDGEY
+5347 
-5353 SIRVVAED
+5353 
-5361 PAGNTAESPR
+5361 
-5371 LLVTIDTSTF
+5371 
-5381 IDNPAMV
+5381 
-5388 AGSDNGI
+5388 
-5395 FSNDSITSQTRPTF
+5395 
-5409 SIFGEMNQSVQ
+5409 
-5420 IFIDGVL
+5420 
-5427 VDTITVTDRNQVYR
+5427 
-5441 PESPLGDG
+5441 
-5449 SHSIYYVITD
+5449 
-5459 KAGNTATS
+5459 
-5467 KTLNFTID
+5467 
-5475 TFNTTPVAIDSI
+5475 
-5487 GGQTLAEM
+5487 
-5495 TGSDGKIYIT
+5495 
-5505 DTTRNLLFSGS
+5505 
-5516 AEPNSKIEIIINGL
+5516 
-5530 NVGEVWVNE
+5530 
-5539 KGHWQMPVNPLYFT
+5539 
-5553 EGQLDITVKST
+5553 
-5564 DRAGNVNQEKY
+5564 
-5575 SIWVDTHIKVFT
+5575 
-5587 SELDDN
+5587 
-5593 KSSSKTEWWSNSDLI
+5593 
-5608 TMRGT
+5608 
-5613 GEIGATVSLIVAGVT
+5613 
-5628 LATAVVAATGRWEL
+5628 
-5642 STDKLP
+5642 
-5648 EGTYDI
+5648 
-5654 SLVIEDSAG
+5654 
-5663 NRWEDVREIFIDR
+5663 
-5676 TPPNAPVVT
+5676 
-5685 YSDIVN
+5685 
-5691 DLIIMQGT
+5691 
-5699 AEAKSQL
+5699 
-5706 IITDSEGNTYTLT
+5706 
-5719 VPDNGKWSMAIPYP
+5719 
-5733 SEGKFTITSV
+5733 
-5743 DAIGNRSDDVPL
+5743 
-5755 DIMKEVPVIS
+5755 
-5765 LSPDSD
+5765 
-5771 SGTVGDNITR
+5771 
-5781 DKQPT
+5781 
-5786 FIIGNLESDVVVVQ
+5786 
-5800 VDINGTVYNAEK
+5800 
-5812 NADGVWFF
+5812 
-5820 TPGTPLA
+5820 
-5827 DGSYTISVIASDAA
+5827 
-5841 GNQKNSLPIT
+5841 
-5851 VTIDSTLT
+5851 
-5859 VPEIALAA
+5859 
-5867 GEDNG
+5867 
-5872 ASDSD
+5872 
-5877 NVTNHTQPKFTLQH
+5877 
-5891 IDADVTGVTVNV
+5891 
-5903 THNGVTDIYQATQGA
+5903 
-5918 DGWTFTPPAAWNDGN
+5918 
-5933 YTLSVTVVDR
+5933 
-5943 AGNSQQSASLAVTVD
+5943 
-5958 STVTVT
+5958 
-5964 ADSQHDDASDDATA
+5964 
-5978 TAVTPPESETVNAE
+5978 
-5992 SATHLRT
+5992 
-5999 EPSAAEESVVKV
+5999 
-6011 TAYSITL
+6011 
-6018 LNADSGDEIDR
+6018 
-6029 SISQTPSF
+6029 
-6037 EISVP
+6037 
-6042 ENIVNVSIM
+6042 
-6051 FEGEEF
+6051 
-6057 TLPITNQK
+6057 
-6065 AIFEVPLSLEDGEY
+6065 
-6079 TMDVKFI
+6079 
-6086 DKDNDFLIKEK
+6086 
-6097 TFSVDHSSADI
+6097 
-6108 VNAMNVRGKTEDDIN
+6108 
-6123 DSPSTSSVGHNNNGA
+6123 
-6138 IDVFAVNEVTLPVDN
+6138 
-6153 QEEHA
+6153 

>member
-427 TDTIAPE
+427 TDTIPPE

-601 INNLTF
+601 VNNLTF

-619 SFSYVIDTIAPVP
+619 SFSYVIDTVAPVP
-632 PTVSLEDYVVLPNGI
+632 PTVSLEDFVVLPNGI

-659 TAEPKSTILLM
+659 TAEPKSIILLM

-1024 PIVSLSPDSDSGISD
+1024 PIVSLSPDSDSGVSD

-1067 MSDTQIGVATQQPD
+1067 ASDTQIGVATQQPD

-1109 KANSAIFDFTID
+1109 KANSAVFDFTID

-1376 DATKGTGGWTFTP
+1376 DATKGTGGWSFTP
-1389 PTSWADGDYTL
+1389 TGAWADGDYTL

-1435 SGIPDDNLTNN
+1435 SGIPNDNLTNN

-1472 FNATQSATPGVW
+1472 FNATQSATPGAW

-1502 ATDEAGNK
+1502 ATDKAGNK
-1510 ATQTLDFTIDTTLSV
+1510 TTQELDFTIDTTLSV

-1703 SDKAGNKTTQK
+1703 TDKAGNKTTQK

-1726 TITLDSADDSAAG
+1726 TIALDSADDSAAG

-2021 QITIDHIE
+2021 QI
-2029 LVNDS
+2029 
-2034 GIPDDN
+2034 
-2040 LTNNVRPHFQVT
+2040 
-2052 VPTDVNV
+2052 
-2059 VRLSIDGGKTW
+2059 
-2070 FNATQ
+2070 A
-2075 SATPG
+2075 
-2080 VWDYTWLADVGEG
+2080 
-2093 KHTLTVEA
+2093 
-2101 TDKAGNKTTQQLD
+2101 
-2114 FIIDTLLSEPTI
+2114 
-2126 VLDNTDDSGTKGDH
+2126 
-2140 LTNVN
+2140 
-2145 KPTFLLGNIDADA
+2145 
-2158 RYVTVEVQHGGTKEV
+2158 
-2173 LTATKDATGNWSVT
+2173 
-2187 PTGTWADGDYTLTV
+2187 
-2201 RVEDE
+2201 
-2206 AGNEKHSASLT
+2206 
-2217 VTVDTQITIDVI
+2217 
-2229 ELVNDNGIP
+2229 
-2238 GDNMTNDAH
+2238 
-2247 PQFRVTVPGDVN
+2247 
-2259 EVSLSIDGGVTWVKA
+2259 
-2274 TQSATPGVWNYTWPG
+2274 
-2289 TVPDGDYTLNV
+2289 
-2300 KATDN
+2300 
-2305 AGNTVTETLH
+2305 
-2315 FTIDTTLSTPVIV
+2315 
-2328 LDSADDSGVHGD
+2328 
-2340 NMTNHTQPTFALQHI
+2340 
-2355 DDDAVRVTVSVE
+2355 
-2367 HGGVTTTFDATKD
+2367 
-2380 AGGWT
+2380 
-2385 FTPTGAWADGD
+2385 
-2396 YTLSV
+2396 
-2401 SVEDKAGNTSHSASL
+2401 
-2416 TVTVDTQIAINN
+2416 
-2428 IELVNDSGIPDDN
+2428 
-2441 LTNNVRPHF
+2441 
-2450 QVTVPTDVNVV
+2450 
-2461 RLSIDGGKTWFNA
+2461 
-2474 TQSATPGVWDYIW
+2474 
-2487 PDDVADGGYTLT
+2487 
-2499 VEATDEAGNKATQ
+2499 
-2512 TLDFTIDTTLSVP
+2512 
-2525 TLSLDSA
+2525 
-2532 DDSGIAG
+2532 
-2539 DNITNVKTPGFTLN
+2539 
-2553 NIDTDV
+2553 
-2559 SRVIVEVM
+2559 
-2567 HNGIKQEVP
+2567 
-2576 LVQTGGQ
+2576 
-2583 WRFAPTSDWAD
+2583 
-2594 GDYILTVKVEDRA
+2594 
-2607 GNVKQSAPLTVTVD
+2607 
-2621 THIAID
+2621 
-2627 RIELVNDSGI
+2627 
-2637 PGDNLTNEAR
+2637 
-2647 PHFQVTV
+2647 
-2654 PADVNGVR
+2654 
-2662 LSIDGGKTWFDATQ
+2662 
-2676 SATSG
+2676 
-2681 VWDYTWLTN
+2681 
-2690 VANGPHTLMVE
+2690 
-2701 ASDKAGNKTTQKL
+2701 
-2714 DFTIDTI
+2714 
-2721 LSEPTITLDSA
+2721 
-2732 DDSAAGDNITNVK
+2732 
-2745 MPGFTLGNIDADVT
+2745 
-2759 KVVVTVAHD
+2759 
-2768 GKNQQIELIKN
+2768 
-2779 GGVWRFTPGAAWT
+2779 
-2792 DGDYTLTV
+2792 
-2800 KVEDKAGNTNYSAPL
+2800 
-2815 TVTID
+2815 
-2820 TQTSIDRIELLNDTG
+2820 
-2835 IVGDNLTNE
+2835 
-2844 ARPQFHITVPTDVN
+2844 
-2858 SVQLS
+2858 
-2863 LDGGINW
+2863 
-2870 VNATLTSDGV
+2870 
-2880 WEYIWP
+2880 
-2886 TDLVENTYTLT
+2886 
-2897 VKATDVAGNTATE
+2897 
-2910 TLNFIIDTTLST
+2910 
-2922 PTITLDSADDSGTAN
+2922 
-2937 DNKTNVKTPGF
+2937 
-2948 IIGGID
+2948 
-2954 SDVTQVV
+2954 
-2961 VQVMRDGHSEE
+2961 
-2972 VELTQTNGQWRFVP
+2972 
-2986 GSAWTDGDYTLT
+2986 
-2998 VTVKDE
+2998 
-3004 AGNIRHSAPLTV
+3004 
-3016 TIDTQITIDHI
+3016 IDHI

-3164 QHGGTKEVLTATKGA
+3164 QHGGTKEVLTATKDATGNWSVTPTGTWADGDYTLTVRVEDEAGNEKHSASLTVTVDTQITIDAIELVNDNGIPGDNMTNDAHPQFRVTVPGDVNEVSLSIDGGVTWVKATQSATPGVWNYTWPGTVPDGDYTLNVKATDNAGNTVTETLHFTIDTTLSVPVIVLNSADDTGVQGDNMTNRTQPTFALQHIDDDAVRVTVSVEHGGVTTTFDATKGTGGWSFTPTGAWADGDYTLSVSVEDKAGNTSHSASLTVTVDTQIAINNIELVNDSGIPDDNLTNNVRPHFQVTVPTDVNVVRLSIDGGKTWFNATQSATPGVWDYTWLADVGEGKHTLTVEATDKAGNQTTQKLDFIIDTMLSEPTIVLDSTDDSGTKGDNLTNANKPTFILGNIDADARYVTVEVQYGGTKEVLTATKGA

-3194 DYTLTV
+3194 DYMLTV

-3316 DTRLSTPTIAMDS
+3316 DTRLSTPTITMDS

-3342 VKRPGFTIGNIDADA
+3342 VKRPGFTIGNIDSDA
-3357 HSVILRITQG
+3357 QSVILRITQG

-3410 STPLVVT
+3410 STPLIVT

-3468 WVSATQGIE
+3468 WVSAAQGIE

-3620 IAIDRIELVND
+3620 IAIDHIELVND

-3717 TLLTP
+3717 TLMTP

-3849 FDIHQVDSDVTRVM
+3849 FDIRQVDSDVTRVM

-4309 RIEIDTQVQIDS
+4309 KIEIDTQVQIDS

-4528 DNITSVTTPRFVI
+4528 DNITSVTKPRFVI

-4557 VSYSVT
+4557 VSYPVT

-4614 MEPASDTGN
+4614 MEPASDTGS

-4721 SIDDQHE
+4721 SIDDQYE

-4733 PEFKGF
+4733 PEFKGL

-4836 GSTLPNT
+4836 GNTLPNA

-5040 PQGVVI
+5040 PQGGVI

-5246 ILLQDDGTFNIHF
+5246 ILLQDDGKFNIHF

-5303 NHNKPVLVGTAEA
+5303 SHNKPVLVGTAEA

-5381 IDNPAMV
+5381 IDNPVMI

-5395 FSNDSITSQTRPTF
+5395 FSNDSITSQTRPAF

-5475 TFNTTPVAIDSI
+5475 TLNTTPVAIDSI

-5530 NVGEVWVNE
+5530 NVGEVWVND

-5575 SIWVDTHIKVFT
+5575 SIWVDTHIQVFT

-5593 KSSSKTEWWSNSDLI
+5593 KSSSKTDWWSNSSTI
-5608 TMRGT
+5608 TMRGM

-5628 LATAVVAATGRWEL
+5628 LATAVVAANGQWEL
-5642 STDKLP
+5642 STDQLP
-5648 EGTYDI
+5648 EGKYDI
-5654 SLVIEDSAG
+5654 TLSIEDNAG
-5663 NRWEDVREIFIDR
+5663 NRKEEVHEIFIDR

-5706 IITDSEGNTYTLT
+5706 IITDSNGNTYTLT

-5755 DIMKEVPVIS
+5755 DIMKETPVIS

-5771 SGTVGDNITR
+5771 SGTAGDNITR
-5781 DKQPT
+5781 DNQPT

-5877 NVTNHTQPKFTLQH
+5877 NVTNHNHTQPKFTLQH

-5903 THNGVTDIYQATQGA
+5903 THNGVTDTYQATQGA

-5964 ADSQHDDASDDATA
+5964 ADSQHNDASDDATA
-5978 TAVTPPESETVNAE
+5978 IAVTPPESETVNAE

-5999 EPSAAEESVVKV
+5999 VPSVAEESVVKE

-6042 ENIVNVSIM
+6042 ENIVNVSVM

-6057 TLPITNQK
+6057 TLPIINQK

-6079 TMDVKFI
+6079 TMDVKYL
-6086 DKDNDFLIKEK
+6086 DKDDDFLIKEK

-6108 VNAMNVRGKTEDDIN
+6108 VNAMNARGKTEDDIN

>member
-1795 DYTLTVKVED
+1795 DYTLTVKVVD

-2126 VLDNTDDSGTKGDH
+2126 VLDSTDDSGTKGDH

-2428 IELVNDSGIPDDN
+2428 
-2441 LTNNVRPHF
+2441 
-2450 QVTVPTDVNVV
+2450 
-2461 RLSIDGGKTWFNA
+2461 
-2474 TQSATPGVWDYIW
+2474 
-2487 PDDVADGGYTLT
+2487 
-2499 VEATDEAGNKATQ
+2499 
-2512 TLDFTIDTTLSVP
+2512 
-2525 TLSLDSA
+2525 
-2532 DDSGIAG
+2532 
-2539 DNITNVKTPGFTLN
+2539 
-2553 NIDTDV
+2553 
-2559 SRVIVEVM
+2559 
-2567 HNGIKQEVP
+2567 
-2576 LVQTGGQ
+2576 
-2583 WRFAPTSDWAD
+2583 
-2594 GDYILTVKVEDRA
+2594 
-2607 GNVKQSAPLTVTVD
+2607 
-2621 THIAID
+2621 
-2627 RIELVNDSGI
+2627 
-2637 PGDNLTNEAR
+2637 
-2647 PHFQVTV
+2647 
-2654 PADVNGVR
+2654 
-2662 LSIDGGKTWFDATQ
+2662 
-2676 SATSG
+2676 
-2681 VWDYTWLTN
+2681 
-2690 VANGPHTLMVE
+2690 
-2701 ASDKAGNKTTQKL
+2701 
-2714 DFTIDTI
+2714 
-2721 LSEPTITLDSA
+2721 
-2732 DDSAAGDNITNVK
+2732 
-2745 MPGFTLGNIDADVT
+2745 
-2759 KVVVTVAHD
+2759 
-2768 GKNQQIELIKN
+2768 
-2779 GGVWRFTPGAAWT
+2779 
-2792 DGDYTLTV
+2792 
-2800 KVEDKAGNTNYSAPL
+2800 
-2815 TVTID
+2815 
-2820 TQTSIDRIELLNDTG
+2820 
-2835 IVGDNLTNE
+2835 
-2844 ARPQFHITVPTDVN
+2844 
-2858 SVQLS
+2858 
-2863 LDGGINW
+2863 
-2870 VNATLTSDGV
+2870 
-2880 WEYIWP
+2880 
-2886 TDLVENTYTLT
+2886 
-2897 VKATDVAGNTATE
+2897 
-2910 TLNFIIDTTLST
+2910 
-2922 PTITLDSADDSGTAN
+2922 
-2937 DNKTNVKTPGF
+2937 
-2948 IIGGID
+2948 
-2954 SDVTQVV
+2954 
-2961 VQVMRDGHSEE
+2961 
-2972 VELTQTNGQWRFVP
+2972 
-2986 GSAWTDGDYTLT
+2986 
-2998 VTVKDE
+2998 
-3004 AGNIRHSAPLTV
+3004 
-3016 TIDTQITIDHI
+3016 I

-4557 VSYSVT
+4557 VSYPVT

>member
-427 TDTIAPE
+427 TDTIPPE

-632 PTVSLEDYVVLPNGI
+632 PTVSLEDFVVLPNGI

-1024 PIVSLSPDSDSGISD
+1024 PIVSLSPDSDSGIAD

-1109 KANSAIFDFTID
+1109 KANSAVFDFTID

-1182 NGSWLFIPGNTWA
+1182 NGSWLFTPGNTWA

-1205 EDKAGNTN
+1205 EDKAGNTS

-1330 DSADDTG
+1330 NSADDTG
-1337 IQGDNMTNST
+1337 VQGDNMTNRT

-1376 DATKGTGGWTFTP
+1376 DATKGVGGWSFTP
-1389 PTSWADGDYTL
+1389 TGAWADGDYTL

-1472 FNATQSATPGVW
+1472 FNATQSATPGAW

-1502 ATDEAGNK
+1502 ATDKAGNK
-1510 ATQTLDFTIDTTLSV
+1510 TTQELDFTIDTTLSV

-1714 LDFTIDTILSEP
+1714 LDFIIDTLLSEP

-2126 VLDNTDDSGTKGDH
+2126 VLDSTDDSGTKGDN

-2315 FTIDTTLSTPVIV
+2315 FTIDTTLSVPVIV
-2328 LDSADDSGVHGD
+2328 LNSADDTGVQGD
-2340 NMTNHTQPTFALQHI
+2340 NMTNSTQPTFALQHI

-2367 HGGVTTTFDATKD
+2367 HGGVTTTFDATKGV
-2380 AGGWT
+2380 GGWS

-2450 QVTVPTDVNVV
+2450 QVKVPTDVN
-2461 RLSIDGGKTWFNA
+2461 
-2474 TQSATPGVWDYIW
+2474 
-2487 PDDVADGGYTLT
+2487 
-2499 VEATDEAGNKATQ
+2499 E
-2512 TLDFTIDTTLSVP
+2512 
-2525 TLSLDSA
+2525 
-2532 DDSGIAG
+2532 
-2539 DNITNVKTPGFTLN
+2539 
-2553 NIDTDV
+2553 
-2559 SRVIVEVM
+2559 
-2567 HNGIKQEVP
+2567 
-2576 LVQTGGQ
+2576 
-2583 WRFAPTSDWAD
+2583 
-2594 GDYILTVKVEDRA
+2594 
-2607 GNVKQSAPLTVTVD
+2607 
-2621 THIAID
+2621 
-2627 RIELVNDSGI
+2627 
-2637 PGDNLTNEAR
+2637 
-2647 PHFQVTV
+2647 
-2654 PADVNGVR
+2654 
-2662 LSIDGGKTWFDATQ
+2662 
-2676 SATSG
+2676 
-2681 VWDYTWLTN
+2681 
-2690 VANGPHTLMVE
+2690 
-2701 ASDKAGNKTTQKL
+2701 
-2714 DFTIDTI
+2714 
-2721 LSEPTITLDSA
+2721 
-2732 DDSAAGDNITNVK
+2732 
-2745 MPGFTLGNIDADVT
+2745 
-2759 KVVVTVAHD
+2759 
-2768 GKNQQIELIKN
+2768 
-2779 GGVWRFTPGAAWT
+2779 
-2792 DGDYTLTV
+2792 
-2800 KVEDKAGNTNYSAPL
+2800 
-2815 TVTID
+2815 
-2820 TQTSIDRIELLNDTG
+2820 
-2835 IVGDNLTNE
+2835 
-2844 ARPQFHITVPTDVN
+2844 
-2858 SVQLS
+2858 
-2863 LDGGINW
+2863 
-2870 VNATLTSDGV
+2870 
-2880 WEYIWP
+2880 
-2886 TDLVENTYTLT
+2886 
-2897 VKATDVAGNTATE
+2897 
-2910 TLNFIIDTTLST
+2910 
-2922 PTITLDSADDSGTAN
+2922 
-2937 DNKTNVKTPGF
+2937 
-2948 IIGGID
+2948 
-2954 SDVTQVV
+2954 
-2961 VQVMRDGHSEE
+2961 
-2972 VELTQTNGQWRFVP
+2972 
-2986 GSAWTDGDYTLT
+2986 
-2998 VTVKDE
+2998 
-3004 AGNIRHSAPLTV
+3004 
-3016 TIDTQITIDHI
+3016 
-3027 ELVNDSGIPDDN
+3027 
-3039 LTNNVRPHFQV
+3039 
-3050 TVPTDVNVVRLS
+3050 VRLS

-3104 GNKTTQ
+3104 GNQTTQ
-3110 QLDFIID
+3110 KLDFIID
-3117 TLLSEPTIVLDNT
+3117 TMLSEPTIVLDST
-3130 DDSGTKGDNLTNVNK
+3130 DDSGTKGDNLTNANK
-3145 PTFLLGN
+3145 PTFILGN

-3164 QHGGTKEVLTATKGA
+3164 QYGGTKEVLTATKGA

-3316 DTRLSTPTIAMDS
+3316 DTRLSTPTITMDS

-3342 VKRPGFTIGNIDADA
+3342 VKRPGFTIGNIDSDA
-3357 HSVILRITQG
+3357 QSVILRITQG

-3410 STPLVVT
+3410 STPLIVT

-3468 WVSATQGIE
+3468 WVSAAQGIE

-3620 IAIDRIELVND
+3620 IAIDHIELVND

-3717 TLLTP
+3717 TLMTP

-3849 FDIHQVDSDVTRVM
+3849 FDIRQVDSDVTRVM

-4309 RIEIDTQVQIDS
+4309 KIEIDTQVQIDS

-4345 IATPDD
+4345 IATPDE

-4528 DNITSVTTPRFVI
+4528 DNITSVTKPRFVI

-4557 VSYSVT
+4557 VSYPVT

-4830 KTPTLI
+4830 KTPTLV
-4836 GSTLPNT
+4836 GNTLPNA

-4968 GNYELTFKVEDVAG
+4968 GNYVLTFKVEDVAG

-5026 DGTAEAGSTLTIRN
+5026 DGTAEAGSTLTIRS

-5074 EDKAGNSQQKEILIE
+5074 EDKAGNSQQKDILIE

-5342 QFDNA
+5342 QFDNV

-5409 SIFGEMNQSVQ
+5409 SISGEMNQSVQ

-5575 SIWVDTHIKVFT
+5575 SIWVDTHIQVFT

-5593 KSSSKTEWWSNSDLI
+5593 KSSSKTDWWSNSSTI
-5608 TMRGT
+5608 TMRGM

-5628 LATAVVAATGRWEL
+5628 LATAVVAANGQWEL
-5642 STDKLP
+5642 STDQLP
-5648 EGTYDI
+5648 EGKYDI
-5654 SLVIEDSAG
+5654 TLSIEDNAG
-5663 NRWEDVREIFIDR
+5663 NRKEEVHEIFIDR

-5706 IITDSEGNTYTLT
+5706 IITDSNGNTYTLT

-5743 DAIGNRSDDVPL
+5743 DAIGNRSDDVSL

-5872 ASDSD
+5872 VSDSD

-5903 THNGVTDIYQATQGA
+5903 THNGVTDTYQATQGA
-5918 DGWTFTPPAAWNDGN
+5918 DGWTFTPPAAWNDGT

-5999 EPSAAEESVVKV
+5999 VPSAAEESVVKE

-6108 VNAMNVRGKTEDDIN
+6108 VNAMNARGKTEDDIN

>member
-39 ITTPRGSV
+39 ITTPHGSV

-538 ETTNDSGIVGDN
+538 ETTDDSGIVGDN

-601 INNLTF
+601 VNNLTF

-619 SFSYVIDTIAPVP
+619 SFSYVIDTVAPVP
-632 PTVSLEDYVVLPNGI
+632 PTVSLEDFVVLPNGI

-1024 PIVSLSPDSDSGISD
+1024 PIVSLSPDSDSGIAD

-1109 KANSAIFDFTID
+1109 KANSAVFDFTID

-1244 TNDDRPH
+1244 TNDGRPH

-1376 DATKGTGGWTFTP
+1376 DATKGTGGWSFTP
-1389 PTSWADGDYTL
+1389 TGAWADGDYTL

-1435 SGIPDDNLTNN
+1435 SGIPNDNLTNN

-1472 FNATQSATPGVW
+1472 FNATQSATPGAW

-1502 ATDEAGNK
+1502 ATDKAGNK
-1510 ATQTLDFTIDTTLSV
+1510 TTQELDFTIDTTLSV

-2126 VLDNTDDSGTKGDH
+2126 VLDSTDDSGTKGDN

-2229 ELVNDNGIP
+2229 ELVNGNGIP

-2315 FTIDTTLSTPVIV
+2315 FTIDTTLSVPVIV
-2328 LDSADDSGVHGD
+2328 LNSADDTGVQGD
-2340 NMTNHTQPTFALQHI
+2340 NMTNSTQPTFALQHI

-2367 HGGVTTTFDATKD
+2367 HGGVTTTFDATKGV
-2380 AGGWT
+2380 GGWS

-2450 QVTVPTDVNVV
+2450 QVKVPTDVN
-2461 RLSIDGGKTWFNA
+2461 
-2474 TQSATPGVWDYIW
+2474 
-2487 PDDVADGGYTLT
+2487 
-2499 VEATDEAGNKATQ
+2499 E
-2512 TLDFTIDTTLSVP
+2512 
-2525 TLSLDSA
+2525 
-2532 DDSGIAG
+2532 
-2539 DNITNVKTPGFTLN
+2539 
-2553 NIDTDV
+2553 
-2559 SRVIVEVM
+2559 
-2567 HNGIKQEVP
+2567 
-2576 LVQTGGQ
+2576 
-2583 WRFAPTSDWAD
+2583 
-2594 GDYILTVKVEDRA
+2594 
-2607 GNVKQSAPLTVTVD
+2607 
-2621 THIAID
+2621 
-2627 RIELVNDSGI
+2627 
-2637 PGDNLTNEAR
+2637 
-2647 PHFQVTV
+2647 
-2654 PADVNGVR
+2654 
-2662 LSIDGGKTWFDATQ
+2662 
-2676 SATSG
+2676 
-2681 VWDYTWLTN
+2681 
-2690 VANGPHTLMVE
+2690 
-2701 ASDKAGNKTTQKL
+2701 
-2714 DFTIDTI
+2714 
-2721 LSEPTITLDSA
+2721 
-2732 DDSAAGDNITNVK
+2732 
-2745 MPGFTLGNIDADVT
+2745 
-2759 KVVVTVAHD
+2759 
-2768 GKNQQIELIKN
+2768 
-2779 GGVWRFTPGAAWT
+2779 
-2792 DGDYTLTV
+2792 
-2800 KVEDKAGNTNYSAPL
+2800 
-2815 TVTID
+2815 
-2820 TQTSIDRIELLNDTG
+2820 
-2835 IVGDNLTNE
+2835 
-2844 ARPQFHITVPTDVN
+2844 
-2858 SVQLS
+2858 
-2863 LDGGINW
+2863 
-2870 VNATLTSDGV
+2870 
-2880 WEYIWP
+2880 
-2886 TDLVENTYTLT
+2886 
-2897 VKATDVAGNTATE
+2897 
-2910 TLNFIIDTTLST
+2910 
-2922 PTITLDSADDSGTAN
+2922 
-2937 DNKTNVKTPGF
+2937 
-2948 IIGGID
+2948 
-2954 SDVTQVV
+2954 
-2961 VQVMRDGHSEE
+2961 
-2972 VELTQTNGQWRFVP
+2972 
-2986 GSAWTDGDYTLT
+2986 
-2998 VTVKDE
+2998 
-3004 AGNIRHSAPLTV
+3004 
-3016 TIDTQITIDHI
+3016 
-3027 ELVNDSGIPDDN
+3027 
-3039 LTNNVRPHFQV
+3039 
-3050 TVPTDVNVVRLS
+3050 VRLS

-3104 GNKTTQ
+3104 GNQTTQ
-3110 QLDFIID
+3110 KLDFIID
-3117 TLLSEPTIVLDNT
+3117 TMLSEPTIVLDST
-3130 DDSGTKGDNLTNVNK
+3130 DDSGTKGDNLTNANK
-3145 PTFLLGN
+3145 PTFILGN

-3164 QHGGTKEVLTATKGA
+3164 QYGGTKEVLTATKGA

-3316 DTRLSTPTIAMDS
+3316 DTRLSTPTITMDS

-3342 VKRPGFTIGNIDADA
+3342 VKRPGFTIGNIDSDA
-3357 HSVILRITQG
+3357 QSVILRITQG

-3410 STPLVVT
+3410 STPLIVT

-3468 WVSATQGIE
+3468 WVSAAQGIE

-3620 IAIDRIELVND
+3620 IAIDHIELVND

-3717 TLLTP
+3717 TLMTP

-3849 FDIHQVDSDVTRVM
+3849 FDIRQVDSDVTRVM

-4200 IAGNVA
+4200 IAGNVT

-4309 RIEIDTQVQIDS
+4309 KIEIDTQVQIDS

-4528 DNITSVTTPRFVI
+4528 DNITSVTKPRFVI

-4557 VSYSVT
+4557 VSYPVT

-4710 TIDPTIRLSDP
+4710 TIDPTIRLSEP

-4894 TAVDV
+4894 TAVDL

-5303 NHNKPVLVGTAEA
+5303 SHNKPVLVGTAEA

-5381 IDNPAMV
+5381 IDNPVMM

-5395 FSNDSITSQTRPTF
+5395 FSNDSITSQTRPAF
-5409 SIFGEMNQSVQ
+5409 SIYGEMNQSVQ

-5475 TFNTTPVAIDSI
+5475 TLNTTPVAIDSI

-5530 NVGEVWVNE
+5530 NVGEVWVND

-5575 SIWVDTHIKVFT
+5575 SIWVDTHIQVFT

-5593 KSSSKTEWWSNSDLI
+5593 KSSSKTDWWSNSSTI
-5608 TMRGT
+5608 TMRGM

-5628 LATAVVAATGRWEL
+5628 LATAVVAANGQWEL
-5642 STDKLP
+5642 STDQLP
-5648 EGTYDI
+5648 EGKYDI
-5654 SLVIEDSAG
+5654 TLSIEDNAG
-5663 NRWEDVREIFIDR
+5663 NRKEEVHEIFIDR

-5706 IITDSEGNTYTLT
+5706 IITDSNGNTYTLT

-5918 DGWTFTPPAAWNDGN
+5918 DGWTFTPPAAWNDGT

-5964 ADSQHDDASDDATA
+5964 ADSQHNDASDDATA

-5999 EPSAAEESVVKV
+5999 VPSVAEESVVKE

-6042 ENIVNVSIM
+6042 ENIVNVSVM

-6086 DKDNDFLIKEK
+6086 DKDDDFLIKEK

-6108 VNAMNVRGKTEDDIN
+6108 VNAMNARGKAEDDIN

>member
-39 ITTPRGSV
+39 ITTPHGSV

-119 KQLDDAENAKKE
+119 KQLDEAENAKKE

-447 IKNDNITNS
+447 IKNDSITNS

-538 ETTNDSGIVGDN
+538 ETTDDSGIVGDN

-601 INNLTF
+601 VNNLTF

-619 SFSYVIDTIAPVP
+619 SFSYVIDTVAPVP
-632 PTVSLEDYVVLPNGI
+632 PTVSLEDFVVLPNGI

-1067 MSDTQIGVATQQPD
+1067 ASDTQIGVATQQPD

-1109 KANSAIFDFTID
+1109 KANSAVFDFTID

-1182 NGSWLFIPGNTWA
+1182 NGSWLFTPGNTWA

-1330 DSADDTG
+1330 NSADDTG
-1337 IQGDNMTNST
+1337 VQGDNMTNST

-1376 DATKGTGGWTFTP
+1376 DATKGVGGWSFTP
-1389 PTSWADGDYTL
+1389 TGAWADGDYTL

-1435 SGIPDDNLTNN
+1435 SGIPNDNLTNN

-1472 FNATQSATPGVW
+1472 FNATQNATPGVW

-1510 ATQTLDFTIDTTLSV
+1510 TTQTLDFTIDTTLSV

-1550 FTLNNIDTDVSRVIV
+1550 FTLNNIDTDVSRVTV

-1638 PGDNLTNEA
+1638 PDDNLTNEA

-1678 ATSGVWDYTWLTNVA
+1678 ATPGVWDYTWLTNVA

-1714 LDFTIDTILSEP
+1714 LDFIIDTMLSEP

-2021 QITIDHIE
+2021 QIAIDHIE

-2126 VLDNTDDSGTKGDH
+2126 VLDNTDDSGTKGDN

-2328 LDSADDSGVHGD
+2328 LDSADDTGIQGD
-2340 NMTNHTQPTFALQHI
+2340 NMTNRTQPTFNLQHI

-2367 HGGVTTTFDATKD
+2367 HGGVTTTFDATKGV
-2380 AGGWT
+2380 GGWT
-2385 FTPTGAWADGD
+2385 FTPPTSWGAGD

-2441 LTNNVRPHF
+2441 LTNNVRPQF
-2450 QVTVPTDVNVV
+2450 QVKVPTDVN
-2461 RLSIDGGKTWFNA
+2461 
-2474 TQSATPGVWDYIW
+2474 
-2487 PDDVADGGYTLT
+2487 
-2499 VEATDEAGNKATQ
+2499 E
-2512 TLDFTIDTTLSVP
+2512 
-2525 TLSLDSA
+2525 
-2532 DDSGIAG
+2532 
-2539 DNITNVKTPGFTLN
+2539 
-2553 NIDTDV
+2553 
-2559 SRVIVEVM
+2559 
-2567 HNGIKQEVP
+2567 
-2576 LVQTGGQ
+2576 
-2583 WRFAPTSDWAD
+2583 
-2594 GDYILTVKVEDRA
+2594 
-2607 GNVKQSAPLTVTVD
+2607 
-2621 THIAID
+2621 
-2627 RIELVNDSGI
+2627 
-2637 PGDNLTNEAR
+2637 
-2647 PHFQVTV
+2647 
-2654 PADVNGVR
+2654 
-2662 LSIDGGKTWFDATQ
+2662 
-2676 SATSG
+2676 
-2681 VWDYTWLTN
+2681 
-2690 VANGPHTLMVE
+2690 
-2701 ASDKAGNKTTQKL
+2701 
-2714 DFTIDTI
+2714 
-2721 LSEPTITLDSA
+2721 
-2732 DDSAAGDNITNVK
+2732 
-2745 MPGFTLGNIDADVT
+2745 
-2759 KVVVTVAHD
+2759 
-2768 GKNQQIELIKN
+2768 
-2779 GGVWRFTPGAAWT
+2779 
-2792 DGDYTLTV
+2792 
-2800 KVEDKAGNTNYSAPL
+2800 
-2815 TVTID
+2815 
-2820 TQTSIDRIELLNDTG
+2820 
-2835 IVGDNLTNE
+2835 
-2844 ARPQFHITVPTDVN
+2844 
-2858 SVQLS
+2858 
-2863 LDGGINW
+2863 
-2870 VNATLTSDGV
+2870 
-2880 WEYIWP
+2880 
-2886 TDLVENTYTLT
+2886 
-2897 VKATDVAGNTATE
+2897 
-2910 TLNFIIDTTLST
+2910 
-2922 PTITLDSADDSGTAN
+2922 
-2937 DNKTNVKTPGF
+2937 
-2948 IIGGID
+2948 
-2954 SDVTQVV
+2954 
-2961 VQVMRDGHSEE
+2961 
-2972 VELTQTNGQWRFVP
+2972 
-2986 GSAWTDGDYTLT
+2986 
-2998 VTVKDE
+2998 
-3004 AGNIRHSAPLTV
+3004 
-3016 TIDTQITIDHI
+3016 
-3027 ELVNDSGIPDDN
+3027 
-3039 LTNNVRPHFQV
+3039 
-3050 TVPTDVNVVRLS
+3050 VRLS

-3104 GNKTTQ
+3104 GNQTTQ
-3110 QLDFIID
+3110 KLDFIID
-3117 TLLSEPTIVLDNT
+3117 TMLSEPTIVLDST
-3130 DDSGTKGDNLTNVNK
+3130 DDSGTKGDNLTNANK
-3145 PTFLLGN
+3145 PTFILGN

-3200 RVEDDAG
+3200 RVEDEAG

-3316 DTRLSTPTIAMDS
+3316 DTRLSTPTITMDS

-3342 VKRPGFTIGNIDADA
+3342 VKRPGFTIGNIDSDA
-3357 HSVILRITQG
+3357 QSVILRITQG

-3410 STPLVVT
+3410 STPLIVT

-3468 WVSATQGIE
+3468 WVSAAQGIE

-3620 IAIDRIELVND
+3620 IAIDHIELVND
-3631 SGVPGDNVTK
+3631 SGVPGDNITK

-3689 EGQHTLTVEV
+3689 EGQHTLIVEV

-3705 KMTETLNFTIDI
+3705 KMTGTLDFTIDI

-3849 FDIHQVDSDVTRVM
+3849 FDIRQVDSDVTRVM

-3909 VKESAPFEV
+3909 VKESAPLEV

-3950 RIDVPGDVVQVR
+3950 RIDVPGDVIQVR

-4185 ALPDGQHT
+4185 ALPDGKHT

-4309 RIEIDTQVQIDS
+4309 QIEIDTQVQIDS

-4528 DNITSVTTPRFVI
+4528 DNITSVTKPRFVI

-4557 VSYSVT
+4557 VSYPVT

-4614 MEPASDTGN
+4614 MEPASDTGS

-4662 QTITVGADGNWSVT
+4662 HTITVGADGNWSVT

-4721 SIDDQHE
+4721 SIDDQYE

-4733 PEFKGF
+4733 PEFKGL

-4830 KTPTLI
+4830 KTPTLV
-4836 GSTLPNT
+4836 GNTLPNA

-4968 GNYELTFKVEDVAG
+4968 GNYVLTFKVEDVAG

-5074 EDKAGNSQQKEILIE
+5074 EDKAGNSQQKDILIE

-5303 NHNKPVLVGTAEA
+5303 SHNKPVLVGTAEA

-5381 IDNPAMV
+5381 IDNPVMM

-5395 FSNDSITSQTRPTF
+5395 FSNDSITSQTRPAF
-5409 SIFGEMNQSVQ
+5409 SIYGEMNQSVQ

-5530 NVGEVWVNE
+5530 NVGEVWVND

-5575 SIWVDTHIKVFT
+5575 SIWVDTHIQVFT

-5593 KSSSKTEWWSNSDLI
+5593 KSSSKTDWWSNSSTI
-5608 TMRGT
+5608 TMRGM

-5628 LATAVVAATGRWEL
+5628 LATAVVAANRQWEL
-5642 STDKLP
+5642 STDQLP
-5648 EGTYDI
+5648 EGKYDI
-5654 SLVIEDSAG
+5654 TLSIEDNAG
-5663 NRWEDVREIFIDR
+5663 NRKEEVHEIFIDR

-5706 IITDSEGNTYTLT
+5706 IITDSNGNTYTLT

-5755 DIMKEVPVIS
+5755 DIMKETPVIS

-5781 DKQPT
+5781 DNQPT

-5867 GEDNG
+5867 GEGNG

-5877 NVTNHTQPKFTLQH
+5877 NVTNHNHTQPKFTLQH

-5918 DGWTFTPPAAWNDGN
+5918 DGWTFTPPAAWNDGT

-5943 AGNSQQSASLAVTVD
+5943 AGNSLQSASLEVTVD

-5964 ADSQHDDASDDATA
+5964 ADSQHDDASDDATP

-5999 EPSAAEESVVKV
+5999 VPSAAEESVVKE

-6042 ENIVNVSIM
+6042 ENIVNVSVM

-6079 TMDVKFI
+6079 TMDVKFL
-6086 DKDNDFLIKEK
+6086 DKDDDFLIKEK

-6108 VNAMNVRGKTEDDIN
+6108 VNAMNARGKTEDDIN

-6138 IDVFAVNEVTLPVDN
+6138 IEVFAVNEVTLPVDN

>member
-538 ETTNDSGIVGDN
+538 ETTDDSGIVGDN

-601 INNLTF
+601 VNNLTF

-619 SFSYVIDTIAPVP
+619 SFSYVIDTVAPVP
-632 PTVSLEDYVVLPNGI
+632 PTVSLEDFVVLPNGI

-1024 PIVSLSPDSDSGISD
+1024 PIVSLSPDSDSGIAD

-1109 KANSAIFDFTID
+1109 KANSAVFDFTID

-1182 NGSWLFIPGNTWA
+1182 NGSWLFTPGNTWA

-1205 EDKAGNTN
+1205 EDKAGNTS

-1376 DATKGTGGWTFTP
+1376 DATKGTGGWSFTP
-1389 PTSWADGDYTL
+1389 TGAWADGDYTL

-1435 SGIPDDNLTNN
+1435 SGIPNDNLTNN

-1472 FNATQSATPGVW
+1472 FNATQSATPGAW

-1502 ATDEAGNK
+1502 ATDKAGNK
-1510 ATQTLDFTIDTTLSV
+1510 TTQELDFTIDTTLSV

-1887 TDLVENTY
+1887 TDLIENTY

-2021 QITIDHIE
+2021 QIAIDHIE

-2080 VWDYTWLADVGEG
+2080 VWDYTCLADVGEG

-2126 VLDNTDDSGTKGDH
+2126 VLDNTDDSGTKGDN

-2217 VTVDTQITIDVI
+2217 VTVDTQITIDAI

-2315 FTIDTTLSTPVIV
+2315 FTIDTTLSVPVIV
-2328 LDSADDSGVHGD
+2328 LNSADDTGVQGD
-2340 NMTNHTQPTFALQHI
+2340 NMTNSTQPTFALQHI

-2367 HGGVTTTFDATKD
+2367 HGGVTTTFDATKGV
-2380 AGGWT
+2380 GGWS

-2450 QVTVPTDVNVV
+2450 QVKVPTDVN
-2461 RLSIDGGKTWFNA
+2461 
-2474 TQSATPGVWDYIW
+2474 
-2487 PDDVADGGYTLT
+2487 
-2499 VEATDEAGNKATQ
+2499 E
-2512 TLDFTIDTTLSVP
+2512 
-2525 TLSLDSA
+2525 
-2532 DDSGIAG
+2532 
-2539 DNITNVKTPGFTLN
+2539 
-2553 NIDTDV
+2553 
-2559 SRVIVEVM
+2559 
-2567 HNGIKQEVP
+2567 
-2576 LVQTGGQ
+2576 
-2583 WRFAPTSDWAD
+2583 
-2594 GDYILTVKVEDRA
+2594 
-2607 GNVKQSAPLTVTVD
+2607 
-2621 THIAID
+2621 
-2627 RIELVNDSGI
+2627 
-2637 PGDNLTNEAR
+2637 
-2647 PHFQVTV
+2647 
-2654 PADVNGVR
+2654 
-2662 LSIDGGKTWFDATQ
+2662 
-2676 SATSG
+2676 
-2681 VWDYTWLTN
+2681 
-2690 VANGPHTLMVE
+2690 
-2701 ASDKAGNKTTQKL
+2701 
-2714 DFTIDTI
+2714 
-2721 LSEPTITLDSA
+2721 
-2732 DDSAAGDNITNVK
+2732 
-2745 MPGFTLGNIDADVT
+2745 
-2759 KVVVTVAHD
+2759 
-2768 GKNQQIELIKN
+2768 
-2779 GGVWRFTPGAAWT
+2779 
-2792 DGDYTLTV
+2792 
-2800 KVEDKAGNTNYSAPL
+2800 
-2815 TVTID
+2815 
-2820 TQTSIDRIELLNDTG
+2820 
-2835 IVGDNLTNE
+2835 
-2844 ARPQFHITVPTDVN
+2844 
-2858 SVQLS
+2858 
-2863 LDGGINW
+2863 
-2870 VNATLTSDGV
+2870 
-2880 WEYIWP
+2880 
-2886 TDLVENTYTLT
+2886 
-2897 VKATDVAGNTATE
+2897 
-2910 TLNFIIDTTLST
+2910 
-2922 PTITLDSADDSGTAN
+2922 
-2937 DNKTNVKTPGF
+2937 
-2948 IIGGID
+2948 
-2954 SDVTQVV
+2954 
-2961 VQVMRDGHSEE
+2961 
-2972 VELTQTNGQWRFVP
+2972 
-2986 GSAWTDGDYTLT
+2986 
-2998 VTVKDE
+2998 
-3004 AGNIRHSAPLTV
+3004 
-3016 TIDTQITIDHI
+3016 
-3027 ELVNDSGIPDDN
+3027 
-3039 LTNNVRPHFQV
+3039 
-3050 TVPTDVNVVRLS
+3050 VRLS

-3104 GNKTTQ
+3104 GNQTTQ
-3110 QLDFIID
+3110 KLDFIID
-3117 TLLSEPTIVLDNT
+3117 TMLSEPTIVLDST
-3130 DDSGTKGDNLTNVNK
+3130 DDSGTKGDNLTNANK
-3145 PTFLLGN
+3145 PTFILGN

-3164 QHGGTKEVLTATKGA
+3164 QYGGTKEVLTATKGA

-3316 DTRLSTPTIAMDS
+3316 DTRLSTPTITMDS

-3342 VKRPGFTIGNIDADA
+3342 VKRPGFTIGNIDSDA
-3357 HSVILRITQG
+3357 QSVILRITQG

-3410 STPLVVT
+3410 STPLIVT

-3468 WVSATQGIE
+3468 WVSAAQGIE

-3620 IAIDRIELVND
+3620 IAIDHIELVND

-3717 TLLTP
+3717 TLMTP

-3849 FDIHQVDSDVTRVM
+3849 FDIRQVDSDVTRVM

-4309 RIEIDTQVQIDS
+4309 KIEIDTQVQIDS

-4528 DNITSVTTPRFVI
+4528 DNITSVTKPRFVI

-4557 VSYSVT
+4557 VSYPVT

-4830 KTPTLI
+4830 KTPTLV
-4836 GSTLPNT
+4836 GNTLPNA

-4968 GNYELTFKVEDVAG
+4968 GNYVLTFKVEDVAG

-5026 DGTAEAGSTLTIRN
+5026 DGTAEAGSTLTIRS

-5074 EDKAGNSQQKEILIE
+5074 EDKAGNSQQKDILIE

-5409 SIFGEMNQSVQ
+5409 SISGEMNQSVQ

-5575 SIWVDTHIKVFT
+5575 SIWVDTHIQVFT

-5593 KSSSKTEWWSNSDLI
+5593 KSSSKTDWWSNSSTI
-5608 TMRGT
+5608 TMRGM

-5628 LATAVVAATGRWEL
+5628 LATAVVAANGQWEL
-5642 STDKLP
+5642 STDQLP
-5648 EGTYDI
+5648 EGKYDI
-5654 SLVIEDSAG
+5654 TLSIEDNAG
-5663 NRWEDVREIFIDR
+5663 NRKEEVHEIFIDR

-5706 IITDSEGNTYTLT
+5706 IITDSNGNTYTLT

-5743 DAIGNRSDDVPL
+5743 HAIGNRSDDVSL

-5872 ASDSD
+5872 VSDSD

-5903 THNGVTDIYQATQGA
+5903 THNGVTDTYQATQGA
-5918 DGWTFTPPAAWNDGN
+5918 DGWTFTPPAAWNDGT

-5999 EPSAAEESVVKV
+5999 VPSAAEESVVKE

-6108 VNAMNVRGKTEDDIN
+6108 VNAMNARGKTEDDIN

>member
-39 ITTPRGSV
+39 ITTPHGSV

-538 ETTNDSGIVGDN
+538 ETTDDSGIVGDN

-601 INNLTF
+601 VNNLTF

-619 SFSYVIDTIAPVP
+619 SFSYVIDTVAPVP
-632 PTVSLEDYVVLPNGI
+632 PTVSLEDFVVLPNGI

-696 QGAYD
+696 QGSYD

-1024 PIVSLSPDSDSGISD
+1024 PIVSLSPDSDSGIAD

-1109 KANSAIFDFTID
+1109 KANSAVFDFTID

-1182 NGSWLFIPGNTWA
+1182 NGSWLFTPGNTWA

-1205 EDKAGNTN
+1205 EDKAGNTS

-1376 DATKGTGGWTFTP
+1376 DATKGTGGWSFTP
-1389 PTSWADGDYTL
+1389 TGAWADGDYTL

-1435 SGIPDDNLTNN
+1435 SGIPNDNLTNN

-1472 FNATQSATPGVW
+1472 FNATQSATPGAW

-1502 ATDEAGNK
+1502 ATDKAGNK
-1510 ATQTLDFTIDTTLSV
+1510 TTQELDFTIDTTLSV

-2126 VLDNTDDSGTKGDH
+2126 VLDSTDDSGTKGDH

-2315 FTIDTTLSTPVIV
+2315 FTIDTTLSVPVIV
-2328 LDSADDSGVHGD
+2328 LNSADDTGVQGD
-2340 NMTNHTQPTFALQHI
+2340 NMTNSTQPTFALQHI

-2367 HGGVTTTFDATKD
+2367 HGGVTTTFDATKGV
-2380 AGGWT
+2380 GGWS

-2450 QVTVPTDVNVV
+2450 QVKVPTDVN
-2461 RLSIDGGKTWFNA
+2461 
-2474 TQSATPGVWDYIW
+2474 
-2487 PDDVADGGYTLT
+2487 
-2499 VEATDEAGNKATQ
+2499 E
-2512 TLDFTIDTTLSVP
+2512 
-2525 TLSLDSA
+2525 
-2532 DDSGIAG
+2532 
-2539 DNITNVKTPGFTLN
+2539 
-2553 NIDTDV
+2553 
-2559 SRVIVEVM
+2559 
-2567 HNGIKQEVP
+2567 
-2576 LVQTGGQ
+2576 
-2583 WRFAPTSDWAD
+2583 
-2594 GDYILTVKVEDRA
+2594 
-2607 GNVKQSAPLTVTVD
+2607 
-2621 THIAID
+2621 
-2627 RIELVNDSGI
+2627 
-2637 PGDNLTNEAR
+2637 
-2647 PHFQVTV
+2647 
-2654 PADVNGVR
+2654 
-2662 LSIDGGKTWFDATQ
+2662 
-2676 SATSG
+2676 
-2681 VWDYTWLTN
+2681 
-2690 VANGPHTLMVE
+2690 
-2701 ASDKAGNKTTQKL
+2701 
-2714 DFTIDTI
+2714 
-2721 LSEPTITLDSA
+2721 
-2732 DDSAAGDNITNVK
+2732 
-2745 MPGFTLGNIDADVT
+2745 
-2759 KVVVTVAHD
+2759 
-2768 GKNQQIELIKN
+2768 
-2779 GGVWRFTPGAAWT
+2779 
-2792 DGDYTLTV
+2792 
-2800 KVEDKAGNTNYSAPL
+2800 
-2815 TVTID
+2815 
-2820 TQTSIDRIELLNDTG
+2820 
-2835 IVGDNLTNE
+2835 
-2844 ARPQFHITVPTDVN
+2844 
-2858 SVQLS
+2858 
-2863 LDGGINW
+2863 
-2870 VNATLTSDGV
+2870 
-2880 WEYIWP
+2880 
-2886 TDLVENTYTLT
+2886 
-2897 VKATDVAGNTATE
+2897 
-2910 TLNFIIDTTLST
+2910 
-2922 PTITLDSADDSGTAN
+2922 
-2937 DNKTNVKTPGF
+2937 
-2948 IIGGID
+2948 
-2954 SDVTQVV
+2954 
-2961 VQVMRDGHSEE
+2961 
-2972 VELTQTNGQWRFVP
+2972 
-2986 GSAWTDGDYTLT
+2986 
-2998 VTVKDE
+2998 
-3004 AGNIRHSAPLTV
+3004 
-3016 TIDTQITIDHI
+3016 
-3027 ELVNDSGIPDDN
+3027 
-3039 LTNNVRPHFQV
+3039 
-3050 TVPTDVNVVRLS
+3050 VRLS

-3104 GNKTTQ
+3104 GNQTTQ
-3110 QLDFIID
+3110 KLDFIID
-3117 TLLSEPTIVLDNT
+3117 TMLSEPTIVLDST
-3130 DDSGTKGDNLTNVNK
+3130 DDSGTKGDNLTNANK
-3145 PTFLLGN
+3145 PTFILGN

-3164 QHGGTKEVLTATKGA
+3164 QYGGTKEVLTATKGA

-3394 YTLTVEVTDN
+3394 YTLTVEVQDN

-3524 ALDSTDDTGTPGDDM
+3524 ELDSTDDTGTPGDDM

-3717 TLLTP
+3717 TLMTP

-3849 FDIHQVDSDVTRVM
+3849 FDIRQVDSDVTRVM

-3942 TNVAKPSF
+3942 TNIAKPSF

-4309 RIEIDTQVQIDS
+4309 KIEIDTQVQIDS

-4528 DNITSVTTPRFVI
+4528 DNITSVTKPRFVI

-4557 VSYSVT
+4557 VSYPVT

-4830 KTPTLI
+4830 KTPTLV
-4836 GSTLPNT
+4836 GNTLPNA

-4968 GNYELTFKVEDVAG
+4968 GNYVLTFKVEDVAG

-5026 DGTAEAGSTLTIRN
+5026 DGTAEAGSTLTIRS

-5074 EDKAGNSQQKEILIE
+5074 EDKAGNSQQKDILIE

-5409 SIFGEMNQSVQ
+5409 SISGEMNQSVQ

-5575 SIWVDTHIKVFT
+5575 SIWVDTHIQVFT

-5593 KSSSKTEWWSNSDLI
+5593 KSSSKTDWWSNSSTI
-5608 TMRGT
+5608 TMRGM

-5628 LATAVVAATGRWEL
+5628 LATAVVAANGQWEL
-5642 STDKLP
+5642 STDQLP
-5648 EGTYDI
+5648 EGKYDI
-5654 SLVIEDSAG
+5654 TLSIEDNAG
-5663 NRWEDVREIFIDR
+5663 NRKEEVHEIFIDR

-5706 IITDSEGNTYTLT
+5706 IITDSNGNTYTLT

-5820 TPGTPLA
+5820 TPGTPLT

-5918 DGWTFTPPAAWNDGN
+5918 DGWTFTPPAAWNDGT

-5999 EPSAAEESVVKV
+5999 VPSAAEESVVKE

-6042 ENIVNVSIM
+6042 ENIVNVSVM

>member
-39 ITTPRGSV
+39 ITTPHGSV

-119 KQLDDAENAKKE
+119 KQLDEAENAKKE

-447 IKNDNITNS
+447 IKNDSITNS

-538 ETTNDSGIVGDN
+538 ETTDDSGIVGDN

-619 SFSYVIDTIAPVP
+619 SFSYVIDTVAPVP
-632 PTVSLEDYVVLPNGI
+632 PTVSLEDFVVLPNGI

-1067 MSDTQIGVATQQPD
+1067 ASDTQIGVATQPPD

-1109 KANSAIFDFTID
+1109 KANSAVFDFTID

-1182 NGSWLFIPGNTWA
+1182 NGSWLFTPGNTWA

-1330 DSADDTG
+1330 NSADDTG
-1337 IQGDNMTNST
+1337 VQGDNMTNST

-1376 DATKGTGGWTFTP
+1376 DATKGVGGWSFTP
-1389 PTSWADGDYTL
+1389 TGAWADGDYTL

-1435 SGIPDDNLTNN
+1435 SGIPNDNLTNN

-1472 FNATQSATPGVW
+1472 FNATQNATPGVW

-1510 ATQTLDFTIDTTLSV
+1510 TTQTLDFTIDTTLSV

-1550 FTLNNIDTDVSRVIV
+1550 FTLNNIDTDVSRVTV

-1714 LDFTIDTILSEP
+1714 LDFIIDTMLSEP

-1876 TSDGVWEYIWP
+1876 TPDGVWEYIWP

-2021 QITIDHIE
+2021 QIAIDHIE

-2040 LTNNVRPHFQVT
+2040 LTNEARPHFQVT

-2114 FIIDTLLSEPTI
+2114 FIIDTMLSEPTI
-2126 VLDNTDDSGTKGDH
+2126 VLDNTDDSGTKGDN

-2217 VTVDTQITIDVI
+2217 VTVDTQITIDAI

-2328 LDSADDSGVHGD
+2328 LDSADDTGIQGD
-2340 NMTNHTQPTFALQHI
+2340 NMTNRTQPTFNLQHI

-2367 HGGVTTTFDATKD
+2367 HGGVTTIFDATKGV
-2380 AGGWT
+2380 GGWT
-2385 FTPTGAWADGD
+2385 FTPPTSWGAGD

-2441 LTNNVRPHF
+2441 LTNNVRPQF
-2450 QVTVPTDVNVV
+2450 QVKVPTDVN
-2461 RLSIDGGKTWFNA
+2461 
-2474 TQSATPGVWDYIW
+2474 
-2487 PDDVADGGYTLT
+2487 
-2499 VEATDEAGNKATQ
+2499 E
-2512 TLDFTIDTTLSVP
+2512 
-2525 TLSLDSA
+2525 
-2532 DDSGIAG
+2532 
-2539 DNITNVKTPGFTLN
+2539 
-2553 NIDTDV
+2553 
-2559 SRVIVEVM
+2559 
-2567 HNGIKQEVP
+2567 
-2576 LVQTGGQ
+2576 
-2583 WRFAPTSDWAD
+2583 
-2594 GDYILTVKVEDRA
+2594 
-2607 GNVKQSAPLTVTVD
+2607 
-2621 THIAID
+2621 
-2627 RIELVNDSGI
+2627 
-2637 PGDNLTNEAR
+2637 
-2647 PHFQVTV
+2647 
-2654 PADVNGVR
+2654 
-2662 LSIDGGKTWFDATQ
+2662 
-2676 SATSG
+2676 
-2681 VWDYTWLTN
+2681 
-2690 VANGPHTLMVE
+2690 
-2701 ASDKAGNKTTQKL
+2701 
-2714 DFTIDTI
+2714 
-2721 LSEPTITLDSA
+2721 
-2732 DDSAAGDNITNVK
+2732 
-2745 MPGFTLGNIDADVT
+2745 
-2759 KVVVTVAHD
+2759 
-2768 GKNQQIELIKN
+2768 
-2779 GGVWRFTPGAAWT
+2779 
-2792 DGDYTLTV
+2792 
-2800 KVEDKAGNTNYSAPL
+2800 
-2815 TVTID
+2815 
-2820 TQTSIDRIELLNDTG
+2820 
-2835 IVGDNLTNE
+2835 
-2844 ARPQFHITVPTDVN
+2844 
-2858 SVQLS
+2858 
-2863 LDGGINW
+2863 
-2870 VNATLTSDGV
+2870 
-2880 WEYIWP
+2880 
-2886 TDLVENTYTLT
+2886 
-2897 VKATDVAGNTATE
+2897 
-2910 TLNFIIDTTLST
+2910 
-2922 PTITLDSADDSGTAN
+2922 
-2937 DNKTNVKTPGF
+2937 
-2948 IIGGID
+2948 
-2954 SDVTQVV
+2954 
-2961 VQVMRDGHSEE
+2961 
-2972 VELTQTNGQWRFVP
+2972 
-2986 GSAWTDGDYTLT
+2986 
-2998 VTVKDE
+2998 
-3004 AGNIRHSAPLTV
+3004 
-3016 TIDTQITIDHI
+3016 
-3027 ELVNDSGIPDDN
+3027 
-3039 LTNNVRPHFQV
+3039 
-3050 TVPTDVNVVRLS
+3050 VRLS

-3104 GNKTTQ
+3104 GNQTTQ
-3110 QLDFIID
+3110 KLDFIID

-3130 DDSGTKGDNLTNVNK
+3130 DDSGTKGDNLTNANK

-3164 QHGGTKEVLTATKGA
+3164 QHGSTKEVLTATKGA

-3200 RVEDDAG
+3200 RVEDEAG
-3207 NVKYSAPLTVTVDT
+3207 NVKYSASLTVTVDT

-3316 DTRLSTPTIAMDS
+3316 DTRLSTPTITMDS

-3342 VKRPGFTIGNIDADA
+3342 VKRPGFTIGNIDSDA
-3357 HSVILRITQG
+3357 QSVILRITQG

-3410 STPLVVT
+3410 STPLIVT

-3468 WVSATQGIE
+3468 WVSAAQGIE

-3554 DVINVTVSVTHN
+3554 DVINVTVSVMHN

-3620 IAIDRIELVND
+3620 IAIDHIELVND
-3631 SGVPGDNVTK
+3631 SGVPGDNITK

-3689 EGQHTLTVEV
+3689 EGQHTLIVEV

-3705 KMTETLNFTIDI
+3705 KMTGTLDFTIDI

-3739 LTSVTQPVFVLG
+3739 LTSVTQPIFVLG

-3849 FDIHQVDSDVTRVM
+3849 FDIRQVDSDVTRVM

-3909 VKESAPFEV
+3909 VKESAPLEV

-3950 RIDVPGDVVQVR
+3950 RIDVPGDVIQVR

-4185 ALPDGQHT
+4185 ALPDGKHT

-4309 RIEIDTQVQIDS
+4309 QIEIDTQVQIDS

-4371 AGQWEFTAGSALP
+4371 AGQWEFTAGSALS

-4528 DNITSVTTPRFVI
+4528 DNITSVTKPRFVI

-4557 VSYSVT
+4557 VSYPVT

-4614 MEPASDTGN
+4614 MEPASDTGS

-4662 QTITVGADGNWSVT
+4662 HTITVGADGNWSVT

-4721 SIDDQHE
+4721 SIDDQYE

-4733 PEFKGF
+4733 PEFKGL

-4830 KTPTLI
+4830 KTPTLV
-4836 GSTLPNT
+4836 GNTLPNA

-4968 GNYELTFKVEDVAG
+4968 GNYVLTFKVEDVAG

-5074 EDKAGNSQQKEILIE
+5074 EDKAGNSQQKDILIE

-5303 NHNKPVLVGTAEA
+5303 SHNKPVLVGTAEA

-5381 IDNPAMV
+5381 IDNPVMM

-5395 FSNDSITSQTRPTF
+5395 FSNDSITSQTRPAF
-5409 SIFGEMNQSVQ
+5409 SIYGEMNQSVQ

-5530 NVGEVWVNE
+5530 NVGEVWVND

-5575 SIWVDTHIKVFT
+5575 SIWVDTHIQVFT

-5593 KSSSKTEWWSNSDLI
+5593 KSSSKTDWWSNSSTI
-5608 TMRGT
+5608 TMRGM

-5628 LATAVVAATGRWEL
+5628 LATAVVAANGQWEL
-5642 STDKLP
+5642 STDQLP
-5648 EGTYDI
+5648 EGKYDI
-5654 SLVIEDSAG
+5654 TLSIEDNAG
-5663 NRWEDVREIFIDR
+5663 NRKEEVHEIFIDR

-5706 IITDSEGNTYTLT
+5706 IITDSNGNTYTLT

-5755 DIMKEVPVIS
+5755 DIMKETPVIS

-5781 DKQPT
+5781 DNQPT

-5867 GEDNG
+5867 GEGNG

-5877 NVTNHTQPKFTLQH
+5877 NVTNHNHTQPKFTLQH

-5918 DGWTFTPPAAWNDGN
+5918 DDWTFTPPAAWNDGT

-5943 AGNSQQSASLAVTVD
+5943 AGNSLQSASLEVTVD

-5999 EPSAAEESVVKV
+5999 VPSAAEESVVKE

-6042 ENIVNVSIM
+6042 ENIVNVSVM

-6079 TMDVKFI
+6079 TMDVKFL
-6086 DKDNDFLIKEK
+6086 DKDDDFLIKEK

-6108 VNAMNVRGKTEDDIN
+6108 VNAMNARGKTEDDIN

-6138 IDVFAVNEVTLPVDN
+6138 IEVFAVNEVTLPVDN

>member
-247 AESNSGSKD
+247 TESNSGSKD

-619 SFSYVIDTIAPVP
+619 SFSYVIDTVAPVP
-632 PTVSLEDYVVLPNGI
+632 PTVSLEDFVVLPNGI

-1024 PIVSLSPDSDSGISD
+1024 PIVSLSPDSDSGVSD

-1067 MSDTQIGVATQQPD
+1067 ASDTQIGVATQQPD

-1109 KANSAIFDFTID
+1109 KANSAVFDFTID

-1205 EDKAGNTN
+1205 EDKAGNTS

-1376 DATKGTGGWTFTP
+1376 DATKGTGGWSFTP
-1389 PTSWADGDYTL
+1389 TGAWADGDYTL

-1435 SGIPDDNLTNN
+1435 SGIPNDNLTNN

-1472 FNATQSATPGVW
+1472 FNATQSATPGAW

-1502 ATDEAGNK
+1502 ATDKAGNK
-1510 ATQTLDFTIDTTLSV
+1510 TTQELDFTIDTTLSV

-2126 VLDNTDDSGTKGDH
+2126 VLDSTDDSGTKGDN

-2315 FTIDTTLSTPVIV
+2315 FTIDTTLSVPVIV
-2328 LDSADDSGVHGD
+2328 LNSADDTGVQGD
-2340 NMTNHTQPTFALQHI
+2340 NMTNSTQPTFALQHI

-2367 HGGVTTTFDATKD
+2367 HGGVTTTFDATKGT
-2380 AGGWT
+2380 GGWS

-2450 QVTVPTDVNVV
+2450 QVKVPMDVN
-2461 RLSIDGGKTWFNA
+2461 
-2474 TQSATPGVWDYIW
+2474 
-2487 PDDVADGGYTLT
+2487 
-2499 VEATDEAGNKATQ
+2499 E
-2512 TLDFTIDTTLSVP
+2512 
-2525 TLSLDSA
+2525 
-2532 DDSGIAG
+2532 
-2539 DNITNVKTPGFTLN
+2539 
-2553 NIDTDV
+2553 
-2559 SRVIVEVM
+2559 
-2567 HNGIKQEVP
+2567 
-2576 LVQTGGQ
+2576 
-2583 WRFAPTSDWAD
+2583 
-2594 GDYILTVKVEDRA
+2594 
-2607 GNVKQSAPLTVTVD
+2607 
-2621 THIAID
+2621 
-2627 RIELVNDSGI
+2627 
-2637 PGDNLTNEAR
+2637 
-2647 PHFQVTV
+2647 
-2654 PADVNGVR
+2654 
-2662 LSIDGGKTWFDATQ
+2662 
-2676 SATSG
+2676 
-2681 VWDYTWLTN
+2681 
-2690 VANGPHTLMVE
+2690 
-2701 ASDKAGNKTTQKL
+2701 
-2714 DFTIDTI
+2714 
-2721 LSEPTITLDSA
+2721 
-2732 DDSAAGDNITNVK
+2732 
-2745 MPGFTLGNIDADVT
+2745 
-2759 KVVVTVAHD
+2759 
-2768 GKNQQIELIKN
+2768 
-2779 GGVWRFTPGAAWT
+2779 
-2792 DGDYTLTV
+2792 
-2800 KVEDKAGNTNYSAPL
+2800 
-2815 TVTID
+2815 
-2820 TQTSIDRIELLNDTG
+2820 
-2835 IVGDNLTNE
+2835 
-2844 ARPQFHITVPTDVN
+2844 
-2858 SVQLS
+2858 
-2863 LDGGINW
+2863 
-2870 VNATLTSDGV
+2870 
-2880 WEYIWP
+2880 
-2886 TDLVENTYTLT
+2886 
-2897 VKATDVAGNTATE
+2897 
-2910 TLNFIIDTTLST
+2910 
-2922 PTITLDSADDSGTAN
+2922 
-2937 DNKTNVKTPGF
+2937 
-2948 IIGGID
+2948 
-2954 SDVTQVV
+2954 
-2961 VQVMRDGHSEE
+2961 
-2972 VELTQTNGQWRFVP
+2972 
-2986 GSAWTDGDYTLT
+2986 
-2998 VTVKDE
+2998 
-3004 AGNIRHSAPLTV
+3004 
-3016 TIDTQITIDHI
+3016 
-3027 ELVNDSGIPDDN
+3027 
-3039 LTNNVRPHFQV
+3039 
-3050 TVPTDVNVVRLS
+3050 VRLS

-3104 GNKTTQ
+3104 GNQTTQ
-3110 QLDFIID
+3110 KLDFIID
-3117 TLLSEPTIVLDNT
+3117 TLLSEPTIVLDST
-3130 DDSGTKGDNLTNVNK
+3130 DDSGTKGDNLTNANK
-3145 PTFLLGN
+3145 PTFILGN

-3164 QHGGTKEVLTATKGA
+3164 QYGGTKEVLTATKGA

-3316 DTRLSTPTIAMDS
+3316 DTRLSTPTITMDS

-3342 VKRPGFTIGNIDADA
+3342 VKRPGFTIGNIDSDA
-3357 HSVILRITQG
+3357 QSVILRITQG

-3410 STPLVVT
+3410 STPLIVT

-3468 WVSATQGIE
+3468 WVSAAQGIE

-3620 IAIDRIELVND
+3620 IAIDHIELVND

-3717 TLLTP
+3717 TLMTP

-3849 FDIHQVDSDVTRVM
+3849 FDIRQVDSDVTRVM

-3984 DSPNTLVDGTYTLRV
+3984 DSPNTLVDGIYTLRV

-4528 DNITSVTTPRFVI
+4528 DNITSVTKPRFVI

-4557 VSYSVT
+4557 VSYPVT

-4830 KTPTLI
+4830 KTPTLV
-4836 GSTLPNT
+4836 GNTLPNA

-4968 GNYELTFKVEDVAG
+4968 GNYVLTFKVEDVAG

-5303 NHNKPVLVGTAEA
+5303 SHNKPVLVGTAEA

-5381 IDNPAMV
+5381 IDNPVMM

-5395 FSNDSITSQTRPTF
+5395 FSNDSITSQTRPAF
-5409 SIFGEMNQSVQ
+5409 SIYGEMNQSVQ

-5475 TFNTTPVAIDSI
+5475 TLNTTPVAIDSI

-5530 NVGEVWVNE
+5530 NVGEVWVND

-5575 SIWVDTHIKVFT
+5575 SIWVDTHIQVFT

-5593 KSSSKTEWWSNSDLI
+5593 KSSSKTDWWSNSSTI
-5608 TMRGT
+5608 TMRGM

-5628 LATAVVAATGRWEL
+5628 LATAVVAANGQWEL
-5642 STDKLP
+5642 STDQLP
-5648 EGTYDI
+5648 EGKYDI
-5654 SLVIEDSAG
+5654 TLSIEDNAG
-5663 NRWEDVREIFIDR
+5663 NRKEEVHEIFIDR

-5706 IITDSEGNTYTLT
+5706 IITDSNGNTYTLT

-5743 DAIGNRSDDVPL
+5743 DAIGNRSDDVSL

-5872 ASDSD
+5872 VSDSD

-5903 THNGVTDIYQATQGA
+5903 THNGVTDTYQATQGA
-5918 DGWTFTPPAAWNDGN
+5918 DGWTFTPPAAWNDGT

-5999 EPSAAEESVVKV
+5999 VPSAAEESVVKE

-6108 VNAMNVRGKTEDDIN
+6108 VNAMNARGKTEDDIN

>member
-538 ETTNDSGIVGDN
+538 ETTDDSGIVGDN

-601 INNLTF
+601 VNNLTF

-619 SFSYVIDTIAPVP
+619 SFSYVIDTVAPVP
-632 PTVSLEDYVVLPNGI
+632 PTVSLEDFVVLPNGI

-1024 PIVSLSPDSDSGISD
+1024 PIVSLSPDSDSGIAD

-1109 KANSAIFDFTID
+1109 KANSAVFDFTID

-1182 NGSWLFIPGNTWA
+1182 NGSWLFTPGNTWA

-1205 EDKAGNTN
+1205 EDKAGNTS

-1376 DATKGTGGWTFTP
+1376 DATKGTGGWSFTP
-1389 PTSWADGDYTL
+1389 TGAWADGDYTL

-1435 SGIPDDNLTNN
+1435 SGIPNDNLTNN

-1472 FNATQSATPGVW
+1472 FNATQSATPGAW

-1502 ATDEAGNK
+1502 ATDKAGNK
-1510 ATQTLDFTIDTTLSV
+1510 TTQELDFTIDTTLSV

-1887 TDLVENTY
+1887 TDLIENTY

-2021 QITIDHIE
+2021 QI
-2029 LVNDS
+2029 
-2034 GIPDDN
+2034 
-2040 LTNNVRPHFQVT
+2040 
-2052 VPTDVNV
+2052 
-2059 VRLSIDGGKTW
+2059 
-2070 FNATQ
+2070 A
-2075 SATPG
+2075 
-2080 VWDYTWLADVGEG
+2080 
-2093 KHTLTVEA
+2093 
-2101 TDKAGNKTTQQLD
+2101 
-2114 FIIDTLLSEPTI
+2114 
-2126 VLDNTDDSGTKGDH
+2126 
-2140 LTNVN
+2140 
-2145 KPTFLLGNIDADA
+2145 
-2158 RYVTVEVQHGGTKEV
+2158 
-2173 LTATKDATGNWSVT
+2173 
-2187 PTGTWADGDYTLTV
+2187 
-2201 RVEDE
+2201 
-2206 AGNEKHSASLT
+2206 
-2217 VTVDTQITIDVI
+2217 
-2229 ELVNDNGIP
+2229 
-2238 GDNMTNDAH
+2238 
-2247 PQFRVTVPGDVN
+2247 
-2259 EVSLSIDGGVTWVKA
+2259 
-2274 TQSATPGVWNYTWPG
+2274 
-2289 TVPDGDYTLNV
+2289 
-2300 KATDN
+2300 
-2305 AGNTVTETLH
+2305 
-2315 FTIDTTLSTPVIV
+2315 
-2328 LDSADDSGVHGD
+2328 
-2340 NMTNHTQPTFALQHI
+2340 
-2355 DDDAVRVTVSVE
+2355 
-2367 HGGVTTTFDATKD
+2367 
-2380 AGGWT
+2380 
-2385 FTPTGAWADGD
+2385 
-2396 YTLSV
+2396 
-2401 SVEDKAGNTSHSASL
+2401 
-2416 TVTVDTQIAINN
+2416 
-2428 IELVNDSGIPDDN
+2428 
-2441 LTNNVRPHF
+2441 
-2450 QVTVPTDVNVV
+2450 
-2461 RLSIDGGKTWFNA
+2461 
-2474 TQSATPGVWDYIW
+2474 
-2487 PDDVADGGYTLT
+2487 
-2499 VEATDEAGNKATQ
+2499 
-2512 TLDFTIDTTLSVP
+2512 
-2525 TLSLDSA
+2525 
-2532 DDSGIAG
+2532 
-2539 DNITNVKTPGFTLN
+2539 
-2553 NIDTDV
+2553 
-2559 SRVIVEVM
+2559 
-2567 HNGIKQEVP
+2567 
-2576 LVQTGGQ
+2576 
-2583 WRFAPTSDWAD
+2583 
-2594 GDYILTVKVEDRA
+2594 
-2607 GNVKQSAPLTVTVD
+2607 
-2621 THIAID
+2621 
-2627 RIELVNDSGI
+2627 
-2637 PGDNLTNEAR
+2637 
-2647 PHFQVTV
+2647 
-2654 PADVNGVR
+2654 
-2662 LSIDGGKTWFDATQ
+2662 
-2676 SATSG
+2676 
-2681 VWDYTWLTN
+2681 
-2690 VANGPHTLMVE
+2690 
-2701 ASDKAGNKTTQKL
+2701 
-2714 DFTIDTI
+2714 
-2721 LSEPTITLDSA
+2721 
-2732 DDSAAGDNITNVK
+2732 
-2745 MPGFTLGNIDADVT
+2745 
-2759 KVVVTVAHD
+2759 
-2768 GKNQQIELIKN
+2768 
-2779 GGVWRFTPGAAWT
+2779 
-2792 DGDYTLTV
+2792 
-2800 KVEDKAGNTNYSAPL
+2800 
-2815 TVTID
+2815 
-2820 TQTSIDRIELLNDTG
+2820 
-2835 IVGDNLTNE
+2835 
-2844 ARPQFHITVPTDVN
+2844 
-2858 SVQLS
+2858 
-2863 LDGGINW
+2863 
-2870 VNATLTSDGV
+2870 
-2880 WEYIWP
+2880 
-2886 TDLVENTYTLT
+2886 
-2897 VKATDVAGNTATE
+2897 
-2910 TLNFIIDTTLST
+2910 
-2922 PTITLDSADDSGTAN
+2922 
-2937 DNKTNVKTPGF
+2937 
-2948 IIGGID
+2948 
-2954 SDVTQVV
+2954 
-2961 VQVMRDGHSEE
+2961 
-2972 VELTQTNGQWRFVP
+2972 
-2986 GSAWTDGDYTLT
+2986 
-2998 VTVKDE
+2998 
-3004 AGNIRHSAPLTV
+3004 
-3016 TIDTQITIDHI
+3016 IDHI

-3164 QHGGTKEVLTATKGA
+3164 QHGGTKEVLTATKDATGNWSVTPTGTWADGDYTLTVRVEDEAGNEKHSASLTVTVDTQITIDAIELVNDNGIPGDNMTNDAHPQFRVTVPGDVNEVSLSIDGGVTWVKATQSATPGVWNYTWPGTVPDGDYTLNVKATDNAGNTVTETLHFTIDTTLSVPVIVLNSADDTGVQGDNMTNSTQPTFALQHIDDDAVRVTVSVEHGGVTTTFDATKGVGGWSFTPTGAWADGDYTLSVSVEDKAGNTSHSASLTVTVDTQIAINNIELVNDSGIPDDNLTNNVRPHFQVKVPTDVNEVRLSIDGGKTWFNATQSATPGVWDYTWLADVGEGKHTLTVEATDKAGNQTTQKLDFIIDTMLSEPTIVLDSTDDSGTKGDNLTNANKPTFILGNIDADARYVTVEVQYGGTKEVLTATKGA

-3316 DTRLSTPTIAMDS
+3316 DTRLSTPTITMDS

-3342 VKRPGFTIGNIDADA
+3342 VKRPGFTIGNIDSDA
-3357 HSVILRITQG
+3357 QSVILRITQG

-3410 STPLVVT
+3410 STPLIVT

-3453 ADVNSVQLSIDGGAN
+3453 TDVNSVQLSIDGGAN
-3468 WVSATQGIE
+3468 WVSAAQGIE

-3620 IAIDRIELVND
+3620 IAIDHIELVND

-3717 TLLTP
+3717 TLMTP

-3849 FDIHQVDSDVTRVM
+3849 FDIRQVDSDVTRVM

-4309 RIEIDTQVQIDS
+4309 KIEIDTQVQIDS

-4528 DNITSVTTPRFVI
+4528 DNITSVTKPRFVI

-4557 VSYSVT
+4557 VSYPVT

-4830 KTPTLI
+4830 KTPTLV
-4836 GSTLPNT
+4836 GNTLPNA

-4968 GNYELTFKVEDVAG
+4968 GNYVLTFKVEDVAG

-5026 DGTAEAGSTLTIRN
+5026 DGTAEAGSTLTIRS

-5074 EDKAGNSQQKEILIE
+5074 EDKAGNSQQKDILIE

-5409 SIFGEMNQSVQ
+5409 SISGEMNQSVQ

-5575 SIWVDTHIKVFT
+5575 SIWVDTHIQVFT

-5593 KSSSKTEWWSNSDLI
+5593 KSSSKTDWWSNSSTI
-5608 TMRGT
+5608 TMRGM

-5628 LATAVVAATGRWEL
+5628 LATAVVAANGQWEL
-5642 STDKLP
+5642 STDQLP
-5648 EGTYDI
+5648 EGKYDI
-5654 SLVIEDSAG
+5654 TLSIEDNAG
-5663 NRWEDVREIFIDR
+5663 NRKEEVHEIFIDR

-5706 IITDSEGNTYTLT
+5706 IITDSNGNTYTLT

-5743 DAIGNRSDDVPL
+5743 DAIGNRSDDVSL

-5872 ASDSD
+5872 VSDSD

-5903 THNGVTDIYQATQGA
+5903 THNGVTDTYQATQGA
-5918 DGWTFTPPAAWNDGN
+5918 DGWTFTPPAAWNDGT

-5999 EPSAAEESVVKV
+5999 VPSAAEESVVKE

-6108 VNAMNVRGKTEDDIN
+6108 VNAMNARGKTEDDIN

>member
-157 NSSKQI
+157 NSSKQM
-163 EEMLQNFLADNVAK
+163 EEMLQEFLADNVAK

-385 VDKDGNWSYEFK
+385 VDKDGNWSYEFR

-427 TDTIAPE
+427 TDTIPPE
-434 KPTIELDDSSDSG
+434 KPTIELDDNSDSG

-538 ETTNDSGIVGDN
+538 ETTDDSGIVGDN

-619 SFSYVIDTIAPVP
+619 SFSYVIDTIAPLP

-716 VKYSFTIQTEVVPPK
+716 VKYSFTIQTEVVSPK

-962 YIDGALIAEVR
+962 YVDGALIAEVR

-1024 PIVSLSPDSDSGISD
+1024 PIVSLSPDSDSGIAD

-1109 KANSAIFDFTID
+1109 KANSAVFDFTID

-1182 NGSWLFIPGNTWA
+1182 NGSWLFTPGNTWA

-1205 EDKAGNTN
+1205 EDKAGNTS

-1330 DSADDTG
+1330 NSADDTG
-1337 IQGDNMTNST
+1337 VQGDNMTNRT

-1389 PTSWADGDYTL
+1389 TASWTDGDYTL

-1435 SGIPDDNLTNN
+1435 SGIPNDNLTNN

-1472 FNATQSATPGVW
+1472 VTAAQKAAGVW
-1484 DYIWPDDV
+1484 EYIWPDDV
-1492 ADGGYTLTVE
+1492 TDGSHTLTVE

-1543 TNVKTPG
+1543 TSVKTPG

-1638 PGDNLTNEA
+1638 PDDNLTNEA

-1703 SDKAGNKTTQK
+1703 TDKAGNKTTQK
-1714 LDFTIDTILSEP
+1714 LDFIIDTLLSEP

-2021 QITIDHIE
+2021 QIAIDHIE

-2034 GIPDDN
+2034 GIPNDN

-2101 TDKAGNKTTQQLD
+2101 TDKAGNKTTQKLD

-2126 VLDNTDDSGTKGDH
+2126 VLDSTDDSGTKGDN

-2201 RVEDE
+2201 RVEDD
-2206 AGNEKHSASLT
+2206 AGNVKYSASLT

-2229 ELVNDNGIP
+2229 ELVNDSGTR
-2238 GDNMTNDAH
+2238 GDNLTNDANPH
-2247 PQFRVTVPGDVN
+2247 FRITVPGDVN

-2274 TQSATPGVWNYTWPG
+2274 TQSVTPGVWNYTWPG

-2340 NMTNHTQPTFALQHI
+2340 NMTNRTQPTFALQQI

-2367 HGGVTTTFDATKD
+2367 HGGVTTTFDATKGT
-2380 AGGWT
+2380 GGWT

-2474 TQSATPGVWDYIW
+2474 TQSATPGVWDY
-2487 PDDVADGGYTLT
+2487 
-2499 VEATDEAGNKATQ
+2499 
-2512 TLDFTIDTTLSVP
+2512 
-2525 TLSLDSA
+2525 
-2532 DDSGIAG
+2532 
-2539 DNITNVKTPGFTLN
+2539 
-2553 NIDTDV
+2553 
-2559 SRVIVEVM
+2559 
-2567 HNGIKQEVP
+2567 
-2576 LVQTGGQ
+2576 
-2583 WRFAPTSDWAD
+2583 
-2594 GDYILTVKVEDRA
+2594 
-2607 GNVKQSAPLTVTVD
+2607 
-2621 THIAID
+2621 
-2627 RIELVNDSGI
+2627 
-2637 PGDNLTNEAR
+2637 
-2647 PHFQVTV
+2647 
-2654 PADVNGVR
+2654 
-2662 LSIDGGKTWFDATQ
+2662 
-2676 SATSG
+2676 
-2681 VWDYTWLTN
+2681 
-2690 VANGPHTLMVE
+2690 
-2701 ASDKAGNKTTQKL
+2701 
-2714 DFTIDTI
+2714 
-2721 LSEPTITLDSA
+2721 
-2732 DDSAAGDNITNVK
+2732 
-2745 MPGFTLGNIDADVT
+2745 
-2759 KVVVTVAHD
+2759 
-2768 GKNQQIELIKN
+2768 
-2779 GGVWRFTPGAAWT
+2779 
-2792 DGDYTLTV
+2792 
-2800 KVEDKAGNTNYSAPL
+2800 
-2815 TVTID
+2815 
-2820 TQTSIDRIELLNDTG
+2820 
-2835 IVGDNLTNE
+2835 
-2844 ARPQFHITVPTDVN
+2844 
-2858 SVQLS
+2858 
-2863 LDGGINW
+2863 
-2870 VNATLTSDGV
+2870 
-2880 WEYIWP
+2880 
-2886 TDLVENTYTLT
+2886 
-2897 VKATDVAGNTATE
+2897 
-2910 TLNFIIDTTLST
+2910 
-2922 PTITLDSADDSGTAN
+2922 
-2937 DNKTNVKTPGF
+2937 
-2948 IIGGID
+2948 
-2954 SDVTQVV
+2954 
-2961 VQVMRDGHSEE
+2961 
-2972 VELTQTNGQWRFVP
+2972 
-2986 GSAWTDGDYTLT
+2986 
-2998 VTVKDE
+2998 
-3004 AGNIRHSAPLTV
+3004 
-3016 TIDTQITIDHI
+3016 
-3027 ELVNDSGIPDDN
+3027 
-3039 LTNNVRPHFQV
+3039 
-3050 TVPTDVNVVRLS
+3050 
-3062 IDGGKTWFN
+3062 
-3071 ATQSATP
+3071 
-3078 GVWDYTWLADVGEGK
+3078 TWLADVGEGK

-3104 GNKTTQ
+3104 GNQTTQ

-3152 IDADARYVTVEV
+3152 IDVDARYVTVEV
-3164 QHGGTKEVLTATKGA
+3164 LHGGTKEVLTATKGA

-3394 YTLTVEVTDN
+3394 YTLTVEVQDN

-3410 STPLVVT
+3410 STPLIVT

-3468 WVSATQGIE
+3468 WVSAAQGIE

-3486 DMGDGKHTLTVMVTD
+3486 DMGDGKHILTVMVTD

-4060 KVVVTIDGHDYNAT
+4060 KVVVTIDGHDYNAI

-4309 RIEIDTQVQIDS
+4309 QIEIDTQVQIDS

-4371 AGQWEFTAGSALP
+4371 AGQWQFTAGSALP

-4503 FTIDTIVSDPSID
+4503 FTIDTVVSDPRID

-4528 DNITSVTTPRFVI
+4528 DNITSITKPRFVI

-4557 VSYSVT
+4557 VSYPVT

-4614 MEPASDTGN
+4614 MEPASDTGS

-4662 QTITVGADGNWSVT
+4662 HTITVGADGNWSVT

-4721 SIDDQHE
+4721 SIDDQYE

-4733 PEFKGF
+4733 PEFKGL

-4830 KTPTLI
+4830 KTPTLV
-4836 GSTLPNT
+4836 GNTLPNA

-4914 MHEGGYINTVTPEI
+4914 MHEGGYVNTVTPEI

-4953 GAGHWG
+4953 GTGHWG

-5074 EDKAGNSQQKEILIE
+5074 EDKAGNSQQKDILIE

-5246 ILLQDDGTFNIHF
+5246 ILLQDDGKFNIHF

-5303 NHNKPVLVGTAEA
+5303 SHNKPVLVGTAEA

-5381 IDNPAMV
+5381 IDNPVMM

-5395 FSNDSITSQTRPTF
+5395 FSNDSITSQTRPAF

-5530 NVGEVWVNE
+5530 NVGEVWVND

-5575 SIWVDTHIKVFT
+5575 SIWVDTHIQVFT

-5593 KSSSKTEWWSNSDLI
+5593 KSSSKTDWWSNSSTI
-5608 TMRGT
+5608 TMRGM

-5628 LATAVVAATGRWEL
+5628 LATAVVAANGQWEL
-5642 STDKLP
+5642 STDQLP
-5648 EGTYDI
+5648 EGKYDI
-5654 SLVIEDSAG
+5654 TLSIEDNAG
-5663 NRWEDVREIFIDR
+5663 NRKEEVHEIFIDR

-5706 IITDSEGNTYTLT
+5706 IITDSNGNTYTLT

-5743 DAIGNRSDDVPL
+5743 DAIGNRSDDVSL
-5755 DIMKEVPVIS
+5755 DIMKETPVIS

-5771 SGTVGDNITR
+5771 SGTAGDNITR
-5781 DKQPT
+5781 DNQPT

-5877 NVTNHTQPKFTLQH
+5877 NVTNHNHTQPKFTLQH

-5903 THNGVTDIYQATQGA
+5903 THNGVTDTYQATQGA
-5918 DGWTFTPPAAWNDGN
+5918 DGWTFTPPAAWNDGT

-5943 AGNSQQSASLAVTVD
+5943 AGNSLQSASLEVTVD

-5964 ADSQHDDASDDATA
+5964 ADSQHDDASDDATP

-5999 EPSAAEESVVKV
+5999 VASAAEESVVKE

-6042 ENIVNVSIM
+6042 ENIVNVSVM

-6086 DKDNDFLIKEK
+6086 DKDDDFLIKEK

-6108 VNAMNVRGKTEDDIN
+6108 VNAMNARGKTEDDIN

>member
-306 DGTYNLEAEAKTADG
+306 DGAYNLEAEAKTADG

-427 TDTIAPE
+427 TDTIPPE

-632 PTVSLEDYVVLPNGI
+632 PTVSLEDFVVLPNGI

-1024 PIVSLSPDSDSGISD
+1024 PIVSLSPDSDSGIAD

-1109 KANSAIFDFTID
+1109 KANSAVFDFTID

-1182 NGSWLFIPGNTWA
+1182 NGSWLFTPGNTWA

-1205 EDKAGNTN
+1205 EDKAGNTS

-1330 DSADDTG
+1330 NSADDTG
-1337 IQGDNMTNST
+1337 VQGDNMTNRT

-1472 FNATQSATPGVW
+1472 FNATQSATPGAW

-1502 ATDEAGNK
+1502 ATDKAGNK
-1510 ATQTLDFTIDTTLSV
+1510 TTQELDFTIDTTLSV

-1714 LDFTIDTILSEP
+1714 LDFIIDTLLSEP

-2126 VLDNTDDSGTKGDH
+2126 VLDSTDDSGTKGDN

-2315 FTIDTTLSTPVIV
+2315 FTIDTTLSVPVIV
-2328 LDSADDSGVHGD
+2328 LNSADDTGVQGD
-2340 NMTNHTQPTFALQHI
+2340 NMTNSTQPTFALQHI

-2367 HGGVTTTFDATKD
+2367 HGGVTTTFDATKGV
-2380 AGGWT
+2380 GGWS

-2450 QVTVPTDVNVV
+2450 QVKVPTDVN
-2461 RLSIDGGKTWFNA
+2461 
-2474 TQSATPGVWDYIW
+2474 
-2487 PDDVADGGYTLT
+2487 
-2499 VEATDEAGNKATQ
+2499 E
-2512 TLDFTIDTTLSVP
+2512 
-2525 TLSLDSA
+2525 
-2532 DDSGIAG
+2532 
-2539 DNITNVKTPGFTLN
+2539 
-2553 NIDTDV
+2553 
-2559 SRVIVEVM
+2559 
-2567 HNGIKQEVP
+2567 
-2576 LVQTGGQ
+2576 
-2583 WRFAPTSDWAD
+2583 
-2594 GDYILTVKVEDRA
+2594 
-2607 GNVKQSAPLTVTVD
+2607 
-2621 THIAID
+2621 
-2627 RIELVNDSGI
+2627 
-2637 PGDNLTNEAR
+2637 
-2647 PHFQVTV
+2647 
-2654 PADVNGVR
+2654 
-2662 LSIDGGKTWFDATQ
+2662 
-2676 SATSG
+2676 
-2681 VWDYTWLTN
+2681 
-2690 VANGPHTLMVE
+2690 
-2701 ASDKAGNKTTQKL
+2701 
-2714 DFTIDTI
+2714 
-2721 LSEPTITLDSA
+2721 
-2732 DDSAAGDNITNVK
+2732 
-2745 MPGFTLGNIDADVT
+2745 
-2759 KVVVTVAHD
+2759 
-2768 GKNQQIELIKN
+2768 
-2779 GGVWRFTPGAAWT
+2779 
-2792 DGDYTLTV
+2792 
-2800 KVEDKAGNTNYSAPL
+2800 
-2815 TVTID
+2815 
-2820 TQTSIDRIELLNDTG
+2820 
-2835 IVGDNLTNE
+2835 
-2844 ARPQFHITVPTDVN
+2844 
-2858 SVQLS
+2858 
-2863 LDGGINW
+2863 
-2870 VNATLTSDGV
+2870 
-2880 WEYIWP
+2880 
-2886 TDLVENTYTLT
+2886 
-2897 VKATDVAGNTATE
+2897 
-2910 TLNFIIDTTLST
+2910 
-2922 PTITLDSADDSGTAN
+2922 
-2937 DNKTNVKTPGF
+2937 
-2948 IIGGID
+2948 
-2954 SDVTQVV
+2954 
-2961 VQVMRDGHSEE
+2961 
-2972 VELTQTNGQWRFVP
+2972 
-2986 GSAWTDGDYTLT
+2986 
-2998 VTVKDE
+2998 
-3004 AGNIRHSAPLTV
+3004 
-3016 TIDTQITIDHI
+3016 
-3027 ELVNDSGIPDDN
+3027 
-3039 LTNNVRPHFQV
+3039 
-3050 TVPTDVNVVRLS
+3050 VRLS

-3104 GNKTTQ
+3104 GNQTTQ
-3110 QLDFIID
+3110 KLDFIID
-3117 TLLSEPTIVLDNT
+3117 TMLSEPTIVLDST
-3130 DDSGTKGDNLTNVNK
+3130 DDSGTKGDNLTNANK
-3145 PTFLLGN
+3145 PTFILGN

-3164 QHGGTKEVLTATKGA
+3164 QYGGTKEVLTATKGA

-3316 DTRLSTPTIAMDS
+3316 DTRLSTPTITMDS

-3342 VKRPGFTIGNIDADA
+3342 VKRPGFTIGNIDSDA
-3357 HSVILRITQG
+3357 QSVILRITQG

-3410 STPLVVT
+3410 STPLIVT

-3468 WVSATQGIE
+3468 WVSAAQGIE

-3486 DMGDGKHTLTVMVTD
+3486 DMGDGKHTLTVMVTN

-3620 IAIDRIELVND
+3620 IAIDHIELVND

-3717 TLLTP
+3717 TLMTP

-3849 FDIHQVDSDVTRVM
+3849 FDIRQVDSDVTRVM

-4309 RIEIDTQVQIDS
+4309 KIEIDTQVQIDS

-4528 DNITSVTTPRFVI
+4528 DNITSVTKPRFVI

-4557 VSYSVT
+4557 VSYPVT

-4830 KTPTLI
+4830 KTPTLV
-4836 GSTLPNT
+4836 GNTLPNA

-4968 GNYELTFKVEDVAG
+4968 GNYVLTFKVEDVAG

-5026 DGTAEAGSTLTIRN
+5026 DGTAEAGSTLTIRS

-5074 EDKAGNSQQKEILIE
+5074 EDKAGNSQQKDILIE

-5342 QFDNA
+5342 QFDNV

-5409 SIFGEMNQSVQ
+5409 SISGEMNQSVQ

-5575 SIWVDTHIKVFT
+5575 SIWVDTHIQVFT

-5593 KSSSKTEWWSNSDLI
+5593 KSSSKTDWWSNSSTI
-5608 TMRGT
+5608 TMRGM

-5628 LATAVVAATGRWEL
+5628 LATAVVAANGQWEL
-5642 STDKLP
+5642 STDQLP
-5648 EGTYDI
+5648 EGKYDI
-5654 SLVIEDSAG
+5654 TLSIEDNAG
-5663 NRWEDVREIFIDR
+5663 NRKEEVHEIFIDR

-5706 IITDSEGNTYTLT
+5706 IITDSNGNTYTLT

-5743 DAIGNRSDDVPL
+5743 DAIGNRSDDVSL

-5872 ASDSD
+5872 VSDSD

-5903 THNGVTDIYQATQGA
+5903 THNGVTDTYQATQGA
-5918 DGWTFTPPAAWNDGN
+5918 DGWTFTPPAAWNDGT

-5999 EPSAAEESVVKV
+5999 VPSAAEESVVKE

-6108 VNAMNVRGKTEDDIN
+6108 VNAMNARGKTEDDIN

>member
-39 ITTPRGSV
+39 ITTPHGSV

-119 KQLDDAENAKKE
+119 KQLDEAENAKKE

-447 IKNDNITNS
+447 IKNDSITNS

-538 ETTNDSGIVGDN
+538 ETTDDSGIVGDN

-601 INNLTF
+601 VNNLTF

-619 SFSYVIDTIAPVP
+619 SFSYIIDTVAPVP
-632 PTVSLEDYVVLPNGI
+632 PTVSLEDFVVLPNGI

-1067 MSDTQIGVATQQPD
+1067 ASDTQIGVATQQPD

-1109 KANSAIFDFTID
+1109 KANSAVFDFTID

-1182 NGSWLFIPGNTWA
+1182 NGSWLFTPGNTWA

-1330 DSADDTG
+1330 NSADDTG
-1337 IQGDNMTNST
+1337 VQGDNMTNST

-1435 SGIPDDNLTNN
+1435 SGIPNDNLTNN

-1472 FNATQSATPGVW
+1472 FNATQNATPGVW

-1510 ATQTLDFTIDTTLSV
+1510 TTQTLDFTIDTTLSV

-1550 FTLNNIDTDVSRVIV
+1550 FTLNNIDTDVSRVTV

-1678 ATSGVWDYTWLTNVA
+1678 ATPGVWDYTWLTNVA

-1714 LDFTIDTILSEP
+1714 LDFIIDTMLSEP

-2021 QITIDHIE
+2021 QIAIDHIE

-2040 LTNNVRPHFQVT
+2040 LTNEARPHFQVT

-2101 TDKAGNKTTQQLD
+2101 TDKAGNQTTQKLD

-2126 VLDNTDDSGTKGDH
+2126 VLDSTDDSGTKGDN
-2140 LTNVN
+2140 LTNAN

-2158 RYVTVEVQHGGTKEV
+2158 RYVTVEVQHG
-2173 LTATKDATGNWSVT
+2173 S
-2187 PTGTWADGDYTLTV
+2187 
-2201 RVEDE
+2201 
-2206 AGNEKHSASLT
+2206 
-2217 VTVDTQITIDVI
+2217 
-2229 ELVNDNGIP
+2229 
-2238 GDNMTNDAH
+2238 
-2247 PQFRVTVPGDVN
+2247 
-2259 EVSLSIDGGVTWVKA
+2259 
-2274 TQSATPGVWNYTWPG
+2274 
-2289 TVPDGDYTLNV
+2289 
-2300 KATDN
+2300 
-2305 AGNTVTETLH
+2305 
-2315 FTIDTTLSTPVIV
+2315 
-2328 LDSADDSGVHGD
+2328 
-2340 NMTNHTQPTFALQHI
+2340 
-2355 DDDAVRVTVSVE
+2355 
-2367 HGGVTTTFDATKD
+2367 
-2380 AGGWT
+2380 
-2385 FTPTGAWADGD
+2385 
-2396 YTLSV
+2396 
-2401 SVEDKAGNTSHSASL
+2401 
-2416 TVTVDTQIAINN
+2416 
-2428 IELVNDSGIPDDN
+2428 
-2441 LTNNVRPHF
+2441 
-2450 QVTVPTDVNVV
+2450 
-2461 RLSIDGGKTWFNA
+2461 
-2474 TQSATPGVWDYIW
+2474 
-2487 PDDVADGGYTLT
+2487 
-2499 VEATDEAGNKATQ
+2499 
-2512 TLDFTIDTTLSVP
+2512 
-2525 TLSLDSA
+2525 
-2532 DDSGIAG
+2532 
-2539 DNITNVKTPGFTLN
+2539 
-2553 NIDTDV
+2553 
-2559 SRVIVEVM
+2559 
-2567 HNGIKQEVP
+2567 
-2576 LVQTGGQ
+2576 
-2583 WRFAPTSDWAD
+2583 
-2594 GDYILTVKVEDRA
+2594 
-2607 GNVKQSAPLTVTVD
+2607 
-2621 THIAID
+2621 
-2627 RIELVNDSGI
+2627 
-2637 PGDNLTNEAR
+2637 
-2647 PHFQVTV
+2647 
-2654 PADVNGVR
+2654 
-2662 LSIDGGKTWFDATQ
+2662 
-2676 SATSG
+2676 
-2681 VWDYTWLTN
+2681 
-2690 VANGPHTLMVE
+2690 
-2701 ASDKAGNKTTQKL
+2701 
-2714 DFTIDTI
+2714 
-2721 LSEPTITLDSA
+2721 
-2732 DDSAAGDNITNVK
+2732 
-2745 MPGFTLGNIDADVT
+2745 
-2759 KVVVTVAHD
+2759 
-2768 GKNQQIELIKN
+2768 
-2779 GGVWRFTPGAAWT
+2779 
-2792 DGDYTLTV
+2792 
-2800 KVEDKAGNTNYSAPL
+2800 
-2815 TVTID
+2815 
-2820 TQTSIDRIELLNDTG
+2820 
-2835 IVGDNLTNE
+2835 
-2844 ARPQFHITVPTDVN
+2844 
-2858 SVQLS
+2858 
-2863 LDGGINW
+2863 
-2870 VNATLTSDGV
+2870 
-2880 WEYIWP
+2880 
-2886 TDLVENTYTLT
+2886 
-2897 VKATDVAGNTATE
+2897 
-2910 TLNFIIDTTLST
+2910 
-2922 PTITLDSADDSGTAN
+2922 
-2937 DNKTNVKTPGF
+2937 
-2948 IIGGID
+2948 
-2954 SDVTQVV
+2954 
-2961 VQVMRDGHSEE
+2961 
-2972 VELTQTNGQWRFVP
+2972 
-2986 GSAWTDGDYTLT
+2986 
-2998 VTVKDE
+2998 
-3004 AGNIRHSAPLTV
+3004 
-3016 TIDTQITIDHI
+3016 
-3027 ELVNDSGIPDDN
+3027 
-3039 LTNNVRPHFQV
+3039 
-3050 TVPTDVNVVRLS
+3050 
-3062 IDGGKTWFN
+3062 
-3071 ATQSATP
+3071 
-3078 GVWDYTWLADVGEGK
+3078 
-3093 HTLTVEATDKA
+3093 
-3104 GNKTTQ
+3104 
-3110 QLDFIID
+3110 
-3117 TLLSEPTIVLDNT
+3117 
-3130 DDSGTKGDNLTNVNK
+3130 
-3145 PTFLLGN
+3145 
-3152 IDADARYVTVEV
+3152 
-3164 QHGGTKEVLTATKGA
+3164 TKEVLTATKGA

-3200 RVEDDAG
+3200 RVEDEAG

-3221 QITIDVIELVN
+3221 QITIDAIELVN

-3316 DTRLSTPTIAMDS
+3316 DTRLSTPTITMDS

-3342 VKRPGFTIGNIDADA
+3342 VKRPGFTIGNIDSDA
-3357 HSVILRITQG
+3357 QSVILRITQG

-3410 STPLVVT
+3410 STPLIVT

-3468 WVSATQGIE
+3468 WVSAAQGIE

-3486 DMGDGKHTLTVMVTD
+3486 DMGDGKHILTVMVTD

-3620 IAIDRIELVND
+3620 IAIDHIELVND

-3689 EGQHTLTVEV
+3689 EGQHTLIVEV

-3705 KMTETLNFTIDI
+3705 KMTGTLDFTIDI

-3739 LTSVTQPVFVLG
+3739 LTSVTQPIFVLG

-3849 FDIHQVDSDVTRVM
+3849 FDIRQVDSDVTRVM

-3950 RIDVPGDVVQVR
+3950 RIDVPGDVIQVR

-3999 EATDEAG
+3999 EATDQAG

-4185 ALPDGQHT
+4185 ALPDGKHT

-4309 RIEIDTQVQIDS
+4309 QIEIDTQVQIDS

-4528 DNITSVTTPRFVI
+4528 DNITSVTKPRFVI

-4557 VSYSVT
+4557 VSYPVT

-4614 MEPASDTGN
+4614 MEPASDTGS

-4662 QTITVGADGNWSVT
+4662 HTITVGADGNWSVT

-4721 SIDDQHE
+4721 SIDDQYE

-4733 PEFKGF
+4733 PEFKGL

-4830 KTPTLI
+4830 KTPTLV
-4836 GSTLPNT
+4836 GNTLPNA

-4968 GNYELTFKVEDVAG
+4968 GNYVLTFKVEDVAG

-5074 EDKAGNSQQKEILIE
+5074 EDKAGNSQQKDILIE

-5303 NHNKPVLVGTAEA
+5303 SHNKPVLVGTAEA

-5371 LLVTIDTSTF
+5371 LLVTVDTSTF
-5381 IDNPAMV
+5381 IDNPVMI

-5395 FSNDSITSQTRPTF
+5395 FSNDSITSQTRPAF

-5530 NVGEVWVNE
+5530 NVGEVWVND

-5575 SIWVDTHIKVFT
+5575 SIWVDTHIQVFT

-5593 KSSSKTEWWSNSDLI
+5593 KSSSKTDWWSNSSTI
-5608 TMRGT
+5608 TMRGM

-5628 LATAVVAATGRWEL
+5628 LATAVVAANGQWEL
-5642 STDKLP
+5642 STDQLP
-5648 EGTYDI
+5648 EGKYDI
-5654 SLVIEDSAG
+5654 TLSIEDNAG
-5663 NRWEDVREIFIDR
+5663 NRKEEVHEIFIDR

-5706 IITDSEGNTYTLT
+5706 IITDSNGNTYTLT

-5755 DIMKEVPVIS
+5755 DIMKETPVIS

-5781 DKQPT
+5781 DNQPT

-5877 NVTNHTQPKFTLQH
+5877 NVTNHNHTQPKFTLQH

-5903 THNGVTDIYQATQGA
+5903 THNGVTDIYQATQDA
-5918 DGWTFTPPAAWNDGN
+5918 DGWTFTPPAAWNDGT

-5943 AGNSQQSASLAVTVD
+5943 AGNSLQSASLEVTVD

-5964 ADSQHDDASDDATA
+5964 ADSQHDDAIDDATP

-5999 EPSAAEESVVKV
+5999 VPSAAEESVVKE

-6042 ENIVNVSIM
+6042 ENIVNVSVM

-6086 DKDNDFLIKEK
+6086 DKDDDFLIKEK

-6108 VNAMNVRGKTEDDIN
+6108 VNAMNARGKTEDDIN

>member
-39 ITTPRGSV
+39 ITTPHGSV

-119 KQLDDAENAKKE
+119 KQLDEAENAKKE

-447 IKNDNITNS
+447 IKNDSITNS

-538 ETTNDSGIVGDN
+538 ETTDDSGIVGDN

-601 INNLTF
+601 VNNLTF

-619 SFSYVIDTIAPVP
+619 SFSYVIDTVAPVP
-632 PTVSLEDYVVLPNGI
+632 PTVSLEDFVVLPNGI

-1067 MSDTQIGVATQQPD
+1067 ASDTQIGVATQQPD

-1109 KANSAIFDFTID
+1109 KANSAVFDFTID

-1182 NGSWLFIPGNTWA
+1182 NGSWLFTPGNTWA

-1330 DSADDTG
+1330 NSADDTG
-1337 IQGDNMTNST
+1337 VQGDNMTNST

-1376 DATKGTGGWTFTP
+1376 DATKGVGGW
-1389 PTSWADGDYTL
+1389 S
-1400 SVSVEDKAGNTSHSA
+1400 
-1415 SLTVTV
+1415 
-1421 DTQIAIN
+1421 
-1428 NIELVND
+1428 
-1435 SGIPDDNLTNN
+1435 
-1446 VRPHFQV
+1446 
-1453 TVPTD
+1453 
-1458 VNVVRLSIDGGKTW
+1458 
-1472 FNATQSATPGVW
+1472 
-1484 DYIWPDDV
+1484 
-1492 ADGGYTLTVE
+1492 
-1502 ATDEAGNK
+1502 
-1510 ATQTLDFTIDTTLSV
+1510 
-1525 PTLSLDSA
+1525 
-1533 DDSGIAGDNI
+1533 
-1543 TNVKTPG
+1543 
-1550 FTLNNIDTDVSRVIV
+1550 
-1565 EVMHNG
+1565 
-1571 IKQEVPLVQTGGQ
+1571 
-1584 WRFAP
+1584 
-1589 TSDWADGDYI
+1589 
-1599 LTVKVEDRAGNVK
+1599 
-1612 QSAPLTVTVDTH
+1612 
-1624 IAIDRIELVNDSGI
+1624 
-1638 PGDNLTNEA
+1638 
-1647 RPHFQ
+1647 
-1652 VTVPADVNGVRLS
+1652 
-1665 IDGGKTW
+1665 
-1672 FDATQS
+1672 
-1678 ATSGVWDYTWLTNVA
+1678 
-1693 NGPHTLMVEA
+1693 
-1703 SDKAGNKTTQK
+1703 
-1714 LDFTIDTILSEP
+1714 
-1726 TITLDSADDSAAG
+1726 
-1739 DNITNVKMPGF
+1739 
-1750 TLGNIDA
+1750 
-1757 DVTKVVVTVAHDGKN
+1757 
-1772 QQIELIKNGG
+1772 
-1782 VWRFTPGAAWTDG
+1782 
-1795 DYTLTVKVED
+1795 
-1805 KAGNTNYSAP
+1805 
-1815 LTVTIDTQT
+1815 
-1824 SIDRI
+1824 
-1829 ELLNDTGIVGDNL
+1829 
-1842 TNEARPQ
+1842 
-1849 FHITVPTDVNSVQLS
+1849 
-1864 LDGGINWVNATL
+1864 
-1876 TSDGVWEYIWP
+1876 
-1887 TDLVENTY
+1887 
-1895 TLTVKATD
+1895 
-1903 VAGNTATETLN
+1903 
-1914 FIIDTTLST
+1914 
-1923 PTITLDSADDSGT
+1923 
-1936 ANDNKTNVKTPGF
+1936 
-1949 IIGGIDS
+1949 
-1956 DVTQVV
+1956 
-1962 VQVMRDGHSEEVE
+1962 
-1975 LTQTNGQ
+1975 
-1982 WRFVPG
+1982 
-1988 SAWTDGDYTLTV
+1988 
-2000 TVKDEAGNI
+2000 
-2009 RHSAPLTVTIDT
+2009 
-2021 QITIDHIE
+2021 
-2029 LVNDS
+2029 
-2034 GIPDDN
+2034 
-2040 LTNNVRPHFQVT
+2040 
-2052 VPTDVNV
+2052 
-2059 VRLSIDGGKTW
+2059 
-2070 FNATQ
+2070 
-2075 SATPG
+2075 
-2080 VWDYTWLADVGEG
+2080 
-2093 KHTLTVEA
+2093 
-2101 TDKAGNKTTQQLD
+2101 
-2114 FIIDTLLSEPTI
+2114 
-2126 VLDNTDDSGTKGDH
+2126 
-2140 LTNVN
+2140 
-2145 KPTFLLGNIDADA
+2145 
-2158 RYVTVEVQHGGTKEV
+2158 
-2173 LTATKDATGNWSVT
+2173 
-2187 PTGTWADGDYTLTV
+2187 
-2201 RVEDE
+2201 
-2206 AGNEKHSASLT
+2206 
-2217 VTVDTQITIDVI
+2217 
-2229 ELVNDNGIP
+2229 
-2238 GDNMTNDAH
+2238 
-2247 PQFRVTVPGDVN
+2247 
-2259 EVSLSIDGGVTWVKA
+2259 
-2274 TQSATPGVWNYTWPG
+2274 
-2289 TVPDGDYTLNV
+2289 
-2300 KATDN
+2300 
-2305 AGNTVTETLH
+2305 
-2315 FTIDTTLSTPVIV
+2315 
-2328 LDSADDSGVHGD
+2328 
-2340 NMTNHTQPTFALQHI
+2340 
-2355 DDDAVRVTVSVE
+2355 
-2367 HGGVTTTFDATKD
+2367 
-2380 AGGWT
+2380 

-2441 LTNNVRPHF
+2441 LTNNVRPQF
-2450 QVTVPTDVNVV
+2450 QVKVPTDVN
-2461 RLSIDGGKTWFNA
+2461 
-2474 TQSATPGVWDYIW
+2474 
-2487 PDDVADGGYTLT
+2487 
-2499 VEATDEAGNKATQ
+2499 E
-2512 TLDFTIDTTLSVP
+2512 
-2525 TLSLDSA
+2525 
-2532 DDSGIAG
+2532 
-2539 DNITNVKTPGFTLN
+2539 
-2553 NIDTDV
+2553 
-2559 SRVIVEVM
+2559 
-2567 HNGIKQEVP
+2567 
-2576 LVQTGGQ
+2576 
-2583 WRFAPTSDWAD
+2583 
-2594 GDYILTVKVEDRA
+2594 
-2607 GNVKQSAPLTVTVD
+2607 
-2621 THIAID
+2621 
-2627 RIELVNDSGI
+2627 
-2637 PGDNLTNEAR
+2637 
-2647 PHFQVTV
+2647 
-2654 PADVNGVR
+2654 
-2662 LSIDGGKTWFDATQ
+2662 
-2676 SATSG
+2676 
-2681 VWDYTWLTN
+2681 
-2690 VANGPHTLMVE
+2690 
-2701 ASDKAGNKTTQKL
+2701 
-2714 DFTIDTI
+2714 
-2721 LSEPTITLDSA
+2721 
-2732 DDSAAGDNITNVK
+2732 
-2745 MPGFTLGNIDADVT
+2745 
-2759 KVVVTVAHD
+2759 
-2768 GKNQQIELIKN
+2768 
-2779 GGVWRFTPGAAWT
+2779 
-2792 DGDYTLTV
+2792 
-2800 KVEDKAGNTNYSAPL
+2800 
-2815 TVTID
+2815 
-2820 TQTSIDRIELLNDTG
+2820 
-2835 IVGDNLTNE
+2835 
-2844 ARPQFHITVPTDVN
+2844 
-2858 SVQLS
+2858 
-2863 LDGGINW
+2863 
-2870 VNATLTSDGV
+2870 
-2880 WEYIWP
+2880 
-2886 TDLVENTYTLT
+2886 
-2897 VKATDVAGNTATE
+2897 
-2910 TLNFIIDTTLST
+2910 
-2922 PTITLDSADDSGTAN
+2922 
-2937 DNKTNVKTPGF
+2937 
-2948 IIGGID
+2948 
-2954 SDVTQVV
+2954 
-2961 VQVMRDGHSEE
+2961 
-2972 VELTQTNGQWRFVP
+2972 
-2986 GSAWTDGDYTLT
+2986 
-2998 VTVKDE
+2998 
-3004 AGNIRHSAPLTV
+3004 
-3016 TIDTQITIDHI
+3016 
-3027 ELVNDSGIPDDN
+3027 
-3039 LTNNVRPHFQV
+3039 
-3050 TVPTDVNVVRLS
+3050 VRLS

-3104 GNKTTQ
+3104 GNQTTQ
-3110 QLDFIID
+3110 KLDFIID

-3130 DDSGTKGDNLTNVNK
+3130 DDSGIKGDNLTNANK

-3200 RVEDDAG
+3200 RVEDEAG
-3207 NVKYSAPLTVTVDT
+3207 NVKYSAPLTVTVDA

-3316 DTRLSTPTIAMDS
+3316 DTRLSTPTITMDS

-3342 VKRPGFTIGNIDADA
+3342 VKRPGFTIGNIDSDA
-3357 HSVILRITQG
+3357 QSVILRITQG

-3410 STPLVVT
+3410 STPLIVT

-3468 WVSATQGIE
+3468 WVSAAQGIE

-3620 IAIDRIELVND
+3620 IAIDHIELVND
-3631 SGVPGDNVTK
+3631 SGVPGDNITK

-3689 EGQHTLTVEV
+3689 EGQHTLIVEV

-3705 KMTETLNFTIDI
+3705 KMTGTLDFTIDI

-3739 LTSVTQPVFVLG
+3739 LTSVTQPIFVLG

-3849 FDIHQVDSDVTRVM
+3849 FDIRQVDSDVTRVM

-3909 VKESAPFEV
+3909 VKESAPLEV

-3950 RIDVPGDVVQVR
+3950 RIDVPGDVIQVR

-4185 ALPDGQHT
+4185 ALPDGKHT

-4309 RIEIDTQVQIDS
+4309 QIEIDTQVQIDS

-4371 AGQWEFTAGSALP
+4371 AGQWEFTAGSALS

-4528 DNITSVTTPRFVI
+4528 DNITSVTKPRFVI

-4557 VSYSVT
+4557 VSYPVT

-4614 MEPASDTGN
+4614 MEPASDTGS

-4662 QTITVGADGNWSVT
+4662 HTITVGADGNWSVT

-4721 SIDDQHE
+4721 SIDDQYE

-4733 PEFKGF
+4733 PEFKGL

-4830 KTPTLI
+4830 KTPTLV
-4836 GSTLPNT
+4836 GNTLPNA

-4968 GNYELTFKVEDVAG
+4968 GNYVLTFKVEDVAG

-5074 EDKAGNSQQKEILIE
+5074 EDKAGNSQQKDILIE

-5303 NHNKPVLVGTAEA
+5303 SHNKPVLVGTAEA

-5381 IDNPAMV
+5381 IDNPVMM

-5395 FSNDSITSQTRPTF
+5395 FSNDSITSQTRPAF
-5409 SIFGEMNQSVQ
+5409 SIYGEMNQSVQ

-5530 NVGEVWVNE
+5530 NVGEVWVND

-5575 SIWVDTHIKVFT
+5575 SIWVDTHIQVFT

-5593 KSSSKTEWWSNSDLI
+5593 KSSSKTDWWSNSSTI
-5608 TMRGT
+5608 TMRGM

-5628 LATAVVAATGRWEL
+5628 LATAVVAANGQWEL
-5642 STDKLP
+5642 STDQLP
-5648 EGTYDI
+5648 EGKYDI
-5654 SLVIEDSAG
+5654 TLSIEDNAG
-5663 NRWEDVREIFIDR
+5663 NRKEEVHEIFIDR

-5706 IITDSEGNTYTLT
+5706 IITDSNGNTYTLT

-5755 DIMKEVPVIS
+5755 DIMKETPVIS

-5781 DKQPT
+5781 DNQPT

-5867 GEDNG
+5867 GEGNG

-5877 NVTNHTQPKFTLQH
+5877 NVTNHNHTQPKFTLQH

-5918 DGWTFTPPAAWNDGN
+5918 DGWTFTPPAAWNDGT

-5943 AGNSQQSASLAVTVD
+5943 AGNSLQSASLEVTVD

-5964 ADSQHDDASDDATA
+5964 ADSQHDDASDDATP

-5999 EPSAAEESVVKV
+5999 VPSAAEESVVKE

-6042 ENIVNVSIM
+6042 ENIVNVSVM

-6079 TMDVKFI
+6079 TMDVKFL
-6086 DKDNDFLIKEK
+6086 DKDDDFLIKEK

-6108 VNAMNVRGKTEDDIN
+6108 VNAMNARGKTEDDIN

-6138 IDVFAVNEVTLPVDN
+6138 IEVFAVNEVTLPVDN

>member
-119 KQLDDAENAKKE
+119 KQLDEAENAKKE

-157 NSSKQI
+157 NSSKQM
-163 EEMLQNFLADNVAK
+163 EEMLQEFLADNVAK

-447 IKNDNITNS
+447 IKNDSITNS

-538 ETTNDSGIVGDN
+538 ETTDDSGIVGDN

-601 INNLTF
+601 VNNLTF

-619 SFSYVIDTIAPVP
+619 SFSYVIDTVAPVP
-632 PTVSLEDYVVLPNGI
+632 PTVSLEDFVVLPNGI

-1024 PIVSLSPDSDSGISD
+1024 PIVSLSPDSDSGIAD

-1109 KANSAIFDFTID
+1109 KANSAVFDFTID

-1182 NGSWLFIPGNTWA
+1182 NGSWLFTPGNTWA

-1376 DATKGTGGWTFTP
+1376 DATKGTGGWSFTP
-1389 PTSWADGDYTL
+1389 TGAWADGDYTL

-1435 SGIPDDNLTNN
+1435 SGIPNDNLTNN
-1446 VRPHFQV
+1446 MRPHFQV

-1472 FNATQSATPGVW
+1472 FNATQSATPGAW

-1502 ATDEAGNK
+1502 ATDKAGNK
-1510 ATQTLDFTIDTTLSV
+1510 TTQELDFTIDTTLSV

-1550 FTLNNIDTDVSRVIV
+1550 FTLNNIDTDVSRVTV

-1678 ATSGVWDYTWLTNVA
+1678 ATPGVWDYTWLTNVA

-1714 LDFTIDTILSEP
+1714 LDFIIDTMLSEP

-2021 QITIDHIE
+2021 QIAIDHIE

-2040 LTNNVRPHFQVT
+2040 LTN
-2052 VPTDVNV
+2052 
-2059 VRLSIDGGKTW
+2059 
-2070 FNATQ
+2070 
-2075 SATPG
+2075 
-2080 VWDYTWLADVGEG
+2080 
-2093 KHTLTVEA
+2093 EA
-2101 TDKAGNKTTQQLD
+2101 
-2114 FIIDTLLSEPTI
+2114 
-2126 VLDNTDDSGTKGDH
+2126 
-2140 LTNVN
+2140 
-2145 KPTFLLGNIDADA
+2145 
-2158 RYVTVEVQHGGTKEV
+2158 
-2173 LTATKDATGNWSVT
+2173 
-2187 PTGTWADGDYTLTV
+2187 
-2201 RVEDE
+2201 
-2206 AGNEKHSASLT
+2206 
-2217 VTVDTQITIDVI
+2217 
-2229 ELVNDNGIP
+2229 
-2238 GDNMTNDAH
+2238 
-2247 PQFRVTVPGDVN
+2247 
-2259 EVSLSIDGGVTWVKA
+2259 
-2274 TQSATPGVWNYTWPG
+2274 
-2289 TVPDGDYTLNV
+2289 
-2300 KATDN
+2300 
-2305 AGNTVTETLH
+2305 
-2315 FTIDTTLSTPVIV
+2315 
-2328 LDSADDSGVHGD
+2328 
-2340 NMTNHTQPTFALQHI
+2340 
-2355 DDDAVRVTVSVE
+2355 
-2367 HGGVTTTFDATKD
+2367 
-2380 AGGWT
+2380 
-2385 FTPTGAWADGD
+2385 
-2396 YTLSV
+2396 
-2401 SVEDKAGNTSHSASL
+2401 
-2416 TVTVDTQIAINN
+2416 
-2428 IELVNDSGIPDDN
+2428 
-2441 LTNNVRPHF
+2441 
-2450 QVTVPTDVNVV
+2450 
-2461 RLSIDGGKTWFNA
+2461 
-2474 TQSATPGVWDYIW
+2474 
-2487 PDDVADGGYTLT
+2487 
-2499 VEATDEAGNKATQ
+2499 
-2512 TLDFTIDTTLSVP
+2512 
-2525 TLSLDSA
+2525 
-2532 DDSGIAG
+2532 
-2539 DNITNVKTPGFTLN
+2539 
-2553 NIDTDV
+2553 
-2559 SRVIVEVM
+2559 
-2567 HNGIKQEVP
+2567 
-2576 LVQTGGQ
+2576 
-2583 WRFAPTSDWAD
+2583 
-2594 GDYILTVKVEDRA
+2594 
-2607 GNVKQSAPLTVTVD
+2607 
-2621 THIAID
+2621 
-2627 RIELVNDSGI
+2627 
-2637 PGDNLTNEAR
+2637 
-2647 PHFQVTV
+2647 
-2654 PADVNGVR
+2654 
-2662 LSIDGGKTWFDATQ
+2662 
-2676 SATSG
+2676 
-2681 VWDYTWLTN
+2681 
-2690 VANGPHTLMVE
+2690 
-2701 ASDKAGNKTTQKL
+2701 
-2714 DFTIDTI
+2714 
-2721 LSEPTITLDSA
+2721 
-2732 DDSAAGDNITNVK
+2732 
-2745 MPGFTLGNIDADVT
+2745 
-2759 KVVVTVAHD
+2759 
-2768 GKNQQIELIKN
+2768 
-2779 GGVWRFTPGAAWT
+2779 
-2792 DGDYTLTV
+2792 
-2800 KVEDKAGNTNYSAPL
+2800 
-2815 TVTID
+2815 
-2820 TQTSIDRIELLNDTG
+2820 
-2835 IVGDNLTNE
+2835 
-2844 ARPQFHITVPTDVN
+2844 
-2858 SVQLS
+2858 
-2863 LDGGINW
+2863 
-2870 VNATLTSDGV
+2870 
-2880 WEYIWP
+2880 
-2886 TDLVENTYTLT
+2886 
-2897 VKATDVAGNTATE
+2897 
-2910 TLNFIIDTTLST
+2910 
-2922 PTITLDSADDSGTAN
+2922 
-2937 DNKTNVKTPGF
+2937 
-2948 IIGGID
+2948 
-2954 SDVTQVV
+2954 
-2961 VQVMRDGHSEE
+2961 
-2972 VELTQTNGQWRFVP
+2972 
-2986 GSAWTDGDYTLT
+2986 
-2998 VTVKDE
+2998 
-3004 AGNIRHSAPLTV
+3004 
-3016 TIDTQITIDHI
+3016 
-3027 ELVNDSGIPDDN
+3027 
-3039 LTNNVRPHFQV
+3039 RPHFQV

-3164 QHGGTKEVLTATKGA
+3164 QHGGTKEVLTATKDATGNWSVTPTGTWADGDYTLTVRVEDEAGNEKHSASLTVTVDTQITIDAIELVNDNGIPGDNMTNDAHPQFRVTVPGDVNEVSLSIDGGVTWVKATQSATPGVWNYTWPGTVPDGDYTLNVKATDNAGNTVTETLHFTIDTTLSTPVIVLDSADDTGIQGDNMTNRTQPTFNLQHIDDDAVRVTVSVEHGGVTTTFDATKGVGGWTFTPPTSWGAGDYTLSVSVEDKAGNTSHSASLTVTVDTQIAINNIELVNDSGIPDDNLTNNVRPQFQVKVPTDVNEVRLSIDGGKTWFNATQSATPGVWDYTWLADVGEGKHTLTVEATDKAGNQTTQKLDFIIDTLLSEPTIVLDSTDDSGTKGDNLTNANKPTFLLGNIDADARYVTVEVQHGSTKEVLTATKGA

-3200 RVEDDAG
+3200 RVEDEAG

-3221 QITIDVIELVN
+3221 QITIDAIELVN

-3316 DTRLSTPTIAMDS
+3316 DTRLSTPTITMDS

-3342 VKRPGFTIGNIDADA
+3342 VKRPGFTIGNIDSDA
-3357 HSVILRITQG
+3357 QSVILRITQG

-3410 STPLVVT
+3410 STPLIVT

-3468 WVSATQGIE
+3468 WVSAAQGIE

-3486 DMGDGKHTLTVMVTD
+3486 DMGDGKHILTVMVTD

-3620 IAIDRIELVND
+3620 IAIDHIELVND

-3689 EGQHTLTVEV
+3689 EGQHTLIVEV

-3705 KMTETLNFTIDI
+3705 KMTGTLDFTIDI

-3739 LTSVTQPVFVLG
+3739 LTSVTQPIFVLG

-3849 FDIHQVDSDVTRVM
+3849 FDIRQVDSDVTRVM

-3950 RIDVPGDVVQVR
+3950 RIDVPGDVIQVR

-3999 EATDEAG
+3999 EATDQAG

-4185 ALPDGQHT
+4185 ALPDGKHT

-4309 RIEIDTQVQIDS
+4309 QIEIDTQVQIDS

-4528 DNITSVTTPRFVI
+4528 DNITSVTKPRFVI

-4557 VSYSVT
+4557 VSYPVT

-4614 MEPASDTGN
+4614 MEPASDTGS

-4662 QTITVGADGNWSVT
+4662 HTITVGADGNWSVT

-4721 SIDDQHE
+4721 SIDDQYE

-4733 PEFKGF
+4733 PEFKGL

-4830 KTPTLI
+4830 KTPTLV
-4836 GSTLPNT
+4836 GNTLPNA

-4968 GNYELTFKVEDVAG
+4968 GNYVLTFKVEDVAG

-5074 EDKAGNSQQKEILIE
+5074 EDKAGNSQQKDILIE

-5303 NHNKPVLVGTAEA
+5303 SHNKPVLVGTAEA

-5381 IDNPAMV
+5381 IDNPVMM

-5395 FSNDSITSQTRPTF
+5395 FSNDSITSQTRPAF
-5409 SIFGEMNQSVQ
+5409 SIYGEMNQSVQ

-5530 NVGEVWVNE
+5530 NVGEVWVND

-5575 SIWVDTHIKVFT
+5575 SIWVDTHIQVFT

-5593 KSSSKTEWWSNSDLI
+5593 KSSSKTDWWSNSSTI
-5608 TMRGT
+5608 TMRGM

-5628 LATAVVAATGRWEL
+5628 LATAVVAANGQWEL
-5642 STDKLP
+5642 STDQLP
-5648 EGTYDI
+5648 EGKYDI
-5654 SLVIEDSAG
+5654 TLSIEDNAG
-5663 NRWEDVREIFIDR
+5663 NRKEEVHEIFIDR

-5706 IITDSEGNTYTLT
+5706 IITDSNGNTYTLT

-5755 DIMKEVPVIS
+5755 DIMKETPVIS

-5781 DKQPT
+5781 DNQPT

-5867 GEDNG
+5867 GEGNG

-5877 NVTNHTQPKFTLQH
+5877 NVTNHNHTQPKFTLQH

-5918 DGWTFTPPAAWNDGN
+5918 DGWTFTPPAAWNDGT

-5943 AGNSQQSASLAVTVD
+5943 AGNSLQSASLEVTVD

-5999 EPSAAEESVVKV
+5999 VPSAAEESVVKE

-6042 ENIVNVSIM
+6042 ENIVNVSVM

-6086 DKDNDFLIKEK
+6086 DKDDDFLIKEK

-6108 VNAMNVRGKTEDDIN
+6108 VNAMNARGKTEDDIN

>member
-39 ITTPRGSV
+39 ITTPHGSV

-538 ETTNDSGIVGDN
+538 ETTDDSGIVGDN

-601 INNLTF
+601 VNNLTF

-619 SFSYVIDTIAPVP
+619 SFSYVIDTVAPVP
-632 PTVSLEDYVVLPNGI
+632 PTVSLEDFVVLPNGI

-1024 PIVSLSPDSDSGISD
+1024 PIVSLSPDSDSGIAD

-1109 KANSAIFDFTID
+1109 KANSAVFDFTID

-1244 TNDDRPH
+1244 TNDGRPH

-1376 DATKGTGGWTFTP
+1376 DATKGTGGWSFTP
-1389 PTSWADGDYTL
+1389 TGAWADGDYTL

-1435 SGIPDDNLTNN
+1435 SGIPNDNLTNN

-1472 FNATQSATPGVW
+1472 FNATQSATPGAW

-1502 ATDEAGNK
+1502 ATDKAGNK
-1510 ATQTLDFTIDTTLSV
+1510 TTQELDFTIDTTLSV

-2126 VLDNTDDSGTKGDH
+2126 VLDSTDDSGTKGDN

-2229 ELVNDNGIP
+2229 ELVNGNGIP

-2315 FTIDTTLSTPVIV
+2315 FTIDTTLSVPVIV
-2328 LDSADDSGVHGD
+2328 LNSADDTGVQGD
-2340 NMTNHTQPTFALQHI
+2340 NMTNSTQPTFALQHI

-2367 HGGVTTTFDATKD
+2367 HGGVTTTFDATKGV
-2380 AGGWT
+2380 GGWS

-2450 QVTVPTDVNVV
+2450 QVKVPTDVN
-2461 RLSIDGGKTWFNA
+2461 
-2474 TQSATPGVWDYIW
+2474 
-2487 PDDVADGGYTLT
+2487 
-2499 VEATDEAGNKATQ
+2499 E
-2512 TLDFTIDTTLSVP
+2512 
-2525 TLSLDSA
+2525 
-2532 DDSGIAG
+2532 
-2539 DNITNVKTPGFTLN
+2539 
-2553 NIDTDV
+2553 
-2559 SRVIVEVM
+2559 
-2567 HNGIKQEVP
+2567 
-2576 LVQTGGQ
+2576 
-2583 WRFAPTSDWAD
+2583 
-2594 GDYILTVKVEDRA
+2594 
-2607 GNVKQSAPLTVTVD
+2607 
-2621 THIAID
+2621 
-2627 RIELVNDSGI
+2627 
-2637 PGDNLTNEAR
+2637 
-2647 PHFQVTV
+2647 
-2654 PADVNGVR
+2654 
-2662 LSIDGGKTWFDATQ
+2662 
-2676 SATSG
+2676 
-2681 VWDYTWLTN
+2681 
-2690 VANGPHTLMVE
+2690 
-2701 ASDKAGNKTTQKL
+2701 
-2714 DFTIDTI
+2714 
-2721 LSEPTITLDSA
+2721 
-2732 DDSAAGDNITNVK
+2732 
-2745 MPGFTLGNIDADVT
+2745 
-2759 KVVVTVAHD
+2759 
-2768 GKNQQIELIKN
+2768 
-2779 GGVWRFTPGAAWT
+2779 
-2792 DGDYTLTV
+2792 
-2800 KVEDKAGNTNYSAPL
+2800 
-2815 TVTID
+2815 
-2820 TQTSIDRIELLNDTG
+2820 
-2835 IVGDNLTNE
+2835 
-2844 ARPQFHITVPTDVN
+2844 
-2858 SVQLS
+2858 
-2863 LDGGINW
+2863 
-2870 VNATLTSDGV
+2870 
-2880 WEYIWP
+2880 
-2886 TDLVENTYTLT
+2886 
-2897 VKATDVAGNTATE
+2897 
-2910 TLNFIIDTTLST
+2910 
-2922 PTITLDSADDSGTAN
+2922 
-2937 DNKTNVKTPGF
+2937 
-2948 IIGGID
+2948 
-2954 SDVTQVV
+2954 
-2961 VQVMRDGHSEE
+2961 
-2972 VELTQTNGQWRFVP
+2972 
-2986 GSAWTDGDYTLT
+2986 
-2998 VTVKDE
+2998 
-3004 AGNIRHSAPLTV
+3004 
-3016 TIDTQITIDHI
+3016 
-3027 ELVNDSGIPDDN
+3027 
-3039 LTNNVRPHFQV
+3039 
-3050 TVPTDVNVVRLS
+3050 VRLS

-3104 GNKTTQ
+3104 GNQTTQ
-3110 QLDFIID
+3110 KLDFIID
-3117 TLLSEPTIVLDNT
+3117 TMLSEPTIVLDST
-3130 DDSGTKGDNLTNVNK
+3130 DDSGTKGDNLTNANK
-3145 PTFLLGN
+3145 PTFILGN

-3164 QHGGTKEVLTATKGA
+3164 QYGGTKEVLTATKGA

-3316 DTRLSTPTIAMDS
+3316 DTRLSTPTITMDS

-3342 VKRPGFTIGNIDADA
+3342 VKRPGFTIGNIDSDA
-3357 HSVILRITQG
+3357 QSVILRITQG

-3410 STPLVVT
+3410 STPLIVT

-3468 WVSATQGIE
+3468 WVSAAQGIE

-3620 IAIDRIELVND
+3620 IAIDHIELVND

-3717 TLLTP
+3717 TLMTP

-3849 FDIHQVDSDVTRVM
+3849 FDIRQVDSDVTRVM

-3984 DSPNTLVDGTYTLRV
+3984 DSPNTLVDGTYTLR
-3999 EATDEAG
+3999 
-4006 NIANKDLVFNIDT
+4006 
-4019 NIQVPTIALDAGQD
+4019 
-4033 TGANTADNITNISRP
+4033 
-4048 TFTIGNVDPDVI
+4048 
-4060 KVVVTIDGHDYNAT
+4060 
-4074 KVGAGWQFTP
+4074 
-4084 GNAIPDGSYNI
+4084 
-4095 TVTVEDKAG
+4095 
-4104 NTATSK
+4104 
-4110 PLPVVIDTT
+4110 
-4119 AEIESV
+4119 
-4125 TLVTDSG
+4125 
-4132 DSDVDNITKVDKP
+4132 
-4145 QFSIVTADDITHV
+4145 
-4158 RVKIDNAANW
+4158 
-4168 IELTKGGDGR
+4168 
-4178 WIFNVGS
+4178 
-4185 ALPDGQHT
+4185 
-4193 LLVDVTD
+4193 
-4200 IAGNVA
+4200 
-4206 QETLQFTID
+4206 
-4215 TTLREPTIVLDPT
+4215 
-4228 HDTGDDTN
+4228 
-4236 DNLTR
+4236 
-4241 INKPVFII
+4241 
-4249 GNVDNDVSH
+4249 
-4258 IVVHIDGRDYTIE
+4258 
-4271 NTGGNLTFT
+4271 
-4280 PDQPLS
+4280 
-4286 DGQHTISVTVT
+4286 
-4297 DIAGNTKTSAEL
+4297 
-4309 RIEIDTQVQIDS
+4309 
-4321 VTLTTDS
+4321 
-4328 GVNDH
+4328 
-4333 DNVTNATRPSFE
+4333 
-4345 IATPDD
+4345 
-4351 VTSVLVSF
+4351 
-4359 DGVNWTPISKNA
+4359 
-4371 AGQWEFTAGSALP
+4371 
-4384 DGHYTLHVQAT
+4384 
-4395 DRAGNTANST
+4395 
-4405 LGFTVDTQIDGL
+4405 
-4417 SVVMLD
+4417 
-4423 DAGKDSTD
+4423 
-4431 GITNITSPRFEISAR
+4431 
-4446 EPLQSVTVILNGKSS
+4446 
-4461 TLTQGAGNKW
+4461 
-4471 LFTPD
+4471 
-4476 TPLVDGTYK
+4476 
-4485 IEIVAEDIAGN
+4485 
-4496 KISKEVS
+4496 
-4503 FTIDTIVSDPSID
+4503 
-4516 LLDADDTGESAV
+4516 
-4528 DNITSVTTPRFVI
+4528 
-4541 GNVPADI
+4541 
-4548 DTVVIRING
+4548 
-4557 VSYSVT
+4557 
-4563 ANGNNLWEFQVPVA
+4563 
-4577 LNDGVYEAVVVF
+4577 
-4589 RDIAGNTS
+4589 
-4597 ETKLPFTIDTT
+4597 
-4608 TSVSVR
+4608 
-4614 MEPASDTGN
+4614 
-4623 SNSDNL
+4623 
-4629 TNKQNPKFEG
+4629 
-4639 TAEPNA
+4639 
-4645 KLVITIVD
+4645 
-4653 DKSGREVLK
+4653 
-4662 QTITVGADGNWSVT
+4662 
-4676 PNILPDGMYTINVVA
+4676 
-4691 TDVAGNTAQTQ
+4691 
-4702 ERFTIDTV
+4702 
-4710 TIDPTIRLSDP
+4710 
-4721 SIDDQHE
+4721 
-4728 ATSLR
+4728 
-4733 PEFKGF
+4733 
-4739 AEAFSTI
+4739 
-4746 MIQWDGKVV
+4746 
-4755 GSANANANGEWSW
+4755 
-4768 TPPSVL
+4768 
-4774 APGSYVVSIVA
+4774 
-4785 KDKAGNESSQ
+4785 
-4795 VDFPVVIPVI
+4795 
-4805 DVTPPTIKLSEESD
+4805 
-4819 SGALGDFTTNN
+4819 
-4830 KTPTLI
+4830 
-4836 GSTLPNT
+4836 
-4843 IVSIY
+4843 
-4848 VDGVKVGEATAD
+4848 
-4860 TAGRYTF
+4860 
-4867 QLSEM
+4867 
-4872 KDGHYVVQVGIV
+4872 
-4884 NPRDNSELRS
+4884 
-4894 TAVDV
+4894 
-4899 TIDTEVAE
+4899 
-4907 LVWNISG
+4907 
-4914 MHEGGYINTVTPEI
+4914 
-4928 GGTSE
+4928 
-4933 PNSKITIFV
+4933 
-4942 NGVEKAIAYTT
+4942 
-4953 GAGHWG
+4953 
-4959 VVLPALGND
+4959 
-4968 GNYELTFKVEDVAG
+4968 
-4982 NIREFG
+4982 
-4988 PQNVILDTV
+4988 
-4997 ISPLTVVL
+4997 
-5005 READDSGKVGDW
+5005 
-5017 ITNKSHVTI
+5017 
-5026 DGTAEAGSTLTIRN
+5026 
-5040 PQGVVI
+5040 
-5046 ATLVVGNDG
+5046 
-5055 RWSAELDLREGSN
+5055 
-5068 AFVVVS
+5068 
-5074 EDKAGNSQQKEILIE
+5074 
-5089 HDTQIEISDISLS
+5089 
-5102 RDTNSGDKYDLITNN
+5102 
-5117 KSPVLVAMTDP
+5117 
-5128 GATVQVYINGV
+5128 
-5139 LQGTVEASSSG
+5139 
-5150 NISYT
+5150 
-5155 MPANSADGEYQV
+5155 
-5167 QFVATDTAGNRVE
+5167 
-5180 SAITTVTI
+5180 
-5188 DSQIAV
+5188 
-5194 FDIDEDSLPALSNNR
+5194 
-5209 ALSVSG
+5209 
-5215 VGEAGSQVSIF
+5215 
-5226 VDGKLV
+5226 
-5232 NVVMVEADGTWRAP
+5232 
-5246 ILLQDDGTFNIHF
+5246 
-5259 SITDV
+5259 
-5264 AGNTEVSKDYS
+5264 
-5275 VDVDSST
+5275 
-5282 DFPTLN
+5282 
-5288 LEDASNSGSLDDLIT
+5288 
-5303 NHNKPVLVGTAEA
+5303 
-5316 GATIHIYVDEK
+5316 
-5327 IVANVLVLEDGTWSY
+5327 
-5342 QFDNA
+5342 
-5347 LKDGEY
+5347 
-5353 SIRVVAED
+5353 
-5361 PAGNTAESPR
+5361 
-5371 LLVTIDTSTF
+5371 
-5381 IDNPAMV
+5381 
-5388 AGSDNGI
+5388 
-5395 FSNDSITSQTRPTF
+5395 
-5409 SIFGEMNQSVQ
+5409 
-5420 IFIDGVL
+5420 
-5427 VDTITVTDRNQVYR
+5427 
-5441 PESPLGDG
+5441 
-5449 SHSIYYVITD
+5449 
-5459 KAGNTATS
+5459 
-5467 KTLNFTID
+5467 
-5475 TFNTTPVAIDSI
+5475 
-5487 GGQTLAEM
+5487 
-5495 TGSDGKIYIT
+5495 
-5505 DTTRNLLFSGS
+5505 
-5516 AEPNSKIEIIINGL
+5516 
-5530 NVGEVWVNE
+5530 
-5539 KGHWQMPVNPLYFT
+5539 
-5553 EGQLDITVKST
+5553 
-5564 DRAGNVNQEKY
+5564 
-5575 SIWVDTHIKVFT
+5575 
-5587 SELDDN
+5587 
-5593 KSSSKTEWWSNSDLI
+5593 
-5608 TMRGT
+5608 
-5613 GEIGATVSLIVAGVT
+5613 
-5628 LATAVVAATGRWEL
+5628 
-5642 STDKLP
+5642 
-5648 EGTYDI
+5648 
-5654 SLVIEDSAG
+5654 
-5663 NRWEDVREIFIDR
+5663 
-5676 TPPNAPVVT
+5676 
-5685 YSDIVN
+5685 
-5691 DLIIMQGT
+5691 
-5699 AEAKSQL
+5699 
-5706 IITDSEGNTYTLT
+5706 
-5719 VPDNGKWSMAIPYP
+5719 
-5733 SEGKFTITSV
+5733 
-5743 DAIGNRSDDVPL
+5743 
-5755 DIMKEVPVIS
+5755 
-5765 LSPDSD
+5765 
-5771 SGTVGDNITR
+5771 
-5781 DKQPT
+5781 
-5786 FIIGNLESDVVVVQ
+5786 
-5800 VDINGTVYNAEK
+5800 
-5812 NADGVWFF
+5812 
-5820 TPGTPLA
+5820 
-5827 DGSYTISVIASDAA
+5827 
-5841 GNQKNSLPIT
+5841 
-5851 VTIDSTLT
+5851 
-5859 VPEIALAA
+5859 
-5867 GEDNG
+5867 
-5872 ASDSD
+5872 
-5877 NVTNHTQPKFTLQH
+5877 
-5891 IDADVTGVTVNV
+5891 
-5903 THNGVTDIYQATQGA
+5903 
-5918 DGWTFTPPAAWNDGN
+5918 
-5933 YTLSVTVVDR
+5933 
-5943 AGNSQQSASLAVTVD
+5943 
-5958 STVTVT
+5958 
-5964 ADSQHDDASDDATA
+5964 
-5978 TAVTPPESETVNAE
+5978 
-5992 SATHLRT
+5992 
-5999 EPSAAEESVVKV
+5999 
-6011 TAYSITL
+6011 
-6018 LNADSGDEIDR
+6018 
-6029 SISQTPSF
+6029 
-6037 EISVP
+6037 
-6042 ENIVNVSIM
+6042 
-6051 FEGEEF
+6051 
-6057 TLPITNQK
+6057 
-6065 AIFEVPLSLEDGEY
+6065 
-6079 TMDVKFI
+6079 
-6086 DKDNDFLIKEK
+6086 
-6097 TFSVDHSSADI
+6097 
-6108 VNAMNVRGKTEDDIN
+6108 
-6123 DSPSTSSVGHNNNGA
+6123 
-6138 IDVFAVNEVTLPVDN
+6138 
-6153 QEEHA
+6153 

>member
-1 MGNKSI
+1 SI

-119 KQLDDAENAKKE
+119 KQLDEAENAKKE

-157 NSSKQI
+157 NSSKQM
-163 EEMLQNFLADNVAK
+163 EEMLQEFLADNVAK

-447 IKNDNITNS
+447 IKNDSITNS

-538 ETTNDSGIVGDN
+538 ETTDDSGIVGDN

-601 INNLTF
+601 VNNLTF

-619 SFSYVIDTIAPVP
+619 SFSYVIDTVAPVP
-632 PTVSLEDYVVLPNGI
+632 PTVSLEDFVVLPNGI

-1024 PIVSLSPDSDSGISD
+1024 PIVSLSPDSDSGIAD

-1109 KANSAIFDFTID
+1109 KANSAVFDFTID

-1182 NGSWLFIPGNTWA
+1182 NGSWLFTPGNTWA

-1376 DATKGTGGWTFTP
+1376 DATKGTGGWSFTP
-1389 PTSWADGDYTL
+1389 TGAWADGDYTL

-1435 SGIPDDNLTNN
+1435 SGIPNDNLTNN

-1472 FNATQSATPGVW
+1472 FNATQSATPGAW

-1502 ATDEAGNK
+1502 ATDKAGNK
-1510 ATQTLDFTIDTTLSV
+1510 TTQELDFTIDTTLSV

-1550 FTLNNIDTDVSRVIV
+1550 FTLNNIDTDVSRVTV

-1678 ATSGVWDYTWLTNVA
+1678 ATPGVWDYTWLTNVA

-1714 LDFTIDTILSEP
+1714 LDFIIDTMLSEP

-2021 QITIDHIE
+2021 QIAIDHIE

-2040 LTNNVRPHFQVT
+2040 LTN
-2052 VPTDVNV
+2052 
-2059 VRLSIDGGKTW
+2059 
-2070 FNATQ
+2070 
-2075 SATPG
+2075 
-2080 VWDYTWLADVGEG
+2080 
-2093 KHTLTVEA
+2093 EA
-2101 TDKAGNKTTQQLD
+2101 
-2114 FIIDTLLSEPTI
+2114 
-2126 VLDNTDDSGTKGDH
+2126 
-2140 LTNVN
+2140 
-2145 KPTFLLGNIDADA
+2145 
-2158 RYVTVEVQHGGTKEV
+2158 
-2173 LTATKDATGNWSVT
+2173 
-2187 PTGTWADGDYTLTV
+2187 
-2201 RVEDE
+2201 
-2206 AGNEKHSASLT
+2206 
-2217 VTVDTQITIDVI
+2217 
-2229 ELVNDNGIP
+2229 
-2238 GDNMTNDAH
+2238 
-2247 PQFRVTVPGDVN
+2247 
-2259 EVSLSIDGGVTWVKA
+2259 
-2274 TQSATPGVWNYTWPG
+2274 
-2289 TVPDGDYTLNV
+2289 
-2300 KATDN
+2300 
-2305 AGNTVTETLH
+2305 
-2315 FTIDTTLSTPVIV
+2315 
-2328 LDSADDSGVHGD
+2328 
-2340 NMTNHTQPTFALQHI
+2340 
-2355 DDDAVRVTVSVE
+2355 
-2367 HGGVTTTFDATKD
+2367 
-2380 AGGWT
+2380 
-2385 FTPTGAWADGD
+2385 
-2396 YTLSV
+2396 
-2401 SVEDKAGNTSHSASL
+2401 
-2416 TVTVDTQIAINN
+2416 
-2428 IELVNDSGIPDDN
+2428 
-2441 LTNNVRPHF
+2441 
-2450 QVTVPTDVNVV
+2450 
-2461 RLSIDGGKTWFNA
+2461 
-2474 TQSATPGVWDYIW
+2474 
-2487 PDDVADGGYTLT
+2487 
-2499 VEATDEAGNKATQ
+2499 
-2512 TLDFTIDTTLSVP
+2512 
-2525 TLSLDSA
+2525 
-2532 DDSGIAG
+2532 
-2539 DNITNVKTPGFTLN
+2539 
-2553 NIDTDV
+2553 
-2559 SRVIVEVM
+2559 
-2567 HNGIKQEVP
+2567 
-2576 LVQTGGQ
+2576 
-2583 WRFAPTSDWAD
+2583 
-2594 GDYILTVKVEDRA
+2594 
-2607 GNVKQSAPLTVTVD
+2607 
-2621 THIAID
+2621 
-2627 RIELVNDSGI
+2627 
-2637 PGDNLTNEAR
+2637 
-2647 PHFQVTV
+2647 
-2654 PADVNGVR
+2654 
-2662 LSIDGGKTWFDATQ
+2662 
-2676 SATSG
+2676 
-2681 VWDYTWLTN
+2681 
-2690 VANGPHTLMVE
+2690 
-2701 ASDKAGNKTTQKL
+2701 
-2714 DFTIDTI
+2714 
-2721 LSEPTITLDSA
+2721 
-2732 DDSAAGDNITNVK
+2732 
-2745 MPGFTLGNIDADVT
+2745 
-2759 KVVVTVAHD
+2759 
-2768 GKNQQIELIKN
+2768 
-2779 GGVWRFTPGAAWT
+2779 
-2792 DGDYTLTV
+2792 
-2800 KVEDKAGNTNYSAPL
+2800 
-2815 TVTID
+2815 
-2820 TQTSIDRIELLNDTG
+2820 
-2835 IVGDNLTNE
+2835 
-2844 ARPQFHITVPTDVN
+2844 
-2858 SVQLS
+2858 
-2863 LDGGINW
+2863 
-2870 VNATLTSDGV
+2870 
-2880 WEYIWP
+2880 
-2886 TDLVENTYTLT
+2886 
-2897 VKATDVAGNTATE
+2897 
-2910 TLNFIIDTTLST
+2910 
-2922 PTITLDSADDSGTAN
+2922 
-2937 DNKTNVKTPGF
+2937 
-2948 IIGGID
+2948 
-2954 SDVTQVV
+2954 
-2961 VQVMRDGHSEE
+2961 
-2972 VELTQTNGQWRFVP
+2972 
-2986 GSAWTDGDYTLT
+2986 
-2998 VTVKDE
+2998 
-3004 AGNIRHSAPLTV
+3004 
-3016 TIDTQITIDHI
+3016 
-3027 ELVNDSGIPDDN
+3027 
-3039 LTNNVRPHFQV
+3039 RPHFQV

-3164 QHGGTKEVLTATKGA
+3164 QHGGTKEVLTATKDATGNWSVTPTGTWADGDYTLTVRVEDEAGNEKHSASLTVTVDTQITIDAIELVNDNGIPGDNMTNDAHPQFRVTVPGDVNEVSLSIDGGVTWVKATQSATPGVWNYTWPGTVPDGDYTLNVKATDNAGNTVTETLHFTIDTTLSTPVIVLDSADDTGIQGDNMTNRTQPTFNLQHIDDDAVRVTVSVEHGGVTTTFDATKGVGGWTFTPPTSWGAGDYTLSVSVEDKAGNTSHSASLTVTVDTQIAINNIELVNDSGIPDDNLTNNVRPQFQVKVPTDVNEVRLSIDGGKTWFNATQSATPGVWDYTWLADVGEGKHTLTVEATDKAGNQTTQKLDFIIDTLLSEPTIVLDSTDDSGTKGDNLTNANKPTFLLGNIDADARYVTVEVQHGSTKEVLTATKGA

-3200 RVEDDAG
+3200 RVEDEAG

-3221 QITIDVIELVN
+3221 QITIDAIELVN

-3316 DTRLSTPTIAMDS
+3316 DTRLSTPTITMDS

-3342 VKRPGFTIGNIDADA
+3342 VKRPGFTIGNIDSDA
-3357 HSVILRITQG
+3357 QSVILRITQG

-3410 STPLVVT
+3410 STPLIVT

-3468 WVSATQGIE
+3468 WVSAAQGIE

-3486 DMGDGKHTLTVMVTD
+3486 DMGDGKHILTVMVTD

-3620 IAIDRIELVND
+3620 IAIDHIELVND

-3689 EGQHTLTVEV
+3689 EGQHTLIVEV

-3705 KMTETLNFTIDI
+3705 KMTGTLDFTIDI

-3739 LTSVTQPVFVLG
+3739 LTSVTQPIFVLG

-3849 FDIHQVDSDVTRVM
+3849 FDIRQVDSDVTRVM

-3950 RIDVPGDVVQVR
+3950 RIDVPGDVIQVR

-3999 EATDEAG
+3999 EATDQAG

-4185 ALPDGQHT
+4185 ALPDGKHT

-4309 RIEIDTQVQIDS
+4309 QIEIDTQVQIDS

-4528 DNITSVTTPRFVI
+4528 DNITSVTKPRFVI

-4557 VSYSVT
+4557 VSYPVT

-4614 MEPASDTGN
+4614 MEPASDTGS

-4662 QTITVGADGNWSVT
+4662 HTITVGADGNWSVT

-4721 SIDDQHE
+4721 SIDDQYE

-4733 PEFKGF
+4733 PEFKGL

-4830 KTPTLI
+4830 KTPTLV
-4836 GSTLPNT
+4836 GNTLPNA

-4968 GNYELTFKVEDVAG
+4968 GNYVLTFKVEDVAG

-5074 EDKAGNSQQKEILIE
+5074 EDKAGNSQQKDILIE

-5303 NHNKPVLVGTAEA
+5303 SHNKPVLVGTAEA

-5381 IDNPAMV
+5381 IDNPVMM

-5395 FSNDSITSQTRPTF
+5395 FSNDSITSQTRPAF
-5409 SIFGEMNQSVQ
+5409 SIYGEMNQSVQ

-5530 NVGEVWVNE
+5530 NVGEVWVND

-5575 SIWVDTHIKVFT
+5575 SIWVDTHIQVFT

-5593 KSSSKTEWWSNSDLI
+5593 KSSSKTDWWSNSSTI
-5608 TMRGT
+5608 TMRGM

-5628 LATAVVAATGRWEL
+5628 LATAVVAANGQWEL
-5642 STDKLP
+5642 STDQLP
-5648 EGTYDI
+5648 EGKYDI
-5654 SLVIEDSAG
+5654 TLSIEDNAG
-5663 NRWEDVREIFIDR
+5663 NRKEEVHEIFIDR

-5706 IITDSEGNTYTLT
+5706 IITDSNGNTYTLT

-5755 DIMKEVPVIS
+5755 DIMKETPVIS

-5781 DKQPT
+5781 DNQPT

-5867 GEDNG
+5867 GEGNG

-5877 NVTNHTQPKFTLQH
+5877 NVTNHNHTQPKFTLQH

-5918 DGWTFTPPAAWNDGN
+5918 DGWTFTPPAAWNDGT

-5943 AGNSQQSASLAVTVD
+5943 AGNSLQSASLEVTVD

-5999 EPSAAEESVVKV
+5999 VPSAAEESVVKE

-6042 ENIVNVSIM
+6042 ENIVNVSVM

-6086 DKDNDFLIKEK
+6086 DKDDDFLIKEK

-6108 VNAMNVRGKTEDDIN
+6108 VNAMNARGKTEDDIN

>member
-157 NSSKQI
+157 NSSKQM
-163 EEMLQNFLADNVAK
+163 EEMLQEFLADNVAK

-427 TDTIAPE
+427 TDTIPPE

-538 ETTNDSGIVGDN
+538 ETTDDSGIVGDN

-591 FNFTSDSVEG
+591 INFTSDSVEG

-619 SFSYVIDTIAPVP
+619 SFSYVIDTIAPLP

-962 YIDGALIAEVR
+962 YVDGALIAEVR

-1024 PIVSLSPDSDSGISD
+1024 PIVSLSPDSDSGIAD

-1109 KANSAIFDFTID
+1109 KANSAVFDFTID

-1182 NGSWLFIPGNTWA
+1182 NGSWLFTPGNTWA

-1205 EDKAGNTN
+1205 EDKAGNTS

-1330 DSADDTG
+1330 NSADDTG
-1337 IQGDNMTNST
+1337 VQGDNMTNRT

-1389 PTSWADGDYTL
+1389 TGAWADGDYTL

-1435 SGIPDDNLTNN
+1435 SGIPNDNLTNN

-1472 FNATQSATPGVW
+1472 VTAAQKAAGVW
-1484 DYIWPDDV
+1484 EYIWPDDV
-1492 ADGGYTLTVE
+1492 TDGSHTLTVE

-1543 TNVKTPG
+1543 TSVKTPG
-1550 FTLNNIDTDVSRVIV
+1550 FTLNNIDTDVTRVIV

-1638 PGDNLTNEA
+1638 PDDNLTNEA

-1703 SDKAGNKTTQK
+1703 TDKAGNKTTQK
-1714 LDFTIDTILSEP
+1714 LDFIIDTLLSEP

-1782 VWRFTPGAAWTDG
+1782 VWRFTPGAAWSDG

-2021 QITIDHIE
+2021 QIAIDHIE

-2101 TDKAGNKTTQQLD
+2101 TDKAGNKTTQKLD

-2126 VLDNTDDSGTKGDH
+2126 VLDSTDDSGTKGDN

-2201 RVEDE
+2201 RVEDD
-2206 AGNEKHSASLT
+2206 AGNVKYSASLT

-2229 ELVNDNGIP
+2229 ELVNDSGTR
-2238 GDNMTNDAH
+2238 GDNLTNDANPH
-2247 PQFRVTVPGDVN
+2247 FRITVPGDVN

-2274 TQSATPGVWNYTWPG
+2274 TQSVTPGVWNYTWPG

-2340 NMTNHTQPTFALQHI
+2340 NMTNRTQPTFALQQI

-2367 HGGVTTTFDATKD
+2367 HGGVTTTFDATKGT
-2380 AGGWT
+2380 GGWT

-2474 TQSATPGVWDYIW
+2474 TQSATPGVWDY
-2487 PDDVADGGYTLT
+2487 
-2499 VEATDEAGNKATQ
+2499 
-2512 TLDFTIDTTLSVP
+2512 
-2525 TLSLDSA
+2525 
-2532 DDSGIAG
+2532 
-2539 DNITNVKTPGFTLN
+2539 
-2553 NIDTDV
+2553 
-2559 SRVIVEVM
+2559 
-2567 HNGIKQEVP
+2567 
-2576 LVQTGGQ
+2576 
-2583 WRFAPTSDWAD
+2583 
-2594 GDYILTVKVEDRA
+2594 
-2607 GNVKQSAPLTVTVD
+2607 
-2621 THIAID
+2621 
-2627 RIELVNDSGI
+2627 
-2637 PGDNLTNEAR
+2637 
-2647 PHFQVTV
+2647 
-2654 PADVNGVR
+2654 
-2662 LSIDGGKTWFDATQ
+2662 
-2676 SATSG
+2676 
-2681 VWDYTWLTN
+2681 
-2690 VANGPHTLMVE
+2690 
-2701 ASDKAGNKTTQKL
+2701 
-2714 DFTIDTI
+2714 
-2721 LSEPTITLDSA
+2721 
-2732 DDSAAGDNITNVK
+2732 
-2745 MPGFTLGNIDADVT
+2745 
-2759 KVVVTVAHD
+2759 
-2768 GKNQQIELIKN
+2768 
-2779 GGVWRFTPGAAWT
+2779 
-2792 DGDYTLTV
+2792 
-2800 KVEDKAGNTNYSAPL
+2800 
-2815 TVTID
+2815 
-2820 TQTSIDRIELLNDTG
+2820 
-2835 IVGDNLTNE
+2835 
-2844 ARPQFHITVPTDVN
+2844 
-2858 SVQLS
+2858 
-2863 LDGGINW
+2863 
-2870 VNATLTSDGV
+2870 
-2880 WEYIWP
+2880 
-2886 TDLVENTYTLT
+2886 
-2897 VKATDVAGNTATE
+2897 
-2910 TLNFIIDTTLST
+2910 
-2922 PTITLDSADDSGTAN
+2922 
-2937 DNKTNVKTPGF
+2937 
-2948 IIGGID
+2948 
-2954 SDVTQVV
+2954 
-2961 VQVMRDGHSEE
+2961 
-2972 VELTQTNGQWRFVP
+2972 
-2986 GSAWTDGDYTLT
+2986 
-2998 VTVKDE
+2998 
-3004 AGNIRHSAPLTV
+3004 
-3016 TIDTQITIDHI
+3016 
-3027 ELVNDSGIPDDN
+3027 
-3039 LTNNVRPHFQV
+3039 
-3050 TVPTDVNVVRLS
+3050 
-3062 IDGGKTWFN
+3062 
-3071 ATQSATP
+3071 
-3078 GVWDYTWLADVGEGK
+3078 TWLADVGEGK
-3093 HTLTVEATDKA
+3093 HTLTVEAADKA

-3152 IDADARYVTVEV
+3152 IDVDARYVTVEV
-3164 QHGGTKEVLTATKGA
+3164 LHGGTKEVLTATKGA

-3279 IWDYT
+3279 TWDYT

-3342 VKRPGFTIGNIDADA
+3342 VKRPGFTIGNIDSDA
-3357 HSVILRITQG
+3357 QSVILRITQG

-3410 STPLVVT
+3410 STPLIVT

-3468 WVSATQGIE
+3468 WVSAAQGIE

-3486 DMGDGKHTLTVMVTD
+3486 DMGDGKHILTVMVTD

-3849 FDIHQVDSDVTRVM
+3849 FDIRQVDSDVTRVM

-3909 VKESAPFEV
+3909 VKESAPLEV

-4060 KVVVTIDGHDYNAT
+4060 KVVVTIDGHDYNAI

-4309 RIEIDTQVQIDS
+4309 QIEIDTQVQIDS

-4371 AGQWEFTAGSALP
+4371 AGQWQFTAGSALP

-4446 EPLQSVTVILNGKSS
+4446 EPLQSATVILNGKSS

-4503 FTIDTIVSDPSID
+4503 FTIDTVVSDPRID

-4528 DNITSVTTPRFVI
+4528 DNITSITKPRFVI

-4557 VSYSVT
+4557 VSYPVT

-4614 MEPASDTGN
+4614 MEPASDTGS

-4662 QTITVGADGNWSVT
+4662 HTITVGADGNWSVT

-4721 SIDDQHE
+4721 SIDDQYE

-4733 PEFKGF
+4733 PEFKGL

-4830 KTPTLI
+4830 KTPTLV
-4836 GSTLPNT
+4836 GNTLPNA

-5074 EDKAGNSQQKEILIE
+5074 EDKAGNSQQKDILIE

-5246 ILLQDDGTFNIHF
+5246 ILLQDDGKFNIHF

-5303 NHNKPVLVGTAEA
+5303 SHNKPVLVGTAEA

-5381 IDNPAMV
+5381 IDNPVMM

-5395 FSNDSITSQTRPTF
+5395 FSNDSITSQTRPAF

-5530 NVGEVWVNE
+5530 NVGEVWVND

-5575 SIWVDTHIKVFT
+5575 SIWVDTHIQVFT

-5593 KSSSKTEWWSNSDLI
+5593 KSSSKTDWWSNSSTI
-5608 TMRGT
+5608 TMRGM

-5628 LATAVVAATGRWEL
+5628 LATAVVAANGQWEL
-5642 STDKLP
+5642 STDQLP
-5648 EGTYDI
+5648 EGKYDI
-5654 SLVIEDSAG
+5654 TLSIEDNAG
-5663 NRWEDVREIFIDR
+5663 NRKEEVHEIFIDR

-5706 IITDSEGNTYTLT
+5706 IITDSNGNTYTLT

-5755 DIMKEVPVIS
+5755 DIMKETPVIS

-5877 NVTNHTQPKFTLQH
+5877 NVTNHNHTQPKFTLQH

-5903 THNGVTDIYQATQGA
+5903 THNGVTDIYQATQDA
-5918 DGWTFTPPAAWNDGN
+5918 DGWTFTPPAAWNDGT

-5943 AGNSQQSASLAVTVD
+5943 AGNSLQSASLEVTVD

-5964 ADSQHDDASDDATA
+5964 ADSQHDDEIDDATA

-5999 EPSAAEESVVKV
+5999 VPSAAEESVVKE

-6042 ENIVNVSIM
+6042 ENIVNVSVM

-6086 DKDNDFLIKEK
+6086 DKDDDFLIKEK
-6097 TFSVDHSSADI
+6097 SFSVDHSSADI
-6108 VNAMNVRGKTEDDIN
+6108 VNAMNARGKTEDDIN

>member
-247 AESNSGSKD
+247 TESNSGSKD

-619 SFSYVIDTIAPVP
+619 SFSYVIDTVAPVP
-632 PTVSLEDYVVLPNGI
+632 PTVSLEDFVVLPNGI

-1024 PIVSLSPDSDSGISD
+1024 PIVSLSPDSDSGVSD

-1067 MSDTQIGVATQQPD
+1067 ASDTQIGVATQQPD

-1109 KANSAIFDFTID
+1109 KANSAVFDFTID

-1205 EDKAGNTN
+1205 EDKAGNTS

-1376 DATKGTGGWTFTP
+1376 DATKGTGGWSFTP
-1389 PTSWADGDYTL
+1389 TGAWADGDYTL

-1435 SGIPDDNLTNN
+1435 SGIPNDNLTNN

-1472 FNATQSATPGVW
+1472 FNATQSATPGAW

-1502 ATDEAGNK
+1502 ATDKAGNK
-1510 ATQTLDFTIDTTLSV
+1510 TTQELDFTIDTTLSV

-2009 RHSAPLTVTIDT
+2009 RYSAPLTVTIDT

-2126 VLDNTDDSGTKGDH
+2126 VLDSTDDSGTKGDN

-2315 FTIDTTLSTPVIV
+2315 FTIDTTLSVPVIV
-2328 LDSADDSGVHGD
+2328 LNSADDTGVQGD
-2340 NMTNHTQPTFALQHI
+2340 NMTNSTQPTFALQHI

-2367 HGGVTTTFDATKD
+2367 HGGVTTTFDATKGT
-2380 AGGWT
+2380 GGWS

-2450 QVTVPTDVNVV
+2450 QVKVPMDVN
-2461 RLSIDGGKTWFNA
+2461 
-2474 TQSATPGVWDYIW
+2474 
-2487 PDDVADGGYTLT
+2487 
-2499 VEATDEAGNKATQ
+2499 E
-2512 TLDFTIDTTLSVP
+2512 
-2525 TLSLDSA
+2525 
-2532 DDSGIAG
+2532 
-2539 DNITNVKTPGFTLN
+2539 
-2553 NIDTDV
+2553 
-2559 SRVIVEVM
+2559 
-2567 HNGIKQEVP
+2567 
-2576 LVQTGGQ
+2576 
-2583 WRFAPTSDWAD
+2583 
-2594 GDYILTVKVEDRA
+2594 
-2607 GNVKQSAPLTVTVD
+2607 
-2621 THIAID
+2621 
-2627 RIELVNDSGI
+2627 
-2637 PGDNLTNEAR
+2637 
-2647 PHFQVTV
+2647 
-2654 PADVNGVR
+2654 
-2662 LSIDGGKTWFDATQ
+2662 
-2676 SATSG
+2676 
-2681 VWDYTWLTN
+2681 
-2690 VANGPHTLMVE
+2690 
-2701 ASDKAGNKTTQKL
+2701 
-2714 DFTIDTI
+2714 
-2721 LSEPTITLDSA
+2721 
-2732 DDSAAGDNITNVK
+2732 
-2745 MPGFTLGNIDADVT
+2745 
-2759 KVVVTVAHD
+2759 
-2768 GKNQQIELIKN
+2768 
-2779 GGVWRFTPGAAWT
+2779 
-2792 DGDYTLTV
+2792 
-2800 KVEDKAGNTNYSAPL
+2800 
-2815 TVTID
+2815 
-2820 TQTSIDRIELLNDTG
+2820 
-2835 IVGDNLTNE
+2835 
-2844 ARPQFHITVPTDVN
+2844 
-2858 SVQLS
+2858 
-2863 LDGGINW
+2863 
-2870 VNATLTSDGV
+2870 
-2880 WEYIWP
+2880 
-2886 TDLVENTYTLT
+2886 
-2897 VKATDVAGNTATE
+2897 
-2910 TLNFIIDTTLST
+2910 
-2922 PTITLDSADDSGTAN
+2922 
-2937 DNKTNVKTPGF
+2937 
-2948 IIGGID
+2948 
-2954 SDVTQVV
+2954 
-2961 VQVMRDGHSEE
+2961 
-2972 VELTQTNGQWRFVP
+2972 
-2986 GSAWTDGDYTLT
+2986 
-2998 VTVKDE
+2998 
-3004 AGNIRHSAPLTV
+3004 
-3016 TIDTQITIDHI
+3016 
-3027 ELVNDSGIPDDN
+3027 
-3039 LTNNVRPHFQV
+3039 
-3050 TVPTDVNVVRLS
+3050 VRLS

-3104 GNKTTQ
+3104 GNQTTQ
-3110 QLDFIID
+3110 KLDFIID
-3117 TLLSEPTIVLDNT
+3117 TLLSEPTIVLDST
-3130 DDSGTKGDNLTNVNK
+3130 DDSGTKGDNLTNANK
-3145 PTFLLGN
+3145 PTFILGN

-3164 QHGGTKEVLTATKGA
+3164 QYGGTKEVLTATKGA

-3316 DTRLSTPTIAMDS
+3316 DTRLSTPTITMDS

-3342 VKRPGFTIGNIDADA
+3342 VKRPGFTIGNIDSDA
-3357 HSVILRITQG
+3357 QSVILRITQG

-3410 STPLVVT
+3410 STPLIVT

-3468 WVSATQGIE
+3468 WVSAAQGIE

-3620 IAIDRIELVND
+3620 IAIDHIELVND

-3717 TLLTP
+3717 TLMTP

-3849 FDIHQVDSDVTRVM
+3849 FDIRQVDSDVTRVM

-4528 DNITSVTTPRFVI
+4528 DNITSVTKPRFVI

-4557 VSYSVT
+4557 VSYPVT

-4830 KTPTLI
+4830 KTPTLV
-4836 GSTLPNT
+4836 GNTLPNA

-4968 GNYELTFKVEDVAG
+4968 GNYVLTFKVEDVAG

-5303 NHNKPVLVGTAEA
+5303 SHNKPVLVGTAEA

-5381 IDNPAMV
+5381 IDNPVMM

-5395 FSNDSITSQTRPTF
+5395 FSNDSITSQTRPAF
-5409 SIFGEMNQSVQ
+5409 SIYGEMNQSVQ

-5475 TFNTTPVAIDSI
+5475 TLNTTPVAIDSI

-5530 NVGEVWVNE
+5530 NVGEVWVND

-5575 SIWVDTHIKVFT
+5575 SIWVDTHIQVFT

-5593 KSSSKTEWWSNSDLI
+5593 KSSSKTDWWSNSSTI
-5608 TMRGT
+5608 TMRGM

-5628 LATAVVAATGRWEL
+5628 LATAVVAANGQWEL
-5642 STDKLP
+5642 STDQLP
-5648 EGTYDI
+5648 EGKYDI
-5654 SLVIEDSAG
+5654 TLSIEDNAG
-5663 NRWEDVREIFIDR
+5663 NRKEEVHEIFIDR

-5706 IITDSEGNTYTLT
+5706 IITDSNGNTYTLT

-5743 DAIGNRSDDVPL
+5743 DAIGNRSDDVSL

-5872 ASDSD
+5872 VSDSD

-5903 THNGVTDIYQATQGA
+5903 THNGVTDTYQATQGA
-5918 DGWTFTPPAAWNDGN
+5918 DGWTFTPPAAWNDGT

-5999 EPSAAEESVVKV
+5999 VPSAAEESVVKE

-6108 VNAMNVRGKTEDDIN
+6108 VNAMNARGKTEDDIN

>member
-427 TDTIAPE
+427 TDTIPPE

-632 PTVSLEDYVVLPNGI
+632 PTVSLEDFVVLPNGI

-1024 PIVSLSPDSDSGISD
+1024 PIVSLSPDSDSGIAD

-1109 KANSAIFDFTID
+1109 KANSAVFDFTID

-1182 NGSWLFIPGNTWA
+1182 NGSWLFTPGNTWA

-1205 EDKAGNTN
+1205 EDKAGNTS

-1330 DSADDTG
+1330 NSADDTG
-1337 IQGDNMTNST
+1337 VQGDNMTNRT

-1472 FNATQSATPGVW
+1472 FNATQSATPGAW

-1502 ATDEAGNK
+1502 ATDKAGNK
-1510 ATQTLDFTIDTTLSV
+1510 TTQELDFTIDTTLSV

-1714 LDFTIDTILSEP
+1714 LDFIIDTLLSEP

-2126 VLDNTDDSGTKGDH
+2126 VLDSTDDSGTKGDN

-2315 FTIDTTLSTPVIV
+2315 FTIDTTLSVPVIV
-2328 LDSADDSGVHGD
+2328 LNSADDTGVQGD
-2340 NMTNHTQPTFALQHI
+2340 NMTNSTQPTFALQHI

-2367 HGGVTTTFDATKD
+2367 HGGVTTTFDATKGV
-2380 AGGWT
+2380 GGWS

-2450 QVTVPTDVNVV
+2450 QVKVPTDVN
-2461 RLSIDGGKTWFNA
+2461 
-2474 TQSATPGVWDYIW
+2474 
-2487 PDDVADGGYTLT
+2487 
-2499 VEATDEAGNKATQ
+2499 E
-2512 TLDFTIDTTLSVP
+2512 
-2525 TLSLDSA
+2525 
-2532 DDSGIAG
+2532 
-2539 DNITNVKTPGFTLN
+2539 
-2553 NIDTDV
+2553 
-2559 SRVIVEVM
+2559 
-2567 HNGIKQEVP
+2567 
-2576 LVQTGGQ
+2576 
-2583 WRFAPTSDWAD
+2583 
-2594 GDYILTVKVEDRA
+2594 
-2607 GNVKQSAPLTVTVD
+2607 
-2621 THIAID
+2621 
-2627 RIELVNDSGI
+2627 
-2637 PGDNLTNEAR
+2637 
-2647 PHFQVTV
+2647 
-2654 PADVNGVR
+2654 
-2662 LSIDGGKTWFDATQ
+2662 
-2676 SATSG
+2676 
-2681 VWDYTWLTN
+2681 
-2690 VANGPHTLMVE
+2690 
-2701 ASDKAGNKTTQKL
+2701 
-2714 DFTIDTI
+2714 
-2721 LSEPTITLDSA
+2721 
-2732 DDSAAGDNITNVK
+2732 
-2745 MPGFTLGNIDADVT
+2745 
-2759 KVVVTVAHD
+2759 
-2768 GKNQQIELIKN
+2768 
-2779 GGVWRFTPGAAWT
+2779 
-2792 DGDYTLTV
+2792 
-2800 KVEDKAGNTNYSAPL
+2800 
-2815 TVTID
+2815 
-2820 TQTSIDRIELLNDTG
+2820 
-2835 IVGDNLTNE
+2835 
-2844 ARPQFHITVPTDVN
+2844 
-2858 SVQLS
+2858 
-2863 LDGGINW
+2863 
-2870 VNATLTSDGV
+2870 
-2880 WEYIWP
+2880 
-2886 TDLVENTYTLT
+2886 
-2897 VKATDVAGNTATE
+2897 
-2910 TLNFIIDTTLST
+2910 
-2922 PTITLDSADDSGTAN
+2922 
-2937 DNKTNVKTPGF
+2937 
-2948 IIGGID
+2948 
-2954 SDVTQVV
+2954 
-2961 VQVMRDGHSEE
+2961 
-2972 VELTQTNGQWRFVP
+2972 
-2986 GSAWTDGDYTLT
+2986 
-2998 VTVKDE
+2998 
-3004 AGNIRHSAPLTV
+3004 
-3016 TIDTQITIDHI
+3016 
-3027 ELVNDSGIPDDN
+3027 
-3039 LTNNVRPHFQV
+3039 
-3050 TVPTDVNVVRLS
+3050 VRLS

-3104 GNKTTQ
+3104 GNQTTQ
-3110 QLDFIID
+3110 KLDFIID
-3117 TLLSEPTIVLDNT
+3117 TMLSEPTIVLDST
-3130 DDSGTKGDNLTNVNK
+3130 DDSGTKGDNLTNANK
-3145 PTFLLGN
+3145 PTFILGN

-3164 QHGGTKEVLTATKGA
+3164 QYGGTKEVLTATKGA

-3316 DTRLSTPTIAMDS
+3316 DTRLSTPTITMDS

-3342 VKRPGFTIGNIDADA
+3342 VKRPGFTIGNIDSDA
-3357 HSVILRITQG
+3357 QSVILRITQG

-3410 STPLVVT
+3410 STPLIVT

-3468 WVSATQGIE
+3468 WVSAAQGIE

-3620 IAIDRIELVND
+3620 IAIDHIELVND

-3717 TLLTP
+3717 TLMTP

-3849 FDIHQVDSDVTRVM
+3849 FDIRQVDSDVTRVM

-4309 RIEIDTQVQIDS
+4309 KIEIDTQVQIDS

-4528 DNITSVTTPRFVI
+4528 DNITSVTKPRFVI

-4557 VSYSVT
+4557 VSYPVT

-4830 KTPTLI
+4830 KTPTLV
-4836 GSTLPNT
+4836 GNTLPNA

-4968 GNYELTFKVEDVAG
+4968 GNYVLTFKVEDVAG

-5026 DGTAEAGSTLTIRN
+5026 DGTAEAGSTLTIRS

-5074 EDKAGNSQQKEILIE
+5074 EDKAGNSQQKDILIE

-5342 QFDNA
+5342 QFDNV

-5409 SIFGEMNQSVQ
+5409 SISGEMNQSVQ

-5575 SIWVDTHIKVFT
+5575 SIWVDTHIQVFT
-5587 SELDDN
+5587 SEIDDN
-5593 KSSSKTEWWSNSDLI
+5593 KSSSKTDWWSNSSTI
-5608 TMRGT
+5608 TMRGM

-5628 LATAVVAATGRWEL
+5628 LATAVVAANGQWEL
-5642 STDKLP
+5642 STDQLP
-5648 EGTYDI
+5648 EGKYDI
-5654 SLVIEDSAG
+5654 TLSIEDNAG
-5663 NRWEDVREIFIDR
+5663 NRKEEVHEIFIDR

-5706 IITDSEGNTYTLT
+5706 IITDSNGNTYTLT

-5743 DAIGNRSDDVPL
+5743 DAIGNRSDDVSL

-5872 ASDSD
+5872 VSDSD

-5903 THNGVTDIYQATQGA
+5903 THNGVTDTYQATQGA
-5918 DGWTFTPPAAWNDGN
+5918 DGWTFTPPAAWNDGT

-5999 EPSAAEESVVKV
+5999 VPSAAEESVVKE

-6057 TLPITNQK
+6057 TLPITNLK

-6108 VNAMNVRGKTEDDIN
+6108 VNAMNARGKTEDDIN

>member
-1 MGNKSI
+1 
-7 QKFFADQNSV
+7 
-17 IDLSSLG
+17 
-24 NAKGAKVSLSGPDMN
+24 
-39 ITTPRGSV
+39 
-47 IIVNGAL
+47 
-54 YSSIKGNN
+54 
-62 LAVKFKDKTI
+62 
-72 TGAKILGS
+72 
-80 VDLKD
+80 
-85 IQLERIDSSLVDSAQ
+85 
-100 VEKKGN
+100 
-106 GKRRNKKEEEELK
+106 
-119 KQLDDAENAKKE
+119 
-131 ADKAKEEAEKAK
+131 
-143 EAAEKALN
+143 
-151 EAFEVQ
+151 
-157 NSSKQI
+157 
-163 EEMLQNFLADNVAK
+163 
-177 DNLAQQSDASQQNTQ
+177 

-427 TDTIAPE
+427 TDTIPPE

-707 DAAGNKSST
+707 DAAGNKYST

-1067 MSDTQIGVATQQPD
+1067 ASDTQIGVATQQPD

-1109 KANSAIFDFTID
+1109 KANSAVFDFTID

-1376 DATKGTGGWTFTP
+1376 DATKGTGGWSFTP
-1389 PTSWADGDYTL
+1389 TGAWADGDYTL

-1435 SGIPDDNLTNN
+1435 SGIPNDNLTNN

-1472 FNATQSATPGVW
+1472 FNATQSATPGAW

-1502 ATDEAGNK
+1502 ATDKAGNK
-1510 ATQTLDFTIDTTLSV
+1510 TTQELDFTIDTTLSV

-2021 QITIDHIE
+2021 QIAIDHIE

-2040 LTNNVRPHFQVT
+2040 LTNEARPHFQVT

-2114 FIIDTLLSEPTI
+2114 FIIDTMLSEPTI
-2126 VLDNTDDSGTKGDH
+2126 VLDNTDDSGTKGDN

-2217 VTVDTQITIDVI
+2217 VTVDTQITIDAI

-2315 FTIDTTLSTPVIV
+2315 FTIDTTLSVPVIV
-2328 LDSADDSGVHGD
+2328 LNSADDTGVQGD
-2340 NMTNHTQPTFALQHI
+2340 NMTNSSQPTFALQHI

-2367 HGGVTTTFDATKD
+2367 HGGVTTTFDATKGV
-2380 AGGWT
+2380 GGWS

-2450 QVTVPTDVNVV
+2450 QVKVPTDVN
-2461 RLSIDGGKTWFNA
+2461 
-2474 TQSATPGVWDYIW
+2474 
-2487 PDDVADGGYTLT
+2487 
-2499 VEATDEAGNKATQ
+2499 E
-2512 TLDFTIDTTLSVP
+2512 
-2525 TLSLDSA
+2525 
-2532 DDSGIAG
+2532 
-2539 DNITNVKTPGFTLN
+2539 
-2553 NIDTDV
+2553 
-2559 SRVIVEVM
+2559 
-2567 HNGIKQEVP
+2567 
-2576 LVQTGGQ
+2576 
-2583 WRFAPTSDWAD
+2583 
-2594 GDYILTVKVEDRA
+2594 
-2607 GNVKQSAPLTVTVD
+2607 
-2621 THIAID
+2621 
-2627 RIELVNDSGI
+2627 
-2637 PGDNLTNEAR
+2637 
-2647 PHFQVTV
+2647 
-2654 PADVNGVR
+2654 
-2662 LSIDGGKTWFDATQ
+2662 
-2676 SATSG
+2676 
-2681 VWDYTWLTN
+2681 
-2690 VANGPHTLMVE
+2690 
-2701 ASDKAGNKTTQKL
+2701 
-2714 DFTIDTI
+2714 
-2721 LSEPTITLDSA
+2721 
-2732 DDSAAGDNITNVK
+2732 
-2745 MPGFTLGNIDADVT
+2745 
-2759 KVVVTVAHD
+2759 
-2768 GKNQQIELIKN
+2768 
-2779 GGVWRFTPGAAWT
+2779 
-2792 DGDYTLTV
+2792 
-2800 KVEDKAGNTNYSAPL
+2800 
-2815 TVTID
+2815 
-2820 TQTSIDRIELLNDTG
+2820 
-2835 IVGDNLTNE
+2835 
-2844 ARPQFHITVPTDVN
+2844 
-2858 SVQLS
+2858 
-2863 LDGGINW
+2863 
-2870 VNATLTSDGV
+2870 
-2880 WEYIWP
+2880 
-2886 TDLVENTYTLT
+2886 
-2897 VKATDVAGNTATE
+2897 
-2910 TLNFIIDTTLST
+2910 
-2922 PTITLDSADDSGTAN
+2922 
-2937 DNKTNVKTPGF
+2937 
-2948 IIGGID
+2948 
-2954 SDVTQVV
+2954 
-2961 VQVMRDGHSEE
+2961 
-2972 VELTQTNGQWRFVP
+2972 
-2986 GSAWTDGDYTLT
+2986 
-2998 VTVKDE
+2998 
-3004 AGNIRHSAPLTV
+3004 
-3016 TIDTQITIDHI
+3016 
-3027 ELVNDSGIPDDN
+3027 
-3039 LTNNVRPHFQV
+3039 
-3050 TVPTDVNVVRLS
+3050 VRLS

-3104 GNKTTQ
+3104 GNQTTQ
-3110 QLDFIID
+3110 KLDFIID
-3117 TLLSEPTIVLDNT
+3117 TMLSEPTIVLDST
-3130 DDSGTKGDNLTNVNK
+3130 DDSGTKGDNLTNANK
-3145 PTFLLGN
+3145 PTFILGN

-3164 QHGGTKEVLTATKGA
+3164 QYGGTKEVLTATKGA

-3194 DYTLTV
+3194 DYMLTV

-3316 DTRLSTPTIAMDS
+3316 DTRLSTPTITMDS

-3342 VKRPGFTIGNIDADA
+3342 VKRPGFTIGNIDSDA
-3357 HSVILRITQG
+3357 QSVILRITQG

-3410 STPLVVT
+3410 STPLIVT

-3468 WVSATQGIE
+3468 WVSAAQGIE

-3620 IAIDRIELVND
+3620 IAIDHIELVND

-3717 TLLTP
+3717 TLMTP

-4309 RIEIDTQVQIDS
+4309 KIEIDTQVQIDS

-4461 TLTQGAGNKW
+4461 TLTQGADNKW

-4528 DNITSVTTPRFVI
+4528 DNITSVTKPRFVI

-4557 VSYSVT
+4557 VSYPVT

-4894 TAVDV
+4894 TAVDL

-5303 NHNKPVLVGTAEA
+5303 SHNKPVLVGTAEA

-5381 IDNPAMV
+5381 IDNPVMM

-5395 FSNDSITSQTRPTF
+5395 FSNDSITSQTRPAF
-5409 SIFGEMNQSVQ
+5409 SIYGEMNQSVQ

-5475 TFNTTPVAIDSI
+5475 TLNTTPVAIDSI

-5575 SIWVDTHIKVFT
+5575 SIWVDTHIQVFT

-5593 KSSSKTEWWSNSDLI
+5593 KSSSKTDWWSNSSTI
-5608 TMRGT
+5608 TMRGM

-5628 LATAVVAATGRWEL
+5628 LATAVVAANGQWEL
-5642 STDKLP
+5642 STDQLP
-5648 EGTYDI
+5648 EGKYDI
-5654 SLVIEDSAG
+5654 TLSIEDNAG
-5663 NRWEDVREIFIDR
+5663 NRKEEVHEIFIDR

-5706 IITDSEGNTYTLT
+5706 IITDSNGNTYTLT

-5743 DAIGNRSDDVPL
+5743 DAIGNRSDDVSL

-5872 ASDSD
+5872 VSDSD

-5903 THNGVTDIYQATQGA
+5903 THNGVTDTYQATQGA
-5918 DGWTFTPPAAWNDGN
+5918 DGWTFTPPAAWNDGT

-5964 ADSQHDDASDDATA
+5964 ADSQHDDASDDATP
-5978 TAVTPPESETVNAE
+5978 TAVTPLESETVNAE
-5992 SATHLRT
+5992 SDTHLRT
-5999 EPSAAEESVVKV
+5999 VPSAAEESVVKE

-6042 ENIVNVSIM
+6042 ENIVNVSVM

-6108 VNAMNVRGKTEDDIN
+6108 VNAMNARGKAEDDIN

>member
-427 TDTIAPE
+427 TDTIPPE

-447 IKNDNITNS
+447 IKNDNVTNS

-538 ETTNDSGIVGDN
+538 ETTDDSGIVGDN

-601 INNLTF
+601 VNNLTF

-619 SFSYVIDTIAPVP
+619 SFSYVIDTVAPVP
-632 PTVSLEDYVVLPNGI
+632 PTVSLEDFVVLPNGI

-670 RDGKLYDSIEVD
+670 RDGKLYDSIGVD

-1024 PIVSLSPDSDSGISD
+1024 PIVSLSPDSDSGIAD

-1067 MSDTQIGVATQQPD
+1067 ASDTQIGVATQQPD

-1109 KANSAIFDFTID
+1109 KANSAVFDFTID

-1229 GVELVNDSGVKGDNM
+1229 GVELVNDSGVKGDN
-1244 TNDDRPH
+1244 
-1251 FRVTVPTDVNE
+1251 
-1262 VRLSIDGGNSW
+1262 
-1273 VQATPG
+1273 
-1279 VAGSWEYIWPTDLAD
+1279 
-1294 GQYTLTVEATDKAG
+1294 
-1308 NTVTKTIDFAVD
+1308 
-1320 TTLSVPVIVL
+1320 
-1330 DSADDTG
+1330 
-1337 IQGDNMTNST
+1337 
-1347 QPTFALQHI
+1347 
-1356 DDDAVRV
+1356 
-1363 TVSVEHGGVTTTF
+1363 
-1376 DATKGTGGWTFTP
+1376 
-1389 PTSWADGDYTL
+1389 
-1400 SVSVEDKAGNTSHSA
+1400 
-1415 SLTVTV
+1415 
-1421 DTQIAIN
+1421 
-1428 NIELVND
+1428 
-1435 SGIPDDNLTNN
+1435 LTNN

-1453 TVPTD
+1453 KVPTD
-1458 VNVVRLSIDGGKTW
+1458 VN
-1472 FNATQSATPGVW
+1472 
-1484 DYIWPDDV
+1484 
-1492 ADGGYTLTVE
+1492 E
-1502 ATDEAGNK
+1502 
-1510 ATQTLDFTIDTTLSV
+1510 
-1525 PTLSLDSA
+1525 
-1533 DDSGIAGDNI
+1533 
-1543 TNVKTPG
+1543 
-1550 FTLNNIDTDVSRVIV
+1550 
-1565 EVMHNG
+1565 
-1571 IKQEVPLVQTGGQ
+1571 
-1584 WRFAP
+1584 
-1589 TSDWADGDYI
+1589 
-1599 LTVKVEDRAGNVK
+1599 
-1612 QSAPLTVTVDTH
+1612 
-1624 IAIDRIELVNDSGI
+1624 
-1638 PGDNLTNEA
+1638 
-1647 RPHFQ
+1647 
-1652 VTVPADVNGVRLS
+1652 
-1665 IDGGKTW
+1665 
-1672 FDATQS
+1672 
-1678 ATSGVWDYTWLTNVA
+1678 
-1693 NGPHTLMVEA
+1693 
-1703 SDKAGNKTTQK
+1703 
-1714 LDFTIDTILSEP
+1714 
-1726 TITLDSADDSAAG
+1726 
-1739 DNITNVKMPGF
+1739 
-1750 TLGNIDA
+1750 
-1757 DVTKVVVTVAHDGKN
+1757 
-1772 QQIELIKNGG
+1772 
-1782 VWRFTPGAAWTDG
+1782 
-1795 DYTLTVKVED
+1795 
-1805 KAGNTNYSAP
+1805 
-1815 LTVTIDTQT
+1815 
-1824 SIDRI
+1824 
-1829 ELLNDTGIVGDNL
+1829 
-1842 TNEARPQ
+1842 
-1849 FHITVPTDVNSVQLS
+1849 
-1864 LDGGINWVNATL
+1864 
-1876 TSDGVWEYIWP
+1876 
-1887 TDLVENTY
+1887 
-1895 TLTVKATD
+1895 
-1903 VAGNTATETLN
+1903 
-1914 FIIDTTLST
+1914 
-1923 PTITLDSADDSGT
+1923 
-1936 ANDNKTNVKTPGF
+1936 
-1949 IIGGIDS
+1949 
-1956 DVTQVV
+1956 
-1962 VQVMRDGHSEEVE
+1962 
-1975 LTQTNGQ
+1975 
-1982 WRFVPG
+1982 
-1988 SAWTDGDYTLTV
+1988 
-2000 TVKDEAGNI
+2000 
-2009 RHSAPLTVTIDT
+2009 
-2021 QITIDHIE
+2021 
-2029 LVNDS
+2029 
-2034 GIPDDN
+2034 
-2040 LTNNVRPHFQVT
+2040 
-2052 VPTDVNV
+2052 

-2101 TDKAGNKTTQQLD
+2101 TDKAGNQTTQKLD
-2114 FIIDTLLSEPTI
+2114 FIIDTMLSEPTI
-2126 VLDNTDDSGTKGDH
+2126 VLDSTDDSGTKGDN
-2140 LTNVN
+2140 LTNAN
-2145 KPTFLLGNIDADA
+2145 KPTFILGNIDADA
-2158 RYVTVEVQHGGTKEV
+2158 RYVTVEVQ
-2173 LTATKDATGNWSVT
+2173 
-2187 PTGTWADGDYTLTV
+2187 Y
-2201 RVEDE
+2201 
-2206 AGNEKHSASLT
+2206 
-2217 VTVDTQITIDVI
+2217 
-2229 ELVNDNGIP
+2229 
-2238 GDNMTNDAH
+2238 
-2247 PQFRVTVPGDVN
+2247 
-2259 EVSLSIDGGVTWVKA
+2259 
-2274 TQSATPGVWNYTWPG
+2274 
-2289 TVPDGDYTLNV
+2289 
-2300 KATDN
+2300 
-2305 AGNTVTETLH
+2305 
-2315 FTIDTTLSTPVIV
+2315 
-2328 LDSADDSGVHGD
+2328 
-2340 NMTNHTQPTFALQHI
+2340 
-2355 DDDAVRVTVSVE
+2355 
-2367 HGGVTTTFDATKD
+2367 
-2380 AGGWT
+2380 
-2385 FTPTGAWADGD
+2385 
-2396 YTLSV
+2396 
-2401 SVEDKAGNTSHSASL
+2401 
-2416 TVTVDTQIAINN
+2416 
-2428 IELVNDSGIPDDN
+2428 
-2441 LTNNVRPHF
+2441 
-2450 QVTVPTDVNVV
+2450 
-2461 RLSIDGGKTWFNA
+2461 
-2474 TQSATPGVWDYIW
+2474 
-2487 PDDVADGGYTLT
+2487 
-2499 VEATDEAGNKATQ
+2499 
-2512 TLDFTIDTTLSVP
+2512 
-2525 TLSLDSA
+2525 
-2532 DDSGIAG
+2532 
-2539 DNITNVKTPGFTLN
+2539 
-2553 NIDTDV
+2553 
-2559 SRVIVEVM
+2559 
-2567 HNGIKQEVP
+2567 
-2576 LVQTGGQ
+2576 
-2583 WRFAPTSDWAD
+2583 
-2594 GDYILTVKVEDRA
+2594 
-2607 GNVKQSAPLTVTVD
+2607 
-2621 THIAID
+2621 
-2627 RIELVNDSGI
+2627 
-2637 PGDNLTNEAR
+2637 
-2647 PHFQVTV
+2647 
-2654 PADVNGVR
+2654 
-2662 LSIDGGKTWFDATQ
+2662 
-2676 SATSG
+2676 
-2681 VWDYTWLTN
+2681 
-2690 VANGPHTLMVE
+2690 
-2701 ASDKAGNKTTQKL
+2701 
-2714 DFTIDTI
+2714 
-2721 LSEPTITLDSA
+2721 
-2732 DDSAAGDNITNVK
+2732 
-2745 MPGFTLGNIDADVT
+2745 
-2759 KVVVTVAHD
+2759 
-2768 GKNQQIELIKN
+2768 
-2779 GGVWRFTPGAAWT
+2779 
-2792 DGDYTLTV
+2792 
-2800 KVEDKAGNTNYSAPL
+2800 
-2815 TVTID
+2815 
-2820 TQTSIDRIELLNDTG
+2820 
-2835 IVGDNLTNE
+2835 
-2844 ARPQFHITVPTDVN
+2844 
-2858 SVQLS
+2858 
-2863 LDGGINW
+2863 
-2870 VNATLTSDGV
+2870 
-2880 WEYIWP
+2880 
-2886 TDLVENTYTLT
+2886 
-2897 VKATDVAGNTATE
+2897 
-2910 TLNFIIDTTLST
+2910 
-2922 PTITLDSADDSGTAN
+2922 
-2937 DNKTNVKTPGF
+2937 
-2948 IIGGID
+2948 
-2954 SDVTQVV
+2954 
-2961 VQVMRDGHSEE
+2961 
-2972 VELTQTNGQWRFVP
+2972 
-2986 GSAWTDGDYTLT
+2986 
-2998 VTVKDE
+2998 
-3004 AGNIRHSAPLTV
+3004 
-3016 TIDTQITIDHI
+3016 
-3027 ELVNDSGIPDDN
+3027 
-3039 LTNNVRPHFQV
+3039 
-3050 TVPTDVNVVRLS
+3050 
-3062 IDGGKTWFN
+3062 
-3071 ATQSATP
+3071 
-3078 GVWDYTWLADVGEGK
+3078 
-3093 HTLTVEATDKA
+3093 
-3104 GNKTTQ
+3104 
-3110 QLDFIID
+3110 
-3117 TLLSEPTIVLDNT
+3117 
-3130 DDSGTKGDNLTNVNK
+3130 
-3145 PTFLLGN
+3145 
-3152 IDADARYVTVEV
+3152 
-3164 QHGGTKEVLTATKGA
+3164 GGTKEVLTATKGA

-3194 DYTLTV
+3194 DYMLTV

-3316 DTRLSTPTIAMDS
+3316 DTRLSTPTITMDS

-3342 VKRPGFTIGNIDADA
+3342 VKRPGFTIGNIDSDA
-3357 HSVILRITQG
+3357 QSVILRITQG

-3410 STPLVVT
+3410 STPLIVT

-3468 WVSATQGIE
+3468 WVSAAQGIE

-3620 IAIDRIELVND
+3620 IAIDHIELVND

-3717 TLLTP
+3717 TLMTP

-3849 FDIHQVDSDVTRVM
+3849 FDIRQVDSDVTRVM

-4309 RIEIDTQVQIDS
+4309 KIEIDTQVQIDS

-4528 DNITSVTTPRFVI
+4528 DNITSVTKPRFVI

-4557 VSYSVT
+4557 VSYPVT

-4894 TAVDV
+4894 TAVDL

-5409 SIFGEMNQSVQ
+5409 SISGEMNQSVQ

-5575 SIWVDTHIKVFT
+5575 SIWVDTHIQVFT

-5593 KSSSKTEWWSNSDLI
+5593 KSSSKTDWWSNSSTI
-5608 TMRGT
+5608 TMRGM

-5628 LATAVVAATGRWEL
+5628 LATAVVAANGQWEL
-5642 STDKLP
+5642 STDQLP
-5648 EGTYDI
+5648 EGKYDI
-5654 SLVIEDSAG
+5654 TLSIEDNAG
-5663 NRWEDVREIFIDR
+5663 NRKEEVHEIFIDR

-5706 IITDSEGNTYTLT
+5706 IITDSNGNTYTLT

-5999 EPSAAEESVVKV
+5999 VPSAAEESVVKE

-6042 ENIVNVSIM
+6042 ENIVNVSVM

-6086 DKDNDFLIKEK
+6086 DKDDDFLIKEK

-6108 VNAMNVRGKTEDDIN
+6108 VNAMNARGKTEDDIN

>member
-427 TDTIAPE
+427 TDTIPPE

-962 YIDGALIAEVR
+962 YVDGALIAEVR

-1024 PIVSLSPDSDSGISD
+1024 PIVSLSPDSDSGIAD
-1039 DNLTNIVKPTLHL
+1039 DNLTNIVNPTLHL

-1067 MSDTQIGVATQQPD
+1067 ASDTQIGVATQQPD

-1109 KANSAIFDFTID
+1109 KANSAVFDFTID

-1182 NGSWLFIPGNTWA
+1182 NGSWLFTPGNTWA

-1205 EDKAGNTN
+1205 EDKAGNTS

-1376 DATKGTGGWTFTP
+1376 DATKGTGGWSFTP
-1389 PTSWADGDYTL
+1389 TGAWADGDYTL

-1435 SGIPDDNLTNN
+1435 SGIPNDNLTNN

-1502 ATDEAGNK
+1502 ATDKAGNK
-1510 ATQTLDFTIDTTLSV
+1510 TTQELDFTIDTTLSV

-1638 PGDNLTNEA
+1638 PDDNLTNEA

-2126 VLDNTDDSGTKGDH
+2126 VLDSTDDSGTKGDN

-2173 LTATKDATGNWSVT
+2173 LTATKGATGNWSVT

-2328 LDSADDSGVHGD
+2328 LDSADDTGIQGD
-2340 NMTNHTQPTFALQHI
+2340 NMTNRTQPTFNLQHI

-2385 FTPTGAWADGD
+2385 FTPPTSWGAGD

-2450 QVTVPTDVNVV
+2450 QVKVPTDVN
-2461 RLSIDGGKTWFNA
+2461 
-2474 TQSATPGVWDYIW
+2474 
-2487 PDDVADGGYTLT
+2487 
-2499 VEATDEAGNKATQ
+2499 E
-2512 TLDFTIDTTLSVP
+2512 
-2525 TLSLDSA
+2525 
-2532 DDSGIAG
+2532 
-2539 DNITNVKTPGFTLN
+2539 
-2553 NIDTDV
+2553 
-2559 SRVIVEVM
+2559 
-2567 HNGIKQEVP
+2567 
-2576 LVQTGGQ
+2576 
-2583 WRFAPTSDWAD
+2583 
-2594 GDYILTVKVEDRA
+2594 
-2607 GNVKQSAPLTVTVD
+2607 
-2621 THIAID
+2621 
-2627 RIELVNDSGI
+2627 
-2637 PGDNLTNEAR
+2637 
-2647 PHFQVTV
+2647 
-2654 PADVNGVR
+2654 
-2662 LSIDGGKTWFDATQ
+2662 
-2676 SATSG
+2676 
-2681 VWDYTWLTN
+2681 
-2690 VANGPHTLMVE
+2690 
-2701 ASDKAGNKTTQKL
+2701 
-2714 DFTIDTI
+2714 
-2721 LSEPTITLDSA
+2721 
-2732 DDSAAGDNITNVK
+2732 
-2745 MPGFTLGNIDADVT
+2745 
-2759 KVVVTVAHD
+2759 
-2768 GKNQQIELIKN
+2768 
-2779 GGVWRFTPGAAWT
+2779 
-2792 DGDYTLTV
+2792 
-2800 KVEDKAGNTNYSAPL
+2800 
-2815 TVTID
+2815 
-2820 TQTSIDRIELLNDTG
+2820 
-2835 IVGDNLTNE
+2835 
-2844 ARPQFHITVPTDVN
+2844 
-2858 SVQLS
+2858 
-2863 LDGGINW
+2863 
-2870 VNATLTSDGV
+2870 
-2880 WEYIWP
+2880 
-2886 TDLVENTYTLT
+2886 
-2897 VKATDVAGNTATE
+2897 
-2910 TLNFIIDTTLST
+2910 
-2922 PTITLDSADDSGTAN
+2922 
-2937 DNKTNVKTPGF
+2937 
-2948 IIGGID
+2948 
-2954 SDVTQVV
+2954 
-2961 VQVMRDGHSEE
+2961 
-2972 VELTQTNGQWRFVP
+2972 
-2986 GSAWTDGDYTLT
+2986 
-2998 VTVKDE
+2998 
-3004 AGNIRHSAPLTV
+3004 
-3016 TIDTQITIDHI
+3016 
-3027 ELVNDSGIPDDN
+3027 
-3039 LTNNVRPHFQV
+3039 
-3050 TVPTDVNVVRLS
+3050 VRLS

-3104 GNKTTQ
+3104 GNQTTQ
-3110 QLDFIID
+3110 KLDFIID
-3117 TLLSEPTIVLDNT
+3117 TMLSEPTIVLDST
-3130 DDSGTKGDNLTNVNK
+3130 DDSGTKGDNLTNANK
-3145 PTFLLGN
+3145 PTFILGN

-3279 IWDYT
+3279 TWDYT

-3342 VKRPGFTIGNIDADA
+3342 VKRPGFTIGNIDSDA
-3357 HSVILRITQG
+3357 QSVILRITQG

-3410 STPLVVT
+3410 STPLIVT

-3620 IAIDRIELVND
+3620 IAIDHIELVND

-3689 EGQHTLTVEV
+3689 EGQHTLIVEV

-3705 KMTETLNFTIDI
+3705 KMTGTLDFTIDI

-3849 FDIHQVDSDVTRVM
+3849 FDIRQIDSDVTRVM

-3909 VKESAPFEV
+3909 VKESAPLEV

-4258 IVVHIDGRDYTIE
+4258 IVVHLDGRDYTIE
-4271 NTGGNLTFT
+4271 NKGGNLTFT

-4309 RIEIDTQVQIDS
+4309 KIEIDTQVQIDS

-4371 AGQWEFTAGSALP
+4371 AGQWQFTAGSALP

-4446 EPLQSVTVILNGKSS
+4446 EQLQSVTVILNGKSS

-4528 DNITSVTTPRFVI
+4528 DNITSVTKPRFVI

-4557 VSYSVT
+4557 VSYPVT

-4614 MEPASDTGN
+4614 MEPASDTGS

-4662 QTITVGADGNWSVT
+4662 HTITVGADGNWSVT

-4721 SIDDQHE
+4721 SIDDQYE

-4733 PEFKGF
+4733 PEFKGL

-5074 EDKAGNSQQKEILIE
+5074 EDKAGNSQQKDILIE

-5232 NVVMVEADGTWRAP
+5232 NVVMVEADGSWRAP

-5264 AGNTEVSKDYS
+5264 AGNTQVSKNYS

-5420 IFIDGVL
+5420 IFIDGGL

-5575 SIWVDTHIKVFT
+5575 SIWVDTHIQVFT

-5593 KSSSKTEWWSNSDLI
+5593 KSSSKTDWWSNSSTI
-5608 TMRGT
+5608 TMRGM

-5628 LATAVVAATGRWEL
+5628 LATAVVAANGQWEL
-5642 STDKLP
+5642 STDQLP
-5648 EGTYDI
+5648 EGKYDI
-5654 SLVIEDSAG
+5654 TLSIEDHAG
-5663 NRWEDVREIFIDR
+5663 NRKEEVHEIFIDR

-5706 IITDSEGNTYTLT
+5706 IITDSNGNTYTLT

-5872 ASDSD
+5872 VSDSD

-5903 THNGVTDIYQATQGA
+5903 THNGVTDTYQATQGA
-5918 DGWTFTPPAAWNDGN
+5918 DGWTFTPPAAWNDGT

-5964 ADSQHDDASDDATA
+5964 ADSQHDDASDDATP

-5992 SATHLRT
+5992 SDTHLRT
-5999 EPSAAEESVVKV
+5999 VPSAAEESVVKE

-6018 LNADSGDEIDR
+6018 LNANSGDEIDR

-6042 ENIVNVSIM
+6042 ENIVNVSVM

-6086 DKDNDFLIKEK
+6086 DKDDDFLIKEK

-6108 VNAMNVRGKTEDDIN
+6108 VNAMNARGKTEDDIN

>member
-39 ITTPRGSV
+39 ITTPHGSV

-119 KQLDDAENAKKE
+119 KQLDEAENAKKE

-447 IKNDNITNS
+447 IKNDSITNS

-538 ETTNDSGIVGDN
+538 ETTDDSGIVGDN

-601 INNLTF
+601 VNNLTF

-619 SFSYVIDTIAPVP
+619 SFSYVIDTVAPVP
-632 PTVSLEDYVVLPNGI
+632 PTVSLEDFVVLPNGI

-1067 MSDTQIGVATQQPD
+1067 ASDTQIGVATQQPD

-1109 KANSAIFDFTID
+1109 KANSAVFDFTID

-1182 NGSWLFIPGNTWA
+1182 NGSWLFTPGNTWA

-1330 DSADDTG
+1330 NSADDTG
-1337 IQGDNMTNST
+1337 VQGDNMTNST

-1376 DATKGTGGWTFTP
+1376 DATKGVGGWSFTP
-1389 PTSWADGDYTL
+1389 TGAWADGDYTL

-1435 SGIPDDNLTNN
+1435 SGIPNDNLTNN

-1472 FNATQSATPGVW
+1472 FNATQNATPGVW

-1510 ATQTLDFTIDTTLSV
+1510 TTQTLDFTIDTTLSV

-1550 FTLNNIDTDVSRVIV
+1550 FTLNNIDTDVSRVTV

-1638 PGDNLTNEA
+1638 PDDNLTNEA

-1678 ATSGVWDYTWLTNVA
+1678 ATPGVWDYTWLTNVA

-1714 LDFTIDTILSEP
+1714 LDFIIDTMLSEP

-2021 QITIDHIE
+2021 QIAIDHIE

-2126 VLDNTDDSGTKGDH
+2126 VLDNTDDSGTKGDN

-2328 LDSADDSGVHGD
+2328 LDSADDTGIQGD
-2340 NMTNHTQPTFALQHI
+2340 NMTNRTQPTFNLQHI
-2355 DDDAVRVTVSVE
+2355 DDDAVRVTLSVE
-2367 HGGVTTTFDATKD
+2367 HGGVTTTFDATKGV
-2380 AGGWT
+2380 GGWT
-2385 FTPTGAWADGD
+2385 FTPPTSWGAGD

-2441 LTNNVRPHF
+2441 LTNNVRPQF
-2450 QVTVPTDVNVV
+2450 QVKVPTDVN
-2461 RLSIDGGKTWFNA
+2461 
-2474 TQSATPGVWDYIW
+2474 
-2487 PDDVADGGYTLT
+2487 
-2499 VEATDEAGNKATQ
+2499 E
-2512 TLDFTIDTTLSVP
+2512 
-2525 TLSLDSA
+2525 
-2532 DDSGIAG
+2532 
-2539 DNITNVKTPGFTLN
+2539 
-2553 NIDTDV
+2553 
-2559 SRVIVEVM
+2559 
-2567 HNGIKQEVP
+2567 
-2576 LVQTGGQ
+2576 
-2583 WRFAPTSDWAD
+2583 
-2594 GDYILTVKVEDRA
+2594 
-2607 GNVKQSAPLTVTVD
+2607 
-2621 THIAID
+2621 
-2627 RIELVNDSGI
+2627 
-2637 PGDNLTNEAR
+2637 
-2647 PHFQVTV
+2647 
-2654 PADVNGVR
+2654 
-2662 LSIDGGKTWFDATQ
+2662 
-2676 SATSG
+2676 
-2681 VWDYTWLTN
+2681 
-2690 VANGPHTLMVE
+2690 
-2701 ASDKAGNKTTQKL
+2701 
-2714 DFTIDTI
+2714 
-2721 LSEPTITLDSA
+2721 
-2732 DDSAAGDNITNVK
+2732 
-2745 MPGFTLGNIDADVT
+2745 
-2759 KVVVTVAHD
+2759 
-2768 GKNQQIELIKN
+2768 
-2779 GGVWRFTPGAAWT
+2779 
-2792 DGDYTLTV
+2792 
-2800 KVEDKAGNTNYSAPL
+2800 
-2815 TVTID
+2815 
-2820 TQTSIDRIELLNDTG
+2820 
-2835 IVGDNLTNE
+2835 
-2844 ARPQFHITVPTDVN
+2844 
-2858 SVQLS
+2858 
-2863 LDGGINW
+2863 
-2870 VNATLTSDGV
+2870 
-2880 WEYIWP
+2880 
-2886 TDLVENTYTLT
+2886 
-2897 VKATDVAGNTATE
+2897 
-2910 TLNFIIDTTLST
+2910 
-2922 PTITLDSADDSGTAN
+2922 
-2937 DNKTNVKTPGF
+2937 
-2948 IIGGID
+2948 
-2954 SDVTQVV
+2954 
-2961 VQVMRDGHSEE
+2961 
-2972 VELTQTNGQWRFVP
+2972 
-2986 GSAWTDGDYTLT
+2986 
-2998 VTVKDE
+2998 
-3004 AGNIRHSAPLTV
+3004 
-3016 TIDTQITIDHI
+3016 
-3027 ELVNDSGIPDDN
+3027 
-3039 LTNNVRPHFQV
+3039 
-3050 TVPTDVNVVRLS
+3050 VRLS

-3104 GNKTTQ
+3104 GNQTTQ
-3110 QLDFIID
+3110 KLDFIID
-3117 TLLSEPTIVLDNT
+3117 TMLSEPTIVLDST
-3130 DDSGTKGDNLTNVNK
+3130 DDSGTKGDNLTNANK
-3145 PTFLLGN
+3145 PTFILGN

-3200 RVEDDAG
+3200 RVEDEAG

-3316 DTRLSTPTIAMDS
+3316 DTRLSTPTITMDS

-3342 VKRPGFTIGNIDADA
+3342 VKRPGFTIGNIDSDA
-3357 HSVILRITQG
+3357 QSVILRITQG

-3410 STPLVVT
+3410 STPLIVT

-3468 WVSATQGIE
+3468 WVSAAQGIE

-3620 IAIDRIELVND
+3620 IAIDHIELVND
-3631 SGVPGDNVTK
+3631 SGVPGDNITK

-3689 EGQHTLTVEV
+3689 EGQHTLIVEV

-3705 KMTETLNFTIDI
+3705 KMTGTLDFTIDI

-3849 FDIHQVDSDVTRVM
+3849 FDIRQVDSDVTRVM

-3909 VKESAPFEV
+3909 VKESAPLEV

-3950 RIDVPGDVVQVR
+3950 RIDVPGDVIQVR

-4185 ALPDGQHT
+4185 ALPDGKHT

-4309 RIEIDTQVQIDS
+4309 QIEIDTQVQIDS

-4528 DNITSVTTPRFVI
+4528 DNITSVTKPRFVI

-4557 VSYSVT
+4557 VSYPVT

-4614 MEPASDTGN
+4614 MEPASDTGS

-4662 QTITVGADGNWSVT
+4662 HTITVGADGNWSVT

-4721 SIDDQHE
+4721 SIDDQYE

-4733 PEFKGF
+4733 PEFKGL

-4830 KTPTLI
+4830 KTPTLV
-4836 GSTLPNT
+4836 GNTLPNA

-4968 GNYELTFKVEDVAG
+4968 GNYVLTFKVEDVAG

-5074 EDKAGNSQQKEILIE
+5074 EDKAGNSQQKDILIE

-5303 NHNKPVLVGTAEA
+5303 SHNKPVLVGTAEA

-5381 IDNPAMV
+5381 IDNPVMM

-5395 FSNDSITSQTRPTF
+5395 FSNDSITSQTRPAF
-5409 SIFGEMNQSVQ
+5409 SIYGEMNQSVQ

-5530 NVGEVWVNE
+5530 NVGEVWVND

-5575 SIWVDTHIKVFT
+5575 SIWVDTHIQVFT

-5593 KSSSKTEWWSNSDLI
+5593 KSSSKTDWWSNSSTI
-5608 TMRGT
+5608 TMRGM

-5628 LATAVVAATGRWEL
+5628 LATAVVAANGQWEL
-5642 STDKLP
+5642 STDQLP
-5648 EGTYDI
+5648 EGKYDI
-5654 SLVIEDSAG
+5654 TLSIEDNAG
-5663 NRWEDVREIFIDR
+5663 NRKEEVHEIFIDR

-5706 IITDSEGNTYTLT
+5706 IITDSNGNTYTLT

-5755 DIMKEVPVIS
+5755 DIMKETPVIS

-5781 DKQPT
+5781 DNQPT

-5867 GEDNG
+5867 GEGNG

-5877 NVTNHTQPKFTLQH
+5877 NVTNHNHTQPKFTLQH

-5918 DGWTFTPPAAWNDGN
+5918 DGWTFTPPAAWNDGT

-5943 AGNSQQSASLAVTVD
+5943 AGNSLQSASLEVTVD

-5964 ADSQHDDASDDATA
+5964 ADSQHDDASDDATP

-5999 EPSAAEESVVKV
+5999 VPSAAEESVVKE

-6042 ENIVNVSIM
+6042 ENIVNVSVM

-6079 TMDVKFI
+6079 TMDVKFL
-6086 DKDNDFLIKEK
+6086 DKDDDFLIKEK

-6108 VNAMNVRGKTEDDIN
+6108 VNAMNARGKTEDDIN

-6138 IDVFAVNEVTLPVDN
+6138 IEVFAVNEVTLPVDN

>member
-427 TDTIAPE
+427 TDTIPPE

-1067 MSDTQIGVATQQPD
+1067 ASDTQIGVATQQPD

-1109 KANSAIFDFTID
+1109 KANSAVFDFTID

-1262 VRLSIDGGNSW
+1262 VSLSIDGGNSW

-1376 DATKGTGGWTFTP
+1376 DATKGTGGWSFTP
-1389 PTSWADGDYTL
+1389 TGAWADGDYTL

-1435 SGIPDDNLTNN
+1435 SGIPNDNLTNN

-1472 FNATQSATPGVW
+1472 FNATQSATPGAW

-1502 ATDEAGNK
+1502 ATDKAGNK
-1510 ATQTLDFTIDTTLSV
+1510 TTQELDFTIDTTLSV

-1678 ATSGVWDYTWLTNVA
+1678 ATSGVWDYTGLTNVA

-2021 QITIDHIE
+2021 QIAIDHIE

-2040 LTNNVRPHFQVT
+2040 LTNEARPHFQVT

-2114 FIIDTLLSEPTI
+2114 FIIDTMLSEPTI
-2126 VLDNTDDSGTKGDH
+2126 VLDNTDDSGTKGDN

-2217 VTVDTQITIDVI
+2217 VTVDTQITIDAI

-2315 FTIDTTLSTPVIV
+2315 FTIDTTLSVPVIV
-2328 LDSADDSGVHGD
+2328 LNSADDTGVQGD
-2340 NMTNHTQPTFALQHI
+2340 NMTNSSQPTFALQHI

-2367 HGGVTTTFDATKD
+2367 HGGVTTTFDATKGV
-2380 AGGWT
+2380 GGWS

-2450 QVTVPTDVNVV
+2450 QVKVPTDVN
-2461 RLSIDGGKTWFNA
+2461 
-2474 TQSATPGVWDYIW
+2474 
-2487 PDDVADGGYTLT
+2487 
-2499 VEATDEAGNKATQ
+2499 E
-2512 TLDFTIDTTLSVP
+2512 
-2525 TLSLDSA
+2525 
-2532 DDSGIAG
+2532 
-2539 DNITNVKTPGFTLN
+2539 
-2553 NIDTDV
+2553 
-2559 SRVIVEVM
+2559 
-2567 HNGIKQEVP
+2567 
-2576 LVQTGGQ
+2576 
-2583 WRFAPTSDWAD
+2583 
-2594 GDYILTVKVEDRA
+2594 
-2607 GNVKQSAPLTVTVD
+2607 
-2621 THIAID
+2621 
-2627 RIELVNDSGI
+2627 
-2637 PGDNLTNEAR
+2637 
-2647 PHFQVTV
+2647 
-2654 PADVNGVR
+2654 
-2662 LSIDGGKTWFDATQ
+2662 
-2676 SATSG
+2676 
-2681 VWDYTWLTN
+2681 
-2690 VANGPHTLMVE
+2690 
-2701 ASDKAGNKTTQKL
+2701 
-2714 DFTIDTI
+2714 
-2721 LSEPTITLDSA
+2721 
-2732 DDSAAGDNITNVK
+2732 
-2745 MPGFTLGNIDADVT
+2745 
-2759 KVVVTVAHD
+2759 
-2768 GKNQQIELIKN
+2768 
-2779 GGVWRFTPGAAWT
+2779 
-2792 DGDYTLTV
+2792 
-2800 KVEDKAGNTNYSAPL
+2800 
-2815 TVTID
+2815 
-2820 TQTSIDRIELLNDTG
+2820 
-2835 IVGDNLTNE
+2835 
-2844 ARPQFHITVPTDVN
+2844 
-2858 SVQLS
+2858 
-2863 LDGGINW
+2863 
-2870 VNATLTSDGV
+2870 
-2880 WEYIWP
+2880 
-2886 TDLVENTYTLT
+2886 
-2897 VKATDVAGNTATE
+2897 
-2910 TLNFIIDTTLST
+2910 
-2922 PTITLDSADDSGTAN
+2922 
-2937 DNKTNVKTPGF
+2937 
-2948 IIGGID
+2948 
-2954 SDVTQVV
+2954 
-2961 VQVMRDGHSEE
+2961 
-2972 VELTQTNGQWRFVP
+2972 
-2986 GSAWTDGDYTLT
+2986 
-2998 VTVKDE
+2998 
-3004 AGNIRHSAPLTV
+3004 
-3016 TIDTQITIDHI
+3016 
-3027 ELVNDSGIPDDN
+3027 
-3039 LTNNVRPHFQV
+3039 
-3050 TVPTDVNVVRLS
+3050 VRLS

-3104 GNKTTQ
+3104 GNQTTQ
-3110 QLDFIID
+3110 KLDFIID
-3117 TLLSEPTIVLDNT
+3117 TMLSEPTIVLDST
-3130 DDSGTKGDNLTNVNK
+3130 DDSGTKGDNLTNANK
-3145 PTFLLGN
+3145 PTFILGN

-3164 QHGGTKEVLTATKGA
+3164 QYGGTKEVLTATKGA

-3194 DYTLTV
+3194 DYMLTV

-3316 DTRLSTPTIAMDS
+3316 DTRLSTPTITMDS

-3342 VKRPGFTIGNIDADA
+3342 VKRPGFTIGNIDSDA
-3357 HSVILRITQG
+3357 QSVILRITQG

-3410 STPLVVT
+3410 STPLIVT

-3468 WVSATQGIE
+3468 WVSAAQGIE

-3620 IAIDRIELVND
+3620 IAIDHIELVND

-3717 TLLTP
+3717 TLMTP

-4309 RIEIDTQVQIDS
+4309 KIEIDTQVQIDS

-4461 TLTQGAGNKW
+4461 TLTQGADNKW

-4528 DNITSVTTPRFVI
+4528 DNITSVTKPRFVI

-4557 VSYSVT
+4557 VSYPVT

-4894 TAVDV
+4894 TAVDL

-5303 NHNKPVLVGTAEA
+5303 SHNKPVLVGTAEA

-5381 IDNPAMV
+5381 IDNPVMM

-5395 FSNDSITSQTRPTF
+5395 FSNDSITSQTRPAF
-5409 SIFGEMNQSVQ
+5409 SIYGEMNQSVQ

-5475 TFNTTPVAIDSI
+5475 TLNTTPVAIDSI

-5575 SIWVDTHIKVFT
+5575 SIWVDTHIQVFT

-5593 KSSSKTEWWSNSDLI
+5593 KSSSKTDWWSNSSTI
-5608 TMRGT
+5608 TMRGM

-5628 LATAVVAATGRWEL
+5628 LATAVVAANGQWEL
-5642 STDKLP
+5642 STDQLP
-5648 EGTYDI
+5648 EGKYDI
-5654 SLVIEDSAG
+5654 TLSIEDNAG
-5663 NRWEDVREIFIDR
+5663 NRKEEVHEIFIDR

-5706 IITDSEGNTYTLT
+5706 IITDSNGNTYTLT

-5743 DAIGNRSDDVPL
+5743 DAIGNRSDDVSL

-5872 ASDSD
+5872 VSDSD

-5903 THNGVTDIYQATQGA
+5903 THNGVTDTYQATQGA
-5918 DGWTFTPPAAWNDGN
+5918 DGWTFTPPAAWNDGT

-5964 ADSQHDDASDDATA
+5964 ADSQHDDASDDATP
-5978 TAVTPPESETVNAE
+5978 TAVTPLESETVNAE
-5992 SATHLRT
+5992 SDTHLRT
-5999 EPSAAEESVVKV
+5999 VPSAAEESVVKE

-6042 ENIVNVSIM
+6042 ENIVNVSVM

-6108 VNAMNVRGKTEDDIN
+6108 VNAMNARGKAEDDIN

>member
-119 KQLDDAENAKKE
+119 KQLDEAENAKKE

-157 NSSKQI
+157 NSSKQM
-163 EEMLQNFLADNVAK
+163 EEMLQEFLADNVAK

-447 IKNDNITNS
+447 IKNDSITNS

-538 ETTNDSGIVGDN
+538 ETTDDSGIVGDN

-601 INNLTF
+601 VNNLTF

-619 SFSYVIDTIAPVP
+619 SFSYVIDTVAPVP
-632 PTVSLEDYVVLPNGI
+632 PTVSLEDFVVLPNGI

-1024 PIVSLSPDSDSGISD
+1024 PIVSLSPDSDSGIAD

-1109 KANSAIFDFTID
+1109 KANSAVFDFTID

-1182 NGSWLFIPGNTWA
+1182 NGSWLFTPGNTWA

-1376 DATKGTGGWTFTP
+1376 DATKGTGGWSFTP
-1389 PTSWADGDYTL
+1389 TGAWADGDYTL

-1435 SGIPDDNLTNN
+1435 SGIPNDNLTNN

-1472 FNATQSATPGVW
+1472 FNATQCATPGAW

-1502 ATDEAGNK
+1502 ATDKAGNK
-1510 ATQTLDFTIDTTLSV
+1510 TTQELDFTIDTTLSV

-1550 FTLNNIDTDVSRVIV
+1550 FTLNNIDTDVSRVTV

-1678 ATSGVWDYTWLTNVA
+1678 ATPGVWDYTWLTNVA

-1714 LDFTIDTILSEP
+1714 LDFIIDTMLSEP

-2021 QITIDHIE
+2021 QIAIDHIE

-2040 LTNNVRPHFQVT
+2040 LTN
-2052 VPTDVNV
+2052 
-2059 VRLSIDGGKTW
+2059 
-2070 FNATQ
+2070 
-2075 SATPG
+2075 
-2080 VWDYTWLADVGEG
+2080 
-2093 KHTLTVEA
+2093 EA
-2101 TDKAGNKTTQQLD
+2101 
-2114 FIIDTLLSEPTI
+2114 
-2126 VLDNTDDSGTKGDH
+2126 
-2140 LTNVN
+2140 
-2145 KPTFLLGNIDADA
+2145 
-2158 RYVTVEVQHGGTKEV
+2158 
-2173 LTATKDATGNWSVT
+2173 
-2187 PTGTWADGDYTLTV
+2187 
-2201 RVEDE
+2201 
-2206 AGNEKHSASLT
+2206 
-2217 VTVDTQITIDVI
+2217 
-2229 ELVNDNGIP
+2229 
-2238 GDNMTNDAH
+2238 
-2247 PQFRVTVPGDVN
+2247 
-2259 EVSLSIDGGVTWVKA
+2259 
-2274 TQSATPGVWNYTWPG
+2274 
-2289 TVPDGDYTLNV
+2289 
-2300 KATDN
+2300 
-2305 AGNTVTETLH
+2305 
-2315 FTIDTTLSTPVIV
+2315 
-2328 LDSADDSGVHGD
+2328 
-2340 NMTNHTQPTFALQHI
+2340 
-2355 DDDAVRVTVSVE
+2355 
-2367 HGGVTTTFDATKD
+2367 
-2380 AGGWT
+2380 
-2385 FTPTGAWADGD
+2385 
-2396 YTLSV
+2396 
-2401 SVEDKAGNTSHSASL
+2401 
-2416 TVTVDTQIAINN
+2416 
-2428 IELVNDSGIPDDN
+2428 
-2441 LTNNVRPHF
+2441 
-2450 QVTVPTDVNVV
+2450 
-2461 RLSIDGGKTWFNA
+2461 
-2474 TQSATPGVWDYIW
+2474 
-2487 PDDVADGGYTLT
+2487 
-2499 VEATDEAGNKATQ
+2499 
-2512 TLDFTIDTTLSVP
+2512 
-2525 TLSLDSA
+2525 
-2532 DDSGIAG
+2532 
-2539 DNITNVKTPGFTLN
+2539 
-2553 NIDTDV
+2553 
-2559 SRVIVEVM
+2559 
-2567 HNGIKQEVP
+2567 
-2576 LVQTGGQ
+2576 
-2583 WRFAPTSDWAD
+2583 
-2594 GDYILTVKVEDRA
+2594 
-2607 GNVKQSAPLTVTVD
+2607 
-2621 THIAID
+2621 
-2627 RIELVNDSGI
+2627 
-2637 PGDNLTNEAR
+2637 
-2647 PHFQVTV
+2647 
-2654 PADVNGVR
+2654 
-2662 LSIDGGKTWFDATQ
+2662 
-2676 SATSG
+2676 
-2681 VWDYTWLTN
+2681 
-2690 VANGPHTLMVE
+2690 
-2701 ASDKAGNKTTQKL
+2701 
-2714 DFTIDTI
+2714 
-2721 LSEPTITLDSA
+2721 
-2732 DDSAAGDNITNVK
+2732 
-2745 MPGFTLGNIDADVT
+2745 
-2759 KVVVTVAHD
+2759 
-2768 GKNQQIELIKN
+2768 
-2779 GGVWRFTPGAAWT
+2779 
-2792 DGDYTLTV
+2792 
-2800 KVEDKAGNTNYSAPL
+2800 
-2815 TVTID
+2815 
-2820 TQTSIDRIELLNDTG
+2820 
-2835 IVGDNLTNE
+2835 
-2844 ARPQFHITVPTDVN
+2844 
-2858 SVQLS
+2858 
-2863 LDGGINW
+2863 
-2870 VNATLTSDGV
+2870 
-2880 WEYIWP
+2880 
-2886 TDLVENTYTLT
+2886 
-2897 VKATDVAGNTATE
+2897 
-2910 TLNFIIDTTLST
+2910 
-2922 PTITLDSADDSGTAN
+2922 
-2937 DNKTNVKTPGF
+2937 
-2948 IIGGID
+2948 
-2954 SDVTQVV
+2954 
-2961 VQVMRDGHSEE
+2961 
-2972 VELTQTNGQWRFVP
+2972 
-2986 GSAWTDGDYTLT
+2986 
-2998 VTVKDE
+2998 
-3004 AGNIRHSAPLTV
+3004 
-3016 TIDTQITIDHI
+3016 
-3027 ELVNDSGIPDDN
+3027 
-3039 LTNNVRPHFQV
+3039 RPHFQV

-3164 QHGGTKEVLTATKGA
+3164 QHGGTKEVLTATKDATGNWSVTPTGTWADGDYTLTVRVEDEAGNEKHSASLTVTVDTQITIDAIELVNDNGIPGDNMTNDAHPQFRVTVPGDVNEVSLSIDGGVTWVKATQSATPGVWNYTWPGTVPDGDYTLNVKATDNAGNTVTETLHFTIDTTLSTPVIVLDSADDTGIQGDNMTNRTQPTFNLQHIDDDAVRVTVSVEHGGVTTTFDATKGVGGWTFTPPTSWGAGDYTLSVSVEDKAGNTSHSASLTVTVDTQIAINNIELVNDSGIPDDNLTNNVRPQFQVKVPTDVNEVRLSIDGGKTWFNATQSATPGVWDYTWLADVGEGKHTLTVEATDKAGNQTTQKLDFIIDTLLSEPTIVLDSTDDSGTKGDNLTNANKPTFLLGNIDADARYVTVEVQHGSTKEVLTATKGA

-3200 RVEDDAG
+3200 RVEDEAG

-3221 QITIDVIELVN
+3221 QITIDAIELVN

-3316 DTRLSTPTIAMDS
+3316 DTRLSTPTITMDS

-3342 VKRPGFTIGNIDADA
+3342 VKRPGFTIGNIDSDA
-3357 HSVILRITQG
+3357 QSVILRITQG

-3410 STPLVVT
+3410 STPLIVT

-3468 WVSATQGIE
+3468 WVSAAQGIE

-3486 DMGDGKHTLTVMVTD
+3486 DMGDGKHILTVMVTD

-3620 IAIDRIELVND
+3620 IAIDHIELVND

-3689 EGQHTLTVEV
+3689 EGQHTLIVEV

-3705 KMTETLNFTIDI
+3705 KMTGTLDFTIDI

-3739 LTSVTQPVFVLG
+3739 LTSVTQPIFVLG

-3849 FDIHQVDSDVTRVM
+3849 FDIRQVDSDVTRVM

-3950 RIDVPGDVVQVR
+3950 RIDVPGDVIQVR

-3999 EATDEAG
+3999 EATDQAG

-4185 ALPDGQHT
+4185 ALPDGKHT

-4309 RIEIDTQVQIDS
+4309 QIEIDTQVQIDS

-4528 DNITSVTTPRFVI
+4528 DNITSVTKPRFVI

-4557 VSYSVT
+4557 VSYPVT

-4614 MEPASDTGN
+4614 MEPASDTGS

-4662 QTITVGADGNWSVT
+4662 HTITVGADGNWSVT

-4721 SIDDQHE
+4721 SIDDQYE

-4733 PEFKGF
+4733 PEFKGL

-4830 KTPTLI
+4830 KTPTLV
-4836 GSTLPNT
+4836 GNTLPNA

-4968 GNYELTFKVEDVAG
+4968 GNYVLTFKVEDVAG

-5074 EDKAGNSQQKEILIE
+5074 EDKAGNSQQKDILIE

-5303 NHNKPVLVGTAEA
+5303 SHNKPVLVGTAEA

-5381 IDNPAMV
+5381 IDNPVMM

-5395 FSNDSITSQTRPTF
+5395 FSNDSITSQTRPAF
-5409 SIFGEMNQSVQ
+5409 SIYGEMNQSVQ

-5530 NVGEVWVNE
+5530 NVGEVWVND

-5575 SIWVDTHIKVFT
+5575 SIWVDTHIQVFT

-5593 KSSSKTEWWSNSDLI
+5593 KSSSKTDWWSNSSTI
-5608 TMRGT
+5608 TMRGM

-5628 LATAVVAATGRWEL
+5628 LATAVVAANGQWEL
-5642 STDKLP
+5642 STDQLP
-5648 EGTYDI
+5648 EGKYDI
-5654 SLVIEDSAG
+5654 TLSIEDNAG
-5663 NRWEDVREIFIDR
+5663 NRKEEVHEIFIDR

-5706 IITDSEGNTYTLT
+5706 IITDSNGNTYTLT

-5755 DIMKEVPVIS
+5755 DIMKETPVIS

-5781 DKQPT
+5781 DNQPT

-5867 GEDNG
+5867 GEGNG

-5877 NVTNHTQPKFTLQH
+5877 NVTNHNHTQPKFTLQH

-5918 DGWTFTPPAAWNDGN
+5918 DGWTFTPPAAWNDGT

-5943 AGNSQQSASLAVTVD
+5943 AGNSLQSASLEVTVD

-5999 EPSAAEESVVKV
+5999 VPSAAEESVVKE

-6042 ENIVNVSIM
+6042 ENIVNVSVM

-6086 DKDNDFLIKEK
+6086 DKDDDFLIKEK

-6108 VNAMNVRGKTEDDIN
+6108 VNAMNARGKTEDDIN

>member
-157 NSSKQI
+157 NSSKQM
-163 EEMLQNFLADNVAK
+163 EEMLQEFLADNVAK

-427 TDTIAPE
+427 TDTIPPE

-538 ETTNDSGIVGDN
+538 ETTDDSGIVGDN

-580 IFKANDKGEWT
+580 VFKANDQGEWT

-619 SFSYVIDTIAPVP
+619 SFSYVIDTIAPLP

-1067 MSDTQIGVATQQPD
+1067 ASDTQIGVATQQPD

-1109 KANSAIFDFTID
+1109 KANSAVFDFTID

-1182 NGSWLFIPGNTWA
+1182 NGSWLFTPGNTWA

-1330 DSADDTG
+1330 NSADDTG
-1337 IQGDNMTNST
+1337 VQGDNMTNST

-1389 PTSWADGDYTL
+1389 PALWADGDYTL

-1435 SGIPDDNLTNN
+1435 SGIPNDNLTNN
-1446 VRPHFQV
+1446 VRPQFQV

-1472 FNATQSATPGVW
+1472 FNATQGATPGAW

-1502 ATDEAGNK
+1502 ATDKAGNQT
-1510 ATQTLDFTIDTTLSV
+1510 TQELDFTIDTTLSV

-1589 TSDWADGDYI
+1589 TSDWGDGDYI

-1714 LDFTIDTILSEP
+1714 LDFIIDTLLSEP
-1726 TITLDSADDSAAG
+1726 TIILDSADDSAAG

-2009 RHSAPLTVTIDT
+2009 RHSAPLKVTVDT
-2021 QITIDHIE
+2021 QIGIDNIE

-2034 GIPDDN
+2034 GIPNDN
-2040 LTNNVRPHFQVT
+2040 LTNNVRPQFQVT

-2080 VWDYTWLADVGEG
+2080 VWDYTWLTDVANGS
-2093 KHTLTVEA
+2093 HTLTVEA
-2101 TDKAGNKTTQQLD
+2101 TDAAGNKATQNLE
-2114 FIIDTLLSEPTI
+2114 FNIDTLLSEPTI
-2126 VLDNTDDSGTKGDH
+2126 ALDSTDDSGTKGDN

-2145 KPTFLLGNIDADA
+2145 KPTFILGNIDADA

-2173 LTATKDATGNWSVT
+2173 LTATKGATGIWSVT
-2187 PTGTWADGDYTLTV
+2187 PTGMWADGSHTLTV

-2206 AGNEKHSASLT
+2206 AGNVKYSVPLT
-2217 VTVDTQITIDVI
+2217 ITVDTQITIDDI
-2229 ELVNDNGIP
+2229 ELVNDSGTK
-2238 GDNMTNDAH
+2238 GDNLTNDANPH
-2247 PQFRVTVPGDVN
+2247 FRITVPGDVN

-2274 TQSATPGVWNYTWPG
+2274 MQSSTSGVWNYTWPK
-2289 TVPDGDYTLNV
+2289 TLADDDYTLTV

-2305 AGNTVTETLH
+2305 AGNTVTRTLD

-2328 LDSADDSGVHGD
+2328 LDSADDTGVQGD
-2340 NMTNHTQPTFALQHI
+2340 NMTNRTQPTFNLQHI

-2367 HGGVTTTFDATKD
+2367 HGGVTTTFDVTKD

-2385 FTPTGAWADGD
+2385 FTPPTSWGAGD

-2441 LTNNVRPHF
+2441 LTNNVRPQF
-2450 QVTVPTDVNVV
+2450 QVKVPTDVNEV

-2474 TQSATPGVWDYIW
+2474 TQS
-2487 PDDVADGGYTLT
+2487 
-2499 VEATDEAGNKATQ
+2499 
-2512 TLDFTIDTTLSVP
+2512 S
-2525 TLSLDSA
+2525 
-2532 DDSGIAG
+2532 
-2539 DNITNVKTPGFTLN
+2539 
-2553 NIDTDV
+2553 
-2559 SRVIVEVM
+2559 
-2567 HNGIKQEVP
+2567 
-2576 LVQTGGQ
+2576 
-2583 WRFAPTSDWAD
+2583 
-2594 GDYILTVKVEDRA
+2594 
-2607 GNVKQSAPLTVTVD
+2607 
-2621 THIAID
+2621 
-2627 RIELVNDSGI
+2627 
-2637 PGDNLTNEAR
+2637 
-2647 PHFQVTV
+2647 
-2654 PADVNGVR
+2654 
-2662 LSIDGGKTWFDATQ
+2662 
-2676 SATSG
+2676 
-2681 VWDYTWLTN
+2681 
-2690 VANGPHTLMVE
+2690 
-2701 ASDKAGNKTTQKL
+2701 
-2714 DFTIDTI
+2714 
-2721 LSEPTITLDSA
+2721 
-2732 DDSAAGDNITNVK
+2732 
-2745 MPGFTLGNIDADVT
+2745 
-2759 KVVVTVAHD
+2759 
-2768 GKNQQIELIKN
+2768 
-2779 GGVWRFTPGAAWT
+2779 
-2792 DGDYTLTV
+2792 
-2800 KVEDKAGNTNYSAPL
+2800 
-2815 TVTID
+2815 
-2820 TQTSIDRIELLNDTG
+2820 
-2835 IVGDNLTNE
+2835 
-2844 ARPQFHITVPTDVN
+2844 
-2858 SVQLS
+2858 
-2863 LDGGINW
+2863 
-2870 VNATLTSDGV
+2870 
-2880 WEYIWP
+2880 
-2886 TDLVENTYTLT
+2886 
-2897 VKATDVAGNTATE
+2897 
-2910 TLNFIIDTTLST
+2910 
-2922 PTITLDSADDSGTAN
+2922 
-2937 DNKTNVKTPGF
+2937 
-2948 IIGGID
+2948 
-2954 SDVTQVV
+2954 
-2961 VQVMRDGHSEE
+2961 
-2972 VELTQTNGQWRFVP
+2972 
-2986 GSAWTDGDYTLT
+2986 
-2998 VTVKDE
+2998 
-3004 AGNIRHSAPLTV
+3004 
-3016 TIDTQITIDHI
+3016 
-3027 ELVNDSGIPDDN
+3027 
-3039 LTNNVRPHFQV
+3039 
-3050 TVPTDVNVVRLS
+3050 
-3062 IDGGKTWFN
+3062 
-3071 ATQSATP
+3071 TP

-3104 GNKTTQ
+3104 GNQTTQ
-3110 QLDFIID
+3110 KLDFIID
-3117 TLLSEPTIVLDNT
+3117 TLLSEPTIALDST
-3130 DDSGTKGDNLTNVNK
+3130 DDSGTKGDNLTSVNK
-3145 PTFLLGN
+3145 PTFILGN

-3187 TGTWADG
+3187 TGMWADG
-3194 DYTLTV
+3194 SHTLTV

-3221 QITIDVIELVN
+3221 HIAIDDIELVN

-3306 KTTQTLDFTI
+3306 QTTQTLDFTI

-3394 YTLTVEVTDN
+3394 YTLTVEVQDN

-3410 STPLVVT
+3410 STPLIVT

-3468 WVSATQGIE
+3468 WVSAAQGIE

-3811 APLKVTIDGT
+3811 APLKVTIDGS

-3836 TVGDRLTNHDRPV
+3836 TVGDRLTKHDRPV
-3849 FDIHQVDSDVTRVM
+3849 FDIRQVDSDVTRVM

-3909 VKESAPFEV
+3909 VKESAPLEV

-3950 RIDVPGDVVQVR
+3950 RIDVPGDVIQVR
-3962 VTLDGGANWNVIR
+3962 VTLDGGTSWSQVR

-3984 DSPNTLVDGTYTLRV
+3984 DTPNTLVDGTYTLRV
-3999 EATDEAG
+3999 EATDQAG

-4309 RIEIDTQVQIDS
+4309 KIEIDTQVQIDS

-4359 DGVNWTPISKNA
+4359 DGVNWTPVSKNA
-4371 AGQWEFTAGSALP
+4371 AGQWQFTAGSALS

-4503 FTIDTIVSDPSID
+4503 FTIDTVVSDPRID

-4528 DNITSVTTPRFVI
+4528 DNITSVTKPRFVI

-4557 VSYSVT
+4557 VSYPVT

-4614 MEPASDTGN
+4614 MEPASDTGS

-4662 QTITVGADGNWSVT
+4662 HTITVGADGNWSVT

-4721 SIDDQHE
+4721 SIDDQYE

-4733 PEFKGF
+4733 PEFKGL

-4830 KTPTLI
+4830 KTPTLV
-4836 GSTLPNT
+4836 GNTLPNA

-5074 EDKAGNSQQKEILIE
+5074 EDKAGNSQQKDILIE

-5246 ILLQDDGTFNIHF
+5246 ILLQDDGKFNIHF

-5303 NHNKPVLVGTAEA
+5303 SHNKPVLVGTAEA

-5381 IDNPAMV
+5381 IDNPVMM

-5395 FSNDSITSQTRPTF
+5395 FSNDSITSQTRPAF

-5530 NVGEVWVNE
+5530 NVGEVWVND
-5539 KGHWQMPVNPLYFT
+5539 KGRWQMPVNPLYFT

-5575 SIWVDTHIKVFT
+5575 SIWVDTHIQVFT

-5593 KSSSKTEWWSNSDLI
+5593 KSSSKTDWWSNSSTI
-5608 TMRGT
+5608 TMRGM

-5628 LATAVVAATGRWEL
+5628 LATAVVAANGQWEL
-5642 STDKLP
+5642 STDQLP
-5648 EGTYDI
+5648 EGKYDI
-5654 SLVIEDSAG
+5654 TLSIEDNAG
-5663 NRWEDVREIFIDR
+5663 NRKEEVHEIFIDR

-5706 IITDSEGNTYTLT
+5706 IITDSNGNTYTLT

-5877 NVTNHTQPKFTLQH
+5877 NVTNHNHTQPKFTLQH

-5918 DGWTFTPPAAWNDGN
+5918 DGWTFTPPAAWNDGT

-5943 AGNSQQSASLAVTVD
+5943 AGNSLQSASLEVTVD

-5964 ADSQHDDASDDATA
+5964 ADSQHDDAIDDATA

-5999 EPSAAEESVVKV
+5999 VPSAAEESVVKE

-6042 ENIVNVSIM
+6042 ENIVNVSVM

-6086 DKDNDFLIKEK
+6086 DKDDDFLIKEK

-6108 VNAMNVRGKTEDDIN
+6108 VNAMNARGKTEDDIN

>member
-447 IKNDNITNS
+447 IKNDSITNS

-538 ETTNDSGIVGDN
+538 ETTDDSGIVGDN

-632 PTVSLEDYVVLPNGI
+632 PTVSLEDFVVLPNGI

-1024 PIVSLSPDSDSGISD
+1024 PIVSLSPDSDSGIAD

-1067 MSDTQIGVATQQPD
+1067 ASDTQIGVATQQPD

-1109 KANSAIFDFTID
+1109 KANSAVFDFTID

-1308 NTVTKTIDFAVD
+1308 NTVTKTIDFVVD

-1376 DATKGTGGWTFTP
+1376 DATKGTGGWSFTP
-1389 PTSWADGDYTL
+1389 TGAWADGDYTL

-1472 FNATQSATPGVW
+1472 FNATQSATPGAW

-1502 ATDEAGNK
+1502 ATDKAGNK
-1510 ATQTLDFTIDTTLSV
+1510 TTQELDFTIDTTLSV

-1638 PGDNLTNEA
+1638 PDDNLTNEA

-1703 SDKAGNKTTQK
+1703 TDKAGNKTTQK

-1795 DYTLTVKVED
+1795 NYTLTVKVED

-2021 QITIDHIE
+2021 QI
-2029 LVNDS
+2029 
-2034 GIPDDN
+2034 
-2040 LTNNVRPHFQVT
+2040 
-2052 VPTDVNV
+2052 
-2059 VRLSIDGGKTW
+2059 
-2070 FNATQ
+2070 A
-2075 SATPG
+2075 
-2080 VWDYTWLADVGEG
+2080 
-2093 KHTLTVEA
+2093 
-2101 TDKAGNKTTQQLD
+2101 
-2114 FIIDTLLSEPTI
+2114 
-2126 VLDNTDDSGTKGDH
+2126 
-2140 LTNVN
+2140 
-2145 KPTFLLGNIDADA
+2145 
-2158 RYVTVEVQHGGTKEV
+2158 
-2173 LTATKDATGNWSVT
+2173 
-2187 PTGTWADGDYTLTV
+2187 
-2201 RVEDE
+2201 
-2206 AGNEKHSASLT
+2206 
-2217 VTVDTQITIDVI
+2217 
-2229 ELVNDNGIP
+2229 
-2238 GDNMTNDAH
+2238 
-2247 PQFRVTVPGDVN
+2247 
-2259 EVSLSIDGGVTWVKA
+2259 
-2274 TQSATPGVWNYTWPG
+2274 
-2289 TVPDGDYTLNV
+2289 
-2300 KATDN
+2300 
-2305 AGNTVTETLH
+2305 
-2315 FTIDTTLSTPVIV
+2315 
-2328 LDSADDSGVHGD
+2328 
-2340 NMTNHTQPTFALQHI
+2340 
-2355 DDDAVRVTVSVE
+2355 
-2367 HGGVTTTFDATKD
+2367 
-2380 AGGWT
+2380 
-2385 FTPTGAWADGD
+2385 
-2396 YTLSV
+2396 
-2401 SVEDKAGNTSHSASL
+2401 
-2416 TVTVDTQIAINN
+2416 
-2428 IELVNDSGIPDDN
+2428 
-2441 LTNNVRPHF
+2441 
-2450 QVTVPTDVNVV
+2450 
-2461 RLSIDGGKTWFNA
+2461 
-2474 TQSATPGVWDYIW
+2474 
-2487 PDDVADGGYTLT
+2487 
-2499 VEATDEAGNKATQ
+2499 
-2512 TLDFTIDTTLSVP
+2512 
-2525 TLSLDSA
+2525 
-2532 DDSGIAG
+2532 
-2539 DNITNVKTPGFTLN
+2539 
-2553 NIDTDV
+2553 
-2559 SRVIVEVM
+2559 
-2567 HNGIKQEVP
+2567 
-2576 LVQTGGQ
+2576 
-2583 WRFAPTSDWAD
+2583 
-2594 GDYILTVKVEDRA
+2594 
-2607 GNVKQSAPLTVTVD
+2607 
-2621 THIAID
+2621 
-2627 RIELVNDSGI
+2627 
-2637 PGDNLTNEAR
+2637 
-2647 PHFQVTV
+2647 
-2654 PADVNGVR
+2654 
-2662 LSIDGGKTWFDATQ
+2662 
-2676 SATSG
+2676 
-2681 VWDYTWLTN
+2681 
-2690 VANGPHTLMVE
+2690 
-2701 ASDKAGNKTTQKL
+2701 
-2714 DFTIDTI
+2714 
-2721 LSEPTITLDSA
+2721 
-2732 DDSAAGDNITNVK
+2732 
-2745 MPGFTLGNIDADVT
+2745 
-2759 KVVVTVAHD
+2759 
-2768 GKNQQIELIKN
+2768 
-2779 GGVWRFTPGAAWT
+2779 
-2792 DGDYTLTV
+2792 
-2800 KVEDKAGNTNYSAPL
+2800 
-2815 TVTID
+2815 
-2820 TQTSIDRIELLNDTG
+2820 
-2835 IVGDNLTNE
+2835 
-2844 ARPQFHITVPTDVN
+2844 
-2858 SVQLS
+2858 
-2863 LDGGINW
+2863 
-2870 VNATLTSDGV
+2870 
-2880 WEYIWP
+2880 
-2886 TDLVENTYTLT
+2886 
-2897 VKATDVAGNTATE
+2897 
-2910 TLNFIIDTTLST
+2910 
-2922 PTITLDSADDSGTAN
+2922 
-2937 DNKTNVKTPGF
+2937 
-2948 IIGGID
+2948 
-2954 SDVTQVV
+2954 
-2961 VQVMRDGHSEE
+2961 
-2972 VELTQTNGQWRFVP
+2972 
-2986 GSAWTDGDYTLT
+2986 
-2998 VTVKDE
+2998 
-3004 AGNIRHSAPLTV
+3004 
-3016 TIDTQITIDHI
+3016 IDHI

-3164 QHGGTKEVLTATKGA
+3164 QHGGTKEVLTATKDATGNWSVTPTGTWADGDYTLTVRVEDEAGNEKHSASLTVTVDTQITIDAIELVNDNGIPGDNMTNDAHPQFRVTVPGDVNEVSLSIDGGVTWVKATQSATPGVWNYTWPGTVPDGDYTLNVKATDNAGNTVTETLHFTIDTTLSVPVIVLNSADDTGVQGDNMTNSTQPTFALQHIDDDAVRVTVSVEHGGVTTTFDATKGVGGWSFTPTGAWADGDYTLSVSVEDKAGNTSHSASLTVTVDTQIAINNIELVNDSGIPDDNLTNNVRPHFQVKVPTDVNEVRLSIDGGKTWFNATQSATPGVWDYTWLADVGEGKHTLTVEATDKAGNQTTQKLDFIIDTMLSEPTIVLDSTDDSGTKGDNLTNANKPTFILGNIDADARYVTVEVQYGGTKEVLTATKGA

-3194 DYTLTV
+3194 DYMLTV

-3316 DTRLSTPTIAMDS
+3316 DTRLSTPTITMDS

-3342 VKRPGFTIGNIDADA
+3342 VKRPGFTIGNIDSDA
-3357 HSVILRITQG
+3357 QSVILRITQG

-3410 STPLVVT
+3410 STPLIVT

-3468 WVSATQGIE
+3468 WVSAAQGIE

-3620 IAIDRIELVND
+3620 IAIDHIELVND

-3717 TLLTP
+3717 TLMTP

-3849 FDIHQVDSDVTRVM
+3849 FDIRQVDSDVTRVM

-4309 RIEIDTQVQIDS
+4309 KIEIDTQVQIDS

-4528 DNITSVTTPRFVI
+4528 DNITSVTKPRFVI

-4557 VSYSVT
+4557 VSYPVT

-4894 TAVDV
+4894 TAVDL

-5303 NHNKPVLVGTAEA
+5303 SHNKPVLVGTAEA

-5381 IDNPAMV
+5381 IDNPVMM

-5575 SIWVDTHIKVFT
+5575 SIWVDTHIQVFT

-5593 KSSSKTEWWSNSDLI
+5593 KSSSKTDWWSNSSTI
-5608 TMRGT
+5608 TMRGM

-5628 LATAVVAATGRWEL
+5628 LATAVVAANGQWEL
-5642 STDKLP
+5642 STDQLP
-5648 EGTYDI
+5648 EGKYDI
-5654 SLVIEDSAG
+5654 TLSIEDNAG
-5663 NRWEDVREIFIDR
+5663 NRKEEVHEIFIDR

-5706 IITDSEGNTYTLT
+5706 IITDSNGNTYTLT

-5999 EPSAAEESVVKV
+5999 VPSAAEESVVKE

-6042 ENIVNVSIM
+6042 ENIVNVSVM

-6086 DKDNDFLIKEK
+6086 DKDDDFLIKEK

-6108 VNAMNVRGKTEDDIN
+6108 VNAMNARGKTEDDIN

>member
-427 TDTIAPE
+427 TDTIPPE

-815 DYQLTIDSFTPIPT
+815 DYQLIIDSFTPIPT

-1067 MSDTQIGVATQQPD
+1067 ASDTQIGVATQQPD

-1109 KANSAIFDFTID
+1109 KANSAVFDFTID

-1376 DATKGTGGWTFTP
+1376 DATKGTGGWSFTP
-1389 PTSWADGDYTL
+1389 TGAWADGDYTL

-1472 FNATQSATPGVW
+1472 FNATQSATPGAW

-1502 ATDEAGNK
+1502 ATDKAGNK
-1510 ATQTLDFTIDTTLSV
+1510 TTQELDFTIDTTLSV

-2021 QITIDHIE
+2021 QIAIDHIE

-2040 LTNNVRPHFQVT
+2040 LTNEARPHFQVT

-2114 FIIDTLLSEPTI
+2114 FIIDTMLSEPTI
-2126 VLDNTDDSGTKGDH
+2126 VLDNTDDSGTKGDN

-2217 VTVDTQITIDVI
+2217 VTVDTQITIDAI

-2315 FTIDTTLSTPVIV
+2315 FTIDTTLSVPVIV
-2328 LDSADDSGVHGD
+2328 LNSADDTGVQGD
-2340 NMTNHTQPTFALQHI
+2340 NMTNSSQPTFALQHI

-2367 HGGVTTTFDATKD
+2367 HGGVTTTFDATKGV
-2380 AGGWT
+2380 GGWS

-2450 QVTVPTDVNVV
+2450 QVKVPTDVN
-2461 RLSIDGGKTWFNA
+2461 
-2474 TQSATPGVWDYIW
+2474 
-2487 PDDVADGGYTLT
+2487 
-2499 VEATDEAGNKATQ
+2499 E
-2512 TLDFTIDTTLSVP
+2512 
-2525 TLSLDSA
+2525 
-2532 DDSGIAG
+2532 
-2539 DNITNVKTPGFTLN
+2539 
-2553 NIDTDV
+2553 
-2559 SRVIVEVM
+2559 
-2567 HNGIKQEVP
+2567 
-2576 LVQTGGQ
+2576 
-2583 WRFAPTSDWAD
+2583 
-2594 GDYILTVKVEDRA
+2594 
-2607 GNVKQSAPLTVTVD
+2607 
-2621 THIAID
+2621 
-2627 RIELVNDSGI
+2627 
-2637 PGDNLTNEAR
+2637 
-2647 PHFQVTV
+2647 
-2654 PADVNGVR
+2654 
-2662 LSIDGGKTWFDATQ
+2662 
-2676 SATSG
+2676 
-2681 VWDYTWLTN
+2681 
-2690 VANGPHTLMVE
+2690 
-2701 ASDKAGNKTTQKL
+2701 
-2714 DFTIDTI
+2714 
-2721 LSEPTITLDSA
+2721 
-2732 DDSAAGDNITNVK
+2732 
-2745 MPGFTLGNIDADVT
+2745 
-2759 KVVVTVAHD
+2759 
-2768 GKNQQIELIKN
+2768 
-2779 GGVWRFTPGAAWT
+2779 
-2792 DGDYTLTV
+2792 
-2800 KVEDKAGNTNYSAPL
+2800 
-2815 TVTID
+2815 
-2820 TQTSIDRIELLNDTG
+2820 
-2835 IVGDNLTNE
+2835 
-2844 ARPQFHITVPTDVN
+2844 
-2858 SVQLS
+2858 
-2863 LDGGINW
+2863 
-2870 VNATLTSDGV
+2870 
-2880 WEYIWP
+2880 
-2886 TDLVENTYTLT
+2886 
-2897 VKATDVAGNTATE
+2897 
-2910 TLNFIIDTTLST
+2910 
-2922 PTITLDSADDSGTAN
+2922 
-2937 DNKTNVKTPGF
+2937 
-2948 IIGGID
+2948 
-2954 SDVTQVV
+2954 
-2961 VQVMRDGHSEE
+2961 
-2972 VELTQTNGQWRFVP
+2972 
-2986 GSAWTDGDYTLT
+2986 
-2998 VTVKDE
+2998 
-3004 AGNIRHSAPLTV
+3004 
-3016 TIDTQITIDHI
+3016 
-3027 ELVNDSGIPDDN
+3027 
-3039 LTNNVRPHFQV
+3039 
-3050 TVPTDVNVVRLS
+3050 VRLS

-3104 GNKTTQ
+3104 GNQTTQ
-3110 QLDFIID
+3110 KLDFIID
-3117 TLLSEPTIVLDNT
+3117 TMLSEPTIVLDST
-3130 DDSGTKGDNLTNVNK
+3130 DDSGTKGDNLTNANK
-3145 PTFLLGN
+3145 PTFILGN

-3164 QHGGTKEVLTATKGA
+3164 QYGGTKEVLTATKGA

-3194 DYTLTV
+3194 DYMLTV

-3316 DTRLSTPTIAMDS
+3316 DTRLSTPTITMDS

-3342 VKRPGFTIGNIDADA
+3342 VKRPGFTIGNIDSDA
-3357 HSVILRITQG
+3357 QSVILRITQG

-3410 STPLVVT
+3410 STPLIVT

-3468 WVSATQGIE
+3468 WVSAAQGIE

-3620 IAIDRIELVND
+3620 IAIDHIELVND

-3717 TLLTP
+3717 TLMTP

-4309 RIEIDTQVQIDS
+4309 KIEIDTQVQIDS

-4461 TLTQGAGNKW
+4461 TLTQGADNKW

-4528 DNITSVTTPRFVI
+4528 DNITSVTKPRFVI

-4557 VSYSVT
+4557 VSYPVT

-4894 TAVDV
+4894 TAVDL

-5303 NHNKPVLVGTAEA
+5303 SHNKPVLVGTAEA

-5381 IDNPAMV
+5381 IDNPVMM

-5395 FSNDSITSQTRPTF
+5395 FSNDSITSQTRPAF
-5409 SIFGEMNQSVQ
+5409 SIYGEMNQSVQ

-5475 TFNTTPVAIDSI
+5475 TLNTTPVAIDSI

-5575 SIWVDTHIKVFT
+5575 SIWVDTHIQVFT

-5593 KSSSKTEWWSNSDLI
+5593 KSSSKTDWWSNSSTI
-5608 TMRGT
+5608 TMRGM

-5628 LATAVVAATGRWEL
+5628 LATAVVAANGQWEL
-5642 STDKLP
+5642 STDQLP
-5648 EGTYDI
+5648 EGKYDI
-5654 SLVIEDSAG
+5654 TLSIEDNAG
-5663 NRWEDVREIFIDR
+5663 NRKEEVHEIFIDR

-5706 IITDSEGNTYTLT
+5706 IITDSNGNTYTLT

-5743 DAIGNRSDDVPL
+5743 DAIGNRSDDVSL

-5872 ASDSD
+5872 VSDSD

-5903 THNGVTDIYQATQGA
+5903 THNGVTDTYQATQGA
-5918 DGWTFTPPAAWNDGN
+5918 DGWTFTPPAAWNDGT

-5964 ADSQHDDASDDATA
+5964 ADSQHDDASDDATP
-5978 TAVTPPESETVNAE
+5978 TAVTPLESETVNAE
-5992 SATHLRT
+5992 SDTHLRT
-5999 EPSAAEESVVKV
+5999 VPSAAEESVVKE

-6042 ENIVNVSIM
+6042 ENIVNVSVM

-6108 VNAMNVRGKTEDDIN
+6108 VNAMNARGKAEDDIN